1 MKQRHFITTLC
12 LLMLFVASAWAQ
24 KNTLEIPD
32 VTVAQGKSI
41 SLPVNME
48 NSADIVA
55 VQFTMTTAD
64 GVTFSYETARTT
76 ERADGHSLTMKP
88 IGENKYMVMIFSSQ
102 NRAFIGRTGS
112 IMTVVL
118 NTSSSLKEGD
128 KIPITLSDVVIG
140 EKSGK
145 NLATGFTSGS
155 VNIAKSPDLEVSQV
169 ETKAT
174 NLLPYNKIS
183 VNWQVS
189 NIGGLSTEAGWSEQV
204 FAESADGKFSKLLGT
219 IDYDQKLAAG
229 GTISRTAE
237 FDTPM
242 ELGISDNARI
252 RVKVRPYS
260 NTGEPSWMLANN
272 EATTSGTLQTANMLF
287 INPAAAH
294 IEEANAQNVRLKLIR
309 SGSTAQAET
318 FKLAQTADAR
328 IELPAE
334 ITIPQGQSATYFYA
348 KVIAN
353 QKLDNDSIVTVNID
367 GNNYMTGT
375 TAIKLTDDTKPQ
387 LTLSAKQQDVTEGG
401 KLTLT
406 ITAERQS
413 ATDKSI
419 SLSCDLPS
427 RFRIP
432 ANIILPARKTSV
444 DVEVEAL
451 EDDIPDVEKV
461 VTFAASA
468 DGYENGT
475 LLSTLVDDDI
485 PTLQLELTPTAI
497 SEADGPLSVSA
508 KLSRTDNID
517 KKVTVKLSDNS
528 EGNLY
533 YARQTIEMA
542 PGVKEVTLNMG
553 PIDNSLVDG
562 ERTYQVTAAVFIASC
577 SCNASVG
584 TSGGVVTV
592 PLTIYDNDGPALSLS
607 ASSSLL
613 KEGGEMTLTISRN
626 TDSKSRLDVNLSSNH
641 DAAIEYP
648 KTVTIAEGETSA
660 TFTVK
665 SKGNDTTGDD
675 LTATLIAE
683 SEGFAKSSVWFTIS
697 DQTLPD
703 ARIMAISSQESK
715 VEAGG
720 KTTLSLS
727 IANQG
732 SYVLP
737 EQTKIGFYFDSAA
750 TPADVAYLQDNLAAG
765 ESITMMREITLP
777 STVGEHKL
785 YAVVNDG
792 QGVKELLYTNNTSD
806 VLNIATVAPI
816 SMETKVAKAIY
827 APGEKV
833 VISGKAKGK
842 DIAQKSVEVYI
853 VNGGYRHTITTQTQD
868 DGSFEVSYEP
878 YSGQTGHF
886 AVGACYPSANLSDEQ
901 ASFDIYGIKRTSS
914 DAITC
919 EASLGDVY
927 QGKLNISN
935 PGNLTLTGLKVK
947 VNSKPD
953 NCTVNATPGNTTL
966 KGGENTDIAFSIT
979 PSGASEGSDWEKIEL
994 SIESAE
1000 GAILPATLY
1009 YYCRV
1014 KTGKIEASV
1023 ASIKTTMVKGESRDY
1038 PFTITNVGKG
1048 ETGKISLALPSWISS
1063 VTPMEMPSLA
1073 KDESMEI
1080 ILRMTPTDK
1089 MQLNVPV
1096 TGNIAINCANGEGMP
1111 LPFYI
1116 EPVSTKEG
1124 KLTIDVC
1131 DENTYYTKEAPHLA
1145 GAKVEITHPTTG
1157 AVVAKGITNE
1167 KGLFS
1172 ADLTEGYYAVRVSA
1186 DKHDSYSNNLLVDP
1200 GTETKK
1206 VVNLSYEAINID
1218 WKVEET
1224 EIQDEYEIKT
1234 NVKFETQVPMPVVV
1248 LSIPSSIPAK
1258 DLRDGESLIF
1268 NAVLTNKGLIA
1279 AKDVELTLPTDLKTL
1294 TFEALDHTE
1303 AFNLAPQESVIIP
1316 VKVTKST
1323 ITASARAAKR
1333 QGHIDNDPCSDQVG
1347 TLYYWDCGLDRKW
1360 HRYGIAL
1367 QLGSCKSND
1376 PSTWSGNGDG
1386 TGYGGGIGG
1395 GLGSLYG
1402 PGARPSIGG
1411 SGTYTGSS
1419 NQNPLV
1425 QVEDKGCEP
1434 CQNKFMLQLV
1444 DCGLQLI
1451 PVYKKLRTVFDCIKG
1466 IYDVIEEAKTLTNK
1480 EEVTSRDIISLTLST
1495 MSTTATCMDI
1505 KSEGAGD
1512 KNKTREQKRA
1522 KLVDEIAKALTDISN
1537 SVEKGNLGWTK
1548 SISDLAFELA
1558 KYYGYDYDDF
1568 KELFCPLKLME
1579 PCDLDSVPAE
1589 NKPAALARSLKNSSE
1604 PSYIQE
1610 FRQNLTYGILK
1621 QMVVMG
1627 LQKELYGD
1635 VEWLNSDSREL
1646 GLFMTK
1652 FESLRDEND
1661 AFQQK
1666 DIDEL
1671 IASKPENITKE
1682 QVKAFVQRWN
1692 DTLDNKDTDNKVN
1705 IKNVF
1710 SYGELSQRV
1719 DSVVS
1724 SLGYTGIDEC
1734 YEKAYEK
1741 CLAQAKEQQSSVCSS
1756 ITLQFTQKM
1765 VMTRQAFRGTL
1776 TVFNGNEQEAMKDV
1790 KLTLTVTDEKGNIA
1804 MEDKFQVNPEKLEGF
1819 NGKLDF
1825 TDGWTLDAKQEGIA
1839 TVLFIPTKKAAP
1851 TVETRYAFG
1860 GTLSYVDPFTGLEVT
1875 RDLTPITLTVK
1886 PSPSLDL
1893 TYFMQRD
1900 IKGDD
1905 PLTKE
1910 VEPSEEAEFSLLIN
1924 NLGYGDATNVKMS
1937 TNQPEIVDN
1946 EKGLK
1951 VKFELMSSQL
1961 NGQEKTLA
1969 LGGSVSTD
1977 FGTIPAH
1984 STSYAQWWIK
1994 SSLLGHFTDYDVTAT
2009 HLTSYGN
2016 KDLSLLND
2024 VTIHELIRSI
2034 DVTKGDKTLKGFM
2047 TNDIVDADD
2056 TPDMLYLSDGEIEK
2070 VNVAAS
2076 SSITKTSDTEYTLT
2090 ITPSEEGW
2098 NYGNL
2103 SDPTYGVSALKSV
2116 TRASDG
2122 KQISLRNFWQT
2133 DRTLRDGKDP
2143 LYENRIHFA
2152 DQFDGKNAESYI
2164 LTFEATPSL
2173 MLEVASIEGA
2183 PAEDEVA
2190 TQPVN
2195 TLKVMFNKYIDP
2207 ATFTSEDIQ
2216 INVQGKEQDSQLV
2229 KISTED
2235 NKNFVLDLTQLNAS
2249 AGNGYYTLTVQ
2260 TSGITDREGFAGK
2273 TGKTAS
2279 WTMFINSQVKLIT
2292 SVYPENAGEVIGRV
2306 AGNEV
2311 AYGTTIQLVAKAK
2324 EGYQFASWSLNGE
2337 TISTNDTIN
2346 QVALGDLTMVANFEK
2361 KTYQVNIEENCEG
2374 GSITQTYTGVYHYG
2388 DQLVL
2393 KAEADED
2400 YSFAHWTV
2408 NGKQTEDAETLSLIV
2423 DKDLT
2428 VSASFKQE
2436 RYEQNITLMR
2446 GWNWIA
2452 SYLADPISA
2461 SDIASKS
2468 SQIISSSE
2476 EIENLLPAQTYKVKA
2491 SISFI
2496 SKSKGRL
2503 FEASTTPVRIN
2514 AGWNWLGYPLREN
2527 QELASAISNA
2537 SEGDYIV
2544 GQTGFAQ
2551 FYAGT
2556 WEGTL
2561 KQLITNQGYLY
2572 KSVKQNNLEFAEAT
2586 TPSQLSDEEQQ
2597 DMEVDIRQYPSTM
2610 NIIGKLTRKDADMTG
2625 SDYRLYVMVGNE
2637 CRGISQ
2643 LIDGKYYLTIY
2654 GEKDEK
2660 LNMVIEN
2667 LQTQESILVQDALTF
2682 KEDVLGSRTSPYDF
2696 NIDTMTGIENILA
2709 DGKELRIY
2717 SIDGYLIDAHA
2728 TVKTLKKLVK
2738 GVYIINGKKYVV
2750 SE

>member
-55 VQFTMTTAD
+55 VQFTMTMAD
-64 GVTFSYETARTT
+64 GVTFSTETARTT
-76 ERADGHSLTMKP
+76 ERADGHSLTMRP
-88 IGENKYMVMIFSSQ
+88 IGVNKYMVMIFSSQ
-102 NRAFIGRTGS
+102 NRAFLGRTGS

-128 KIPITLSDVVIG
+128 KIPITLSDVIIG

-169 ETKAT
+169 ETRAT

-294 IEEANAQNVRLKLIR
+294 IEEASAQNVRLMLIR

-367 GNNYMTGT
+367 GNNYIAGT

-413 ATDKSI
+413 ATDKAI

-577 SCNASVG
+577 SCNANVG

-703 ARIMAISSQESK
+703 ARIMAISSQENQ

-737 EQTKIGFYFDSAA
+737 EQTKIGFYFDGAA

-765 ESITMMREITLP
+765 ESTTMMREITLP

-886 AVGACYPSANLSDEQ
+886 AVGACYPSANLSEEQ
-901 ASFDIYGIKRTSS
+901 AFFDIYGIKRTSN

-919 EASLGDVY
+919 EASLGDIY

-1000 GAILPATLY
+1000 GAVLPATLY

-1023 ASIKTTMVKGESRDY
+1023 ANIKTTMVKGESRDY

-1073 KDESMEI
+1073 KDESTEI

-1111 LPFYI
+1111 LPFCI

-1145 GAKVEITHPTTG
+1145 GAKIEITHPTTG
-1157 AVVAKGITNE
+1157 AVVAEGITNE

-1172 ADLTEGYYAVRVSA
+1172 ADLAEGYYAVRVSA
-1186 DKHDSYSNNLLVDP
+1186 EKHDSYRNNLLVDP

-1234 NVKFETQVPMPVVV
+1234 NVKFETQVPVPVVELTV
-1248 LSIPSSIPAK
+1248 PDRINTE
-1258 DLRDGESLIF
+1258 DLREGESLIF
-1268 NAVLTNKGLIA
+1268 NAILTNKGLIA
-1279 AKDVELTLPTDLKTL
+1279 AKDVQLLLPNDLKSL
-1294 TFEALDHTE
+1294 KFETIGTDE
-1303 AFNLAPQESVIIP
+1303 AINLAPKQSKSISVRVIRVAPIG
-1316 VKVTKST
+1316 V
-1323 ITASARAAKR
+1323 
-1333 QGHIDNDPCSDQVG
+1333 DPCVTYIG
-1347 TLYYWDCGLDRKW
+1347 NLYYWECGPDKKWRK
-1360 HRYGIAL
+1360 YYKSVQITICKNKTSVAVYPSP
-1367 QLGSCKSND
+1367 GS
-1376 PSTWSGNGDG
+1376 G
-1386 TGYGGGIGG
+1386 
-1395 GLGSLYG
+1395 
-1402 PGARPSIGG
+1402 GG
-1411 SGTYTGSS
+1411 SGPGGGPGGGGGGSYGSS
-1419 NQNPLV
+1419 SNIPTVTQKVDKSCNPCLNMYI
-1425 QVEDKGCEP
+1425 QKIAE
-1434 CQNKFMLQLV
+1434 
-1444 DCGLQLI
+1444 CGLSLI
-1451 PVYKKLRTVFDCIKG
+1451 TPAPLSCALGLSFCARDLDKDSHNWRTWGGC
-1466 IYDVIEEAKTLTNK
+1466 
-1480 EEVTSRDIISLTLST
+1480 VTSAVGCIPGIGVVPTLVGCLISLT
-1495 MSTTATCMDI
+1495 
-1505 KSEGAGD
+1505 
-1512 KNKTREQKRA
+1512 
-1522 KLVDEIAKALTDISN
+1522 
-1537 SVEKGNLGWTK
+1537 
-1548 SISDLAFELA
+1548 
-1558 KYYGYDYDDF
+1558 
-1568 KELFCPLKLME
+1568 E
-1579 PCDLDSVPAE
+1579 PCEAG
-1589 NKPAALARSLKNSSE
+1589 NSSSYSE
-1604 PSYIQE
+1604 PSYITDFKNKLAIPLQE
-1610 FRQNLTYGILK
+1610 SK
-1621 QMVVMG
+1621 
-1627 LQKELYGD
+1627 
-1635 VEWLNSDSREL
+1635 
-1646 GLFMTK
+1646 
-1652 FESLRDEND
+1652 
-1661 AFQQK
+1661 AFQNMLLEYFG
-1666 DIDEL
+1666 DEVWVNETNGEDL
-1671 IASKPENITKE
+1671 QDLMVMLQTSEEEVLTADNYIKYKPQNVTKE
-1682 QVKAFVQRWN
+1682 QYYKFIERLNNTA
-1692 DTLDNKDTDNKVN
+1692 LAKTDDGNYIDLSKVAGYVN
-1705 IKNVF
+1705 EIN
-1710 SYGELSQRV
+1710 SANEQ
-1719 DSVVS
+1719 SVLMGYESTTDMLRKEYALLKGRLEES
-1724 SLGYTGIDEC
+1724 S
-1734 YEKAYEK
+1734 
-1741 CLAQAKEQQSSVCSS
+1741 SSVCSS

-1776 TVFNGNEQEAMKDV
+1776 KVFNGNEQEAMKDV

-1804 MEDKFQVNPEKLEGF
+1804 MSDKFQVNPEKLEGF

-1825 TDGWTLDAKQEGIA
+1825 TDGWTLDAQKEGVA

-1886 PSPSLDL
+1886 PSPNLDL

-1969 LGGSVSTD
+1969 LGGSVFTD
-1977 FGTIPAH
+1977 FGNIPAH

-2195 TLKVMFNKYIDP
+2195 KLKVMFNKYIDP

-2260 TSGITDREGFAGK
+2260 TSGITDSEGFAGK

-2279 WTMFINSQVKLIT
+2279 WTLFVNSQVKLLT

-2337 TISTNDTIN
+2337 TISTNDTIS

-2361 KTYQVNIEENCEG
+2361 KTYQVNIAENCEG

-2491 SISFI
+2491 STSFI

-2503 FEASTTPVRIN
+2503 FEASTTPVGIN

-2597 DMEVDIRQYPSTM
+2597 DMEVDIRKYPSTM
-2610 NIIGKLTRKDADMTG
+2610 NIIGKLTQKDADMTG

-2696 NIDTMTGIENILA
+2696 NIDIMTGIENILA

>member
-64 GVTFSYETARTT
+64 GVTFSTETARTT
-76 ERADGHSLTMKP
+76 ERADGHSLTMRS
-88 IGENKYMVMIFSSQ
+88 IGVNKYMVMIFSSQ

-128 KIPITLSDVVIG
+128 KIPVTLSDVVIG

-294 IEEANAQNVRLKLIR
+294 IEEANAQNVRLMLIR

-334 ITIPQGQSATYFYA
+334 ITIPLGQSATYFYA

-413 ATDKSI
+413 ATDKAI

-577 SCNASVG
+577 SCNANVG

-737 EQTKIGFYFDSAA
+737 EQTKIGFYFDGAA

-765 ESITMMREITLP
+765 ESTTMMREITLP
-777 STVGEHKL
+777 ATVGEHKL

-816 SMETKVAKAIY
+816 SMETKVTKAIY
-827 APGEKV
+827 ATGEKV

-842 DIAQKSVEVYI
+842 DIAKKNVEVYI

-886 AVGACYPSANLSDEQ
+886 AVGACYPSANLSEEQ
-901 ASFDIYGIKRTSS
+901 ASFDIYGIKRTSN

-953 NCTVNATPGNTTL
+953 NCTLNATPGTTTL
-966 KGGENTDIAFSIT
+966 KGGESTDVAFSIT

-1000 GAILPATLY
+1000 GAVLPATLY

-1023 ASIKTTMVKGESRDY
+1023 TSIKTTMVKGESRDY

-1073 KDESMEI
+1073 KDESTEI

-1111 LPFYI
+1111 LPFCI

-1157 AVVAKGITNE
+1157 AVVAEGITNE
-1167 KGLFS
+1167 KGIFS
-1172 ADLTEGYYAVRVSA
+1172 ANLAEGYYAVRVSA
-1186 DKHDSYSNNLLVDP
+1186 EKHDSYSNNLLVDP

-1234 NVKFETQVPMPVVV
+1234 NVKFETQVPVPVVELTV
-1248 LSIPSSIPAK
+1248 PDRIYTEN
-1258 DLRDGESLIF
+1258 LRKGESLIF
-1268 NAVLTNKGLIA
+1268 NATLTNKGLIA
-1279 AKDVELTLPTDLKTL
+1279 AKDVQLLLPENVTSWR
-1294 TFEALDHTE
+1294 FEPIGPGKANE
-1303 AFNLAPQESVIIP
+1303 LAPGQSIEIP
-1316 VKVTKST
+1316 IRVTK
-1323 ITASARAAKR
+1323 
-1333 QGHIDNDPCSDQVG
+1333 DPGDDGPCVVYIG
-1347 TLYYWDCGLDRKW
+1347 TLYYWECGPDKKW
-1360 HRYGIAL
+1360 HKYYKSI
-1367 QLGSCKSND
+1367 QITICKGKTPVVVY
-1376 PSTWSGNGDG
+1376 PSTGSG
-1386 TGYGGGIGG
+1386 
-1395 GLGSLYG
+1395 
-1402 PGARPSIGG
+1402 GG
-1411 SGTYTGSS
+1411 SGPGGGPGGGGGGGYGPSS
-1419 NQNPLV
+1419 NIPTVTQKVDKSCNPCLNMYIQKITECGVNVGLSLLKNNPL
-1425 QVEDKGCEP
+1425 GCIVGLGF
-1434 CQNKFMLQLV
+1434 CARDLNKDFHSWRAWGGCVASAVGCIPGIGPVPALV
-1444 DCGLQLI
+1444 GCL
-1451 PVYKKLRTVFDCIKG
+1451 
-1466 IYDVIEEAKTLTNK
+1466 
-1480 EEVTSRDIISLTLST
+1480 ISLT
-1495 MSTTATCMDI
+1495 
-1505 KSEGAGD
+1505 
-1512 KNKTREQKRA
+1512 
-1522 KLVDEIAKALTDISN
+1522 
-1537 SVEKGNLGWTK
+1537 
-1548 SISDLAFELA
+1548 
-1558 KYYGYDYDDF
+1558 
-1568 KELFCPLKLME
+1568 E
-1579 PCDLDSVPAE
+1579 PCEANNASA
-1589 NKPAALARSLKNSSE
+1589 KMRAGNSSSYSE
-1604 PSYIQE
+1604 PSYITDFKNKLAIPLQE
-1610 FRQNLTYGILK
+1610 SK
-1621 QMVVMG
+1621 
-1627 LQKELYGD
+1627 
-1635 VEWLNSDSREL
+1635 
-1646 GLFMTK
+1646 
-1652 FESLRDEND
+1652 
-1661 AFQQK
+1661 AFQNMLLEYFG
-1666 DIDEL
+1666 DEVWVNETNGEAL
-1671 IASKPENITKE
+1671 QDLMVMLQTSEEEVLTADNYIKYKPQNVTKE
-1682 QVKAFVQRWN
+1682 QYYKFIERLNNTA
-1692 DTLDNKDTDNKVN
+1692 LAKTDDGNYIDLSKVAGYVN
-1705 IKNVF
+1705 EIN
-1710 SYGELSQRV
+1710 SANEQ
-1719 DSVVS
+1719 SV
-1724 SLGYTGIDEC
+1724 LMGYESTTDMLRKEYALLKGRIDESS
-1734 YEKAYEK
+1734 
-1741 CLAQAKEQQSSVCSS
+1741 SSVCSS

-1776 TVFNGNEQEAMKDV
+1776 KVFNGNEQEAMKDV

-1804 MEDKFQVNPEKLEGF
+1804 MSDKFQVNPEKLEGF

-1825 TDGWTLDAKQEGIA
+1825 TDGWTLDAQKEGIA

-1886 PSPSLDL
+1886 PSPNLDL

-1924 NLGYGDATNVKMS
+1924 NLGYGDATNVRMS

-1977 FGTIPAH
+1977 FGNIPAH

-2070 VNVAAS
+2070 VSVAAS

-2207 ATFTSEDIQ
+2207 ATFTAEDIQ

-2260 TSGITDREGFAGK
+2260 TSGITDSEGFAGK

-2279 WTMFINSQVKLIT
+2279 WTQFVNNQVKLLT
-2292 SVYPENAGEVIGRV
+2292 SVYPENAGEVIGRI

-2337 TISTNDTIN
+2337 TISTNDTIS

-2361 KTYQVNIEENCEG
+2361 KTYQVNIAENCEG

-2393 KAEADED
+2393 KAEANED

-2491 SISFI
+2491 STSFI

-2503 FEASTTPVRIN
+2503 FEASTTPVGIN

-2597 DMEVDIRQYPSTM
+2597 DMEVDIRKYPSTM
-2610 NIIGKLTRKDADMTG
+2610 NIIGKLTQKDVDMTG

-2696 NIDTMTGIENILA
+2696 NIDIMTGIENILA

>member
-64 GVTFSYETARTT
+64 GVTFSTETARTT
-76 ERADGHSLTMKP
+76 ERADGHSLTMRP
-88 IGENKYMVMIFSSQ
+88 IGVNKYMVMIFSSQ

-128 KIPITLSDVVIG
+128 KIPITLSDVIIG

-294 IEEANAQNVRLKLIR
+294 IEEASAQNVRLMLIR

-413 ATDKSI
+413 ATDKAI

-475 LLSTLVDDDI
+475 LLTTLVDDDI

-577 SCNASVG
+577 SCNANVG

-737 EQTKIGFYFDSAA
+737 EQTKIGFYFDGAA

-765 ESITMMREITLP
+765 ESTTMTREITLP
-777 STVGEHKL
+777 ATVGEHKL

-816 SMETKVAKAIY
+816 SMETKVTKAIY

-842 DIAQKSVEVYI
+842 DIARKSVEVYI
-853 VNGGYRHTITTQTQD
+853 VNGGYRHTITAQTQD

-886 AVGACYPSANLSDEQ
+886 AVGACYPSANLSEEQ
-901 ASFDIYGIKRTSS
+901 ASFDIYGIKRTSN

-927 QGKLNISN
+927 QGKLNIRN

-966 KGGENTDIAFSIT
+966 KGGESTDIAFSIT

-1000 GAILPATLY
+1000 GAVLPATLY

-1073 KDESMEI
+1073 KDESTEI

-1111 LPFYI
+1111 LPFCI

-1157 AVVAKGITNE
+1157 AVVAEGITNE

-1172 ADLTEGYYAVRVSA
+1172 ADLAEGYYAVRVSA
-1186 DKHDSYSNNLLVDP
+1186 EKHDSYSNNLLVDP

-1234 NVKFETQVPMPVVV
+1234 NVKFETQVPVPVVELTV
-1248 LSIPSSIPAK
+1248 PDRINTE
-1258 DLRDGESLIF
+1258 DLRKGESLIF
-1268 NAVLTNKGLIA
+1268 NATLTNKGLIA
-1279 AKDVELTLPTDLKTL
+1279 AKDVQLLLPENVTSWR
-1294 TFEALDHTE
+1294 FEPIDPDKANE
-1303 AFNLAPQESVIIP
+1303 LAPGQSKEIP
-1316 VKVTKST
+1316 IRLTK
-1323 ITASARAAKR
+1323 
-1333 QGHIDNDPCSDQVG
+1333 DPGDDGDDGPCVVYIG
-1347 TLYYWDCGLDRKW
+1347 TLYYWECGPDKKW
-1360 HRYGIAL
+1360 HKYYKSI
-1367 QLGSCKSND
+1367 QITICKGRTPVVVY
-1376 PSTWSGNGDG
+1376 PSTGSG
-1386 TGYGGGIGG
+1386 
-1395 GLGSLYG
+1395 
-1402 PGARPSIGG
+1402 GG
-1411 SGTYTGSS
+1411 SGPGGGPGGGGGGGYGPSS
-1419 NQNPLV
+1419 NIPTVTQKVDKSCNPCLNMYSQKITECGVNVGLSLLKNNPL
-1425 QVEDKGCEP
+1425 GCIVGLGF
-1434 CQNKFMLQLV
+1434 CARDLNKDFHSWRSWGGCVASAVGCIPGIGPVPALV
-1444 DCGLQLI
+1444 GCL
-1451 PVYKKLRTVFDCIKG
+1451 
-1466 IYDVIEEAKTLTNK
+1466 
-1480 EEVTSRDIISLTLST
+1480 ISLT
-1495 MSTTATCMDI
+1495 
-1505 KSEGAGD
+1505 
-1512 KNKTREQKRA
+1512 
-1522 KLVDEIAKALTDISN
+1522 
-1537 SVEKGNLGWTK
+1537 
-1548 SISDLAFELA
+1548 
-1558 KYYGYDYDDF
+1558 
-1568 KELFCPLKLME
+1568 E
-1579 PCDLDSVPAE
+1579 PCEANNASA
-1589 NKPAALARSLKNSSE
+1589 KMRAGNSSSYSE
-1604 PSYIQE
+1604 PSYITDFKNKLAIPLQE
-1610 FRQNLTYGILK
+1610 SK
-1621 QMVVMG
+1621 
-1627 LQKELYGD
+1627 
-1635 VEWLNSDSREL
+1635 
-1646 GLFMTK
+1646 
-1652 FESLRDEND
+1652 
-1661 AFQQK
+1661 AFQNMLLEYFGDEVWVNETNGEDLQDLMVMLQTSEEEVLTADNYIK
-1666 DIDEL
+1666 YKPQNVTKVQYYKFIERLNNTALAKTDDGNYIDL
-1671 IASKPENITKE
+1671 SKVAGYVNEINSANEQSVLMGYESTTDMLRKE
-1682 QVKAFVQRWN
+1682 YALLKGR
-1692 DTLDNKDTDNKVN
+1692 LD
-1705 IKNVF
+1705 
-1710 SYGELSQRV
+1710 E
-1719 DSVVS
+1719 S
-1724 SLGYTGIDEC
+1724 S
-1734 YEKAYEK
+1734 
-1741 CLAQAKEQQSSVCSS
+1741 SSVCSS

-1776 TVFNGNEQEAMKDV
+1776 TVFNGNEQEAMKDA

-1804 MEDKFQVNPEKLEGF
+1804 MSDKFQVNLENLKGF
-1819 NGKLDF
+1819 TGNKNF

-1839 TVLFIPTKKAAP
+1839 NVLFIPTKKAAP

-1886 PSPSLDL
+1886 PSPNLDL

-1924 NLGYGDATNVKMS
+1924 NLGYGDATNVRMT

-1969 LGGSVSTD
+1969 LGGSVATD

-1994 SSLLGHFTDYDVTAT
+1994 SSLLGHFTDYDVKAT

-2260 TSGITDREGFAGK
+2260 TSGITDSEGFTGK

-2279 WTMFINSQVKLIT
+2279 WTQFVNSQVKLLT

-2324 EGYQFASWSLNGE
+2324 DGYQFASWSLNGE

-2361 KTYQVNIEENCEG
+2361 KTYQVNIAENCEG
-2374 GSITQTYTGVYHYG
+2374 GSITQSYTGVYHYG

-2446 GWNWIA
+2446 GWNWIS

-2491 SISFI
+2491 STSFI

-2503 FEASTTPVRIN
+2503 FEASTTPVGIN

-2597 DMEVDIRQYPSTM
+2597 DMEVDIRKYPSTM
-2610 NIIGKLTRKDADMTG
+2610 NIIGKLTQKDADMTG

-2696 NIDTMTGIENILA
+2696 NIDIMTGIENILA

>member
-64 GVTFSYETARTT
+64 GVTFSTETARTT
-76 ERADGHSLTMKP
+76 ERADGHSLTMRP
-88 IGENKYMVMIFSSQ
+88 IGVNKYMVMIFSSQ

-128 KIPITLSDVVIG
+128 KIPVTLSDVIIG

-287 INPAAAH
+287 INPAVAH
-294 IEEANAQNVRLKLIR
+294 IEEASAQNVRLMLIR
-309 SGSTAQAET
+309 SGSTTQAET

-367 GNNYMTGT
+367 GNNYITGT

-387 LTLSAKQQDVTEGG
+387 LTLSSKQQDVTEGG

-413 ATDKSI
+413 ATDKTI

-432 ANIILPARKTSV
+432 TNIILPARQTSV

-475 LLSTLVDDDI
+475 LLTTLVDDDI

-765 ESITMMREITLP
+765 ESTTMTREITLP
-777 STVGEHKL
+777 ATVGEHKL

-816 SMETKVAKAIY
+816 SMETKVAKTIY

-886 AVGACYPSANLSDEQ
+886 TVGACYPSANLSDEQ
-901 ASFDIYGIKRTSS
+901 AAFDIYGIKRTSN

-919 EASLGDVY
+919 EASLGDIY

-953 NCTVNATPGNTTL
+953 NCMVNATPGSTTL

-1023 ASIKTTMVKGESRDY
+1023 TSIKTTMVKGESRDY

-1073 KDESMEI
+1073 KDESTEI

-1111 LPFYI
+1111 LPFCI

-1145 GAKVEITHPTTG
+1145 GAKVKITHPTTG
-1157 AVVAKGITNE
+1157 AVVAEGITNE

-1172 ADLTEGYYAVRVSA
+1172 ANLAEGYYAVSVSA
-1186 DKHDSYSNNLLVDP
+1186 EKHDSYSNNLLVDP

-1234 NVKFETQVPMPVVV
+1234 NVKFETQVPVPVVELTV
-1248 LSIPSSIPAK
+1248 PDRINTE
-1258 DLRDGESLIF
+1258 DLRKGESLIF
-1268 NAVLTNKGLIA
+1268 NATLTNKGLIA
-1279 AKDVELTLPTDLKTL
+1279 AKDVQLLLPENVTSWR
-1294 TFEALDHTE
+1294 FEPIDPGE
-1303 AFNLAPQESVIIP
+1303 ANELAPGQSKQIP
-1316 VKVTKST
+1316 IRVTK
-1323 ITASARAAKR
+1323 
-1333 QGHIDNDPCSDQVG
+1333 DPGDDGDDGPCVVYIG
-1347 TLYYWDCGLDRKW
+1347 TLYYWECGPDKKW
-1360 HRYGIAL
+1360 HKYYKSI
-1367 QLGSCKSND
+1367 QITICKGKTPVVVY
-1376 PSTWSGNGDG
+1376 PSTGSG
-1386 TGYGGGIGG
+1386 
-1395 GLGSLYG
+1395 
-1402 PGARPSIGG
+1402 GG
-1411 SGTYTGSS
+1411 SGPGGGPGGGGGGSYGPSS
-1419 NQNPLV
+1419 NIPTVTQKVDKSCNPCLNMYLQKITECGVNVGLSLLKNNPL
-1425 QVEDKGCEP
+1425 GCIVGLGF
-1434 CQNKFMLQLV
+1434 CARDLNKDFHSWRSWGGCVASAVGCIPGIGPVPALV
-1444 DCGLQLI
+1444 GCL
-1451 PVYKKLRTVFDCIKG
+1451 
-1466 IYDVIEEAKTLTNK
+1466 
-1480 EEVTSRDIISLTLST
+1480 ISLT
-1495 MSTTATCMDI
+1495 
-1505 KSEGAGD
+1505 
-1512 KNKTREQKRA
+1512 
-1522 KLVDEIAKALTDISN
+1522 
-1537 SVEKGNLGWTK
+1537 
-1548 SISDLAFELA
+1548 
-1558 KYYGYDYDDF
+1558 
-1568 KELFCPLKLME
+1568 E
-1579 PCDLDSVPAE
+1579 PCEANNASA
-1589 NKPAALARSLKNSSE
+1589 KMRAGNSSSYSE
-1604 PSYIQE
+1604 PSYITDFKNKLAIPLQE
-1610 FRQNLTYGILK
+1610 SK
-1621 QMVVMG
+1621 
-1627 LQKELYGD
+1627 
-1635 VEWLNSDSREL
+1635 
-1646 GLFMTK
+1646 
-1652 FESLRDEND
+1652 
-1661 AFQQK
+1661 AFQNMLLEYFG
-1666 DIDEL
+1666 DEVWVNETNGEDL
-1671 IASKPENITKE
+1671 QDLMVMLQTSEEEVLTADNYIKYKPQNVTKE
-1682 QVKAFVQRWN
+1682 QYYKFIERLNNTALAKTDDGNYIDLSKVAGYVNEINSANEQSVLMGYESTTDMLRKEYALLKGR
-1692 DTLDNKDTDNKVN
+1692 LD
-1705 IKNVF
+1705 
-1710 SYGELSQRV
+1710 E
-1719 DSVVS
+1719 S
-1724 SLGYTGIDEC
+1724 S
-1734 YEKAYEK
+1734 
-1741 CLAQAKEQQSSVCSS
+1741 SSVCSS

-1776 TVFNGNEQEAMKDV
+1776 TVFNGSEQEAMKDA

-1804 MEDKFQVNPEKLEGF
+1804 MSDKFQVNLENLKGF
-1819 NGKLDF
+1819 AGNKNF
-1825 TDGWTLDAKQEGIA
+1825 TDGWTLDAKTEGIA

-1851 TVETRYAFG
+1851 TVEARYAFG

-1886 PSPSLDL
+1886 PSPNLDL

-1924 NLGYGDATNVKMS
+1924 NLGYGDATNVRMT

-2009 HLTSYGN
+2009 HLTSYDN

-2260 TSGITDREGFAGK
+2260 TSGITDSEGFAGK

-2279 WTMFINSQVKLIT
+2279 WTLFVNSQVKLLT
-2292 SVYPENAGEVIGRV
+2292 SVYPENAGEVIGRI

-2324 EGYQFASWSLNGE
+2324 EGYQFASWTLNGE
-2337 TISTNDTIN
+2337 TISTNDTIS

-2361 KTYQVNIEENCEG
+2361 KTYQVNIAENCEG

-2491 SISFI
+2491 STSFI

-2503 FEASTTPVRIN
+2503 FEASTTPVGIN

-2572 KSVKQNNLEFAEAT
+2572 KSVKQNNLEFTEAT
-2586 TPSQLSDEEQQ
+2586 TPSQLSDDEQQ
-2597 DMEVDIRQYPSTM
+2597 DMEVDIRKYPSTM
-2610 NIIGKLTRKDADMTG
+2610 NIIGKLTQKDADMTG

-2696 NIDTMTGIENILA
+2696 NIDIMTGIENILA

-2728 TVKTLKKLVK
+2728 TVKTLRKLVK

>member
-64 GVTFSYETARTT
+64 GITFSTETARTT
-76 ERADGHSLTMKP
+76 ERADGHSLTMRP
-88 IGENKYMVMIFSSQ
+88 IGVNKYMVMIFSSQ

-128 KIPITLSDVVIG
+128 KIPITLSDVIIG

-294 IEEANAQNVRLKLIR
+294 IEEASAQNVRLMLIR

-413 ATDKSI
+413 ATDKAI

-577 SCNASVG
+577 SCNANVG

-626 TDSKSRLDVNLSSNH
+626 TDSKSRLNVSLSSNH

-720 KTTLSLS
+720 KATLSLS

-765 ESITMMREITLP
+765 ESTTMMREITLP
-777 STVGEHKL
+777 ATVGEHKL

-842 DIAQKSVEVYI
+842 DIAKKNVEVYI

-886 AVGACYPSANLSDEQ
+886 AVGACYPSANLSEEQ
-901 ASFDIYGIKRTSS
+901 ASFDIYGIKRTSN

-953 NCTVNATPGNTTL
+953 NCTVNATPGTTTL

-1000 GAILPATLY
+1000 GAVLPATLY

-1023 ASIKTTMVKGESRDY
+1023 ARIKTTMVKGESRDY

-1073 KDESMEI
+1073 KDESTEI

-1145 GAKVEITHPTTG
+1145 GAKIEITHPTTG
-1157 AVVAKGITNE
+1157 AVVAEGITNE

-1172 ADLTEGYYAVRVSA
+1172 ADLPEGYYAVRVSA
-1186 DKHDSYSNNLLVDP
+1186 EKHDSYSNNLLVDP

-1323 ITASARAAKR
+1323 KTASARAAKR
-1333 QGHIDNDPCSDQVG
+1333 LGNIDNDPCSDQVG

-1360 HRYGIAL
+1360 HKYGIAL

-1425 QVEDKGCEP
+1425 KVEDKGCEP
-1434 CQNKFMLQLV
+1434 CQNGVLIAGLKCAGHFVGEAVETLQTLLGLDDNIDTNNKYKDKKDKDLDEILDKCENYSDLLLDIASSFDGCVNGKHDIDQVLDCYETASKAIDAVFDGLV
-1444 DCGLQLI
+1444 ETAFGPYVKPELI
-1451 PVYKKLRTVFDCIKG
+1451 KKYKKLGKQILKYKKLLDRVAECARDFAHACDHIKNDESAKARMTGKSTKTVTEKAIEGMGKYAEYVEGFVTLNNVLFGSEPAWDEMSLEEMSG
-1466 IYDVIEEAKTLTNK
+1466 ILNLDYHTISFEEALKYKPKDVSETLFRKFFDKQKKWANK
-1480 EEVTSRDIISLTLST
+1480 DYSNITEEESGNI
-1495 MSTTATCMDI
+1495 TTAVSNIHNAFKYFED
-1505 KSEGAGD
+1505 EGYL
-1512 KNKTREQKRA
+1512 N
-1522 KLVDEIAKALTDISN
+1522 
-1537 SVEKGNLGWTK
+1537 
-1548 SISDLAFELA
+1548 
-1558 KYYGYDYDDF
+1558 
-1568 KELFCPLKLME
+1568 
-1579 PCDLDSVPAE
+1579 PCDFLNTTFKD
-1589 NKPAALARSLKNSSE
+1589 ALILANTSS
-1604 PSYIQE
+1604 
-1610 FRQNLTYGILK
+1610 
-1621 QMVVMG
+1621 
-1627 LQKELYGD
+1627 
-1635 VEWLNSDSREL
+1635 
-1646 GLFMTK
+1646 
-1652 FESLRDEND
+1652 
-1661 AFQQK
+1661 
-1666 DIDEL
+1666 
-1671 IASKPENITKE
+1671 
-1682 QVKAFVQRWN
+1682 
-1692 DTLDNKDTDNKVN
+1692 
-1705 IKNVF
+1705 
-1710 SYGELSQRV
+1710 
-1719 DSVVS
+1719 
-1724 SLGYTGIDEC
+1724 
-1734 YEKAYEK
+1734 
-1741 CLAQAKEQQSSVCSS
+1741 SSVCSS

-1804 MEDKFQVNPEKLEGF
+1804 MKDKFQVNPEKLEGF

-1825 TDGWTLDAKQEGIA
+1825 TDGWTLDAQKEGVA

-1886 PSPSLDL
+1886 PSPNLDL

-1924 NLGYGDATNVKMS
+1924 NLGYGDATNVRMS

-1969 LGGSVSTD
+1969 LSGSVSTD
-1977 FGTIPAH
+1977 FGNIPAH
-1984 STSYAQWWIK
+1984 STSYAQWWLK

-2152 DQFDGKNAESYI
+2152 DLFDSKNAESYI

-2260 TSGITDREGFAGK
+2260 TSGITDSEGFAGK

-2279 WTMFINSQVKLIT
+2279 WTQFVNNQVKLLT

-2337 TISTNDTIN
+2337 IISTNDTIS
-2346 QVALGDLTMVANFEK
+2346 QVALSDLTMVANFEK
-2361 KTYQVNIEENCEG
+2361 KTYQVNIAENCEG

-2408 NGKQTEDAETLSLIV
+2408 NGKQTDDAETLSLIV

-2491 SISFI
+2491 STSFI

-2503 FEASTTPVRIN
+2503 FEASTTPVGIN

-2561 KQLITNQGYLY
+2561 RQLITNQGYLY

-2586 TPSQLSDEEQQ
+2586 TPSQFSDEEQQ
-2597 DMEVDIRQYPSTM
+2597 DMEVDIRKYPSTM
-2610 NIIGKLTRKDADMTG
+2610 NIIGKLTQKDADMTG

-2696 NIDTMTGIENILA
+2696 NIDIMTGIENILA

>member
-64 GVTFSYETARTT
+64 GITFSTETARTT
-76 ERADGHSLTMKP
+76 ERADGHSLTMRP
-88 IGENKYMVMIFSSQ
+88 IGVNKYMVMIFSSQ

-128 KIPITLSDVVIG
+128 KIPVTLSDVIIS

-294 IEEANAQNVRLKLIR
+294 IEEASAQNVRLMLIR

-413 ATDKSI
+413 ATDKAI

-577 SCNASVG
+577 SCNANVG

-626 TDSKSRLDVNLSSNH
+626 TDSKSRLNVSLSSNH

-720 KTTLSLS
+720 KATLSLS

-765 ESITMMREITLP
+765 ESTTMMREITLP
-777 STVGEHKL
+777 ATVGEHKL

-842 DIAQKSVEVYI
+842 DIAKKNVEVYI

-886 AVGACYPSANLSDEQ
+886 AVGACYPSANLSEEQ
-901 ASFDIYGIKRTSS
+901 ASFDIYGIKRTSN

-953 NCTVNATPGNTTL
+953 NCTVNATPGTTTL

-1000 GAILPATLY
+1000 GAVLPATLY

-1023 ASIKTTMVKGESRDY
+1023 ARIKTTMVKGESRDY

-1073 KDESMEI
+1073 KDESTEI

-1145 GAKVEITHPTTG
+1145 GAKIEITHPTTG
-1157 AVVAKGITNE
+1157 AVVAEGITNE

-1172 ADLTEGYYAVRVSA
+1172 ADLPEGYYAVRVSA
-1186 DKHDSYSNNLLVDP
+1186 EKHDSYSNNLLVDP

-1323 ITASARAAKR
+1323 KTASARAAKR
-1333 QGHIDNDPCSDQVG
+1333 LGNIDNDPCSDQVG

-1360 HRYGIAL
+1360 HKYGIAL

-1425 QVEDKGCEP
+1425 KVEDKGCEP
-1434 CQNKFMLQLV
+1434 CQNGVLIAGLKCAGHFVGEAVETLQTLLGLDDNIDTNNKDKDKKDKDLDEILDKCENYSDLLLDIASSFDGCVNGKHDIDQVLDCYETASKAIDAVFDGLV
-1444 DCGLQLI
+1444 ETAFGPYVKPELI
-1451 PVYKKLRTVFDCIKG
+1451 KKYKKLGKQILKYKKLLDRVAECARDFAHACDHIKNDESAKARMTGKSTKTVTEKAIEGMGKYAEYVEGFVTLNNVLFGSEPAWDEMSLEEMSG
-1466 IYDVIEEAKTLTNK
+1466 ILNLDYHTISFEEALKYKPKDVSETLFRKFFDKQKKWANK
-1480 EEVTSRDIISLTLST
+1480 DYSNITEEESGNI
-1495 MSTTATCMDI
+1495 TTAVSNIHNAFKYFED
-1505 KSEGAGD
+1505 EGYL
-1512 KNKTREQKRA
+1512 N
-1522 KLVDEIAKALTDISN
+1522 
-1537 SVEKGNLGWTK
+1537 
-1548 SISDLAFELA
+1548 
-1558 KYYGYDYDDF
+1558 
-1568 KELFCPLKLME
+1568 
-1579 PCDLDSVPAE
+1579 PCDFLNTTFKD
-1589 NKPAALARSLKNSSE
+1589 ALILANTSS
-1604 PSYIQE
+1604 
-1610 FRQNLTYGILK
+1610 
-1621 QMVVMG
+1621 
-1627 LQKELYGD
+1627 
-1635 VEWLNSDSREL
+1635 
-1646 GLFMTK
+1646 
-1652 FESLRDEND
+1652 
-1661 AFQQK
+1661 
-1666 DIDEL
+1666 
-1671 IASKPENITKE
+1671 
-1682 QVKAFVQRWN
+1682 
-1692 DTLDNKDTDNKVN
+1692 
-1705 IKNVF
+1705 
-1710 SYGELSQRV
+1710 
-1719 DSVVS
+1719 
-1724 SLGYTGIDEC
+1724 
-1734 YEKAYEK
+1734 
-1741 CLAQAKEQQSSVCSS
+1741 SSVCSS

-1804 MEDKFQVNPEKLEGF
+1804 MKDKFQVNPEKLEGF

-1825 TDGWTLDAKQEGIA
+1825 TDGWTLDAQKEGVA

-1875 RDLTPITLTVK
+1875 RDLTPITLTVN
-1886 PSPSLDL
+1886 PSPNLDL

-1924 NLGYGDATNVKMS
+1924 NLGYGDATNVRMS

-1977 FGTIPAH
+1977 FGNIPAH
-1984 STSYAQWWIK
+1984 STSYAQWWLK

-2235 NKNFVLDLTQLNAS
+2235 NKNFVLDLTQMNAS

-2260 TSGITDREGFAGK
+2260 TSGITDSEGFAGK

-2279 WTMFINSQVKLIT
+2279 WTLFVNSQVKLLT

-2337 TISTNDTIN
+2337 TISTNDTIS
-2346 QVALGDLTMVANFEK
+2346 QVALSDLTMVANFEK
-2361 KTYQVNIEENCEG
+2361 KTYQVNIAENCEG

-2491 SISFI
+2491 STSFI

-2503 FEASTTPVRIN
+2503 FEASTTPVGIN

-2597 DMEVDIRQYPSTM
+2597 DMEVDIRKYPSTM
-2610 NIIGKLTRKDADMTG
+2610 NIIGKLTQKDADMTG

-2696 NIDTMTGIENILA
+2696 NIDIMTGIENILA

>member
-64 GVTFSYETARTT
+64 GVTFSTETARTT
-76 ERADGHSLTMKP
+76 ERADGHSLTMRP
-88 IGENKYMVMIFSSQ
+88 IGVNKYMVMIFSSQ

-128 KIPITLSDVVIG
+128 KIPVTLSDVIIG

-367 GNNYMTGT
+367 GNNYITGT

-413 ATDKSI
+413 ATDKAI

-432 ANIILPARKTSV
+432 ANIILPARQTSV

-577 SCNASVG
+577 SCNANVG

-765 ESITMMREITLP
+765 ESTTMMREITLP
-777 STVGEHKL
+777 ATVGEHKL

-886 AVGACYPSANLSDEQ
+886 AVGACYPSANLSEEQ
-901 ASFDIYGIKRTSS
+901 ASFDIYGIKRTSN

-953 NCTVNATPGNTTL
+953 NCTVNATPGTTTL
-966 KGGENTDIAFSIT
+966 KGGESTDIAFSIT

-1000 GAILPATLY
+1000 GAVLPATLY

-1063 VTPMEMPSLA
+1063 VTPMEMPSLT
-1073 KDESMEI
+1073 KDESTEI

-1111 LPFYI
+1111 LPFCI

-1157 AVVAKGITNE
+1157 AVVAEGITNE

-1172 ADLTEGYYAVRVSA
+1172 ADLAEGYYAVRVSA
-1186 DKHDSYSNNLLVDP
+1186 EKHDSYSNNLLVDP

-1234 NVKFETQVPMPVVV
+1234 NVKFETQVPVPVVELTV
-1248 LSIPSSIPAK
+1248 PERINTE
-1258 DLRDGESLIF
+1258 DLRKGESLIF
-1268 NAVLTNKGLIA
+1268 NATLTNKGLIA
-1279 AKDVELTLPTDLKTL
+1279 AKDVQLLLPNDLKSL
-1294 TFEALDHTE
+1294 KFETIGTDE
-1303 AFNLAPQESVIIP
+1303 VINLAPKQSKSISVRVIRVAPIG
-1316 VKVTKST
+1316 V
-1323 ITASARAAKR
+1323 
-1333 QGHIDNDPCSDQVG
+1333 DPCVTYIG
-1347 TLYYWDCGLDRKW
+1347 NLYYWECGPDKKWRK
-1360 HRYGIAL
+1360 YYKSVQITICKNKTSVAVYPSP
-1367 QLGSCKSND
+1367 GS
-1376 PSTWSGNGDG
+1376 G
-1386 TGYGGGIGG
+1386 
-1395 GLGSLYG
+1395 
-1402 PGARPSIGG
+1402 GG
-1411 SGTYTGSS
+1411 SGPGGGPGGGGGGGYGSS
-1419 NQNPLV
+1419 SNIPTVTQKVDKSCNPCLNMYI
-1425 QVEDKGCEP
+1425 QKIAE
-1434 CQNKFMLQLV
+1434 
-1444 DCGLQLI
+1444 CGLSLI
-1451 PVYKKLRTVFDCIKG
+1451 TPAPLSCALGLSFCARDLDKDSHNWRTWGGC
-1466 IYDVIEEAKTLTNK
+1466 
-1480 EEVTSRDIISLTLST
+1480 VTSAVGCIPGIGVVPTLVGCLISLT
-1495 MSTTATCMDI
+1495 
-1505 KSEGAGD
+1505 
-1512 KNKTREQKRA
+1512 
-1522 KLVDEIAKALTDISN
+1522 
-1537 SVEKGNLGWTK
+1537 
-1548 SISDLAFELA
+1548 
-1558 KYYGYDYDDF
+1558 
-1568 KELFCPLKLME
+1568 E
-1579 PCDLDSVPAE
+1579 PCEAG
-1589 NKPAALARSLKNSSE
+1589 NSSSYSE
-1604 PSYIQE
+1604 PSYITDFKNKLAIPLQE
-1610 FRQNLTYGILK
+1610 SK
-1621 QMVVMG
+1621 
-1627 LQKELYGD
+1627 
-1635 VEWLNSDSREL
+1635 
-1646 GLFMTK
+1646 
-1652 FESLRDEND
+1652 
-1661 AFQQK
+1661 AFQNMLLEYFGDEVWVNETNGEDLQDLMVMLQTSEEEVLTADNYIK
-1666 DIDEL
+1666 YKPQNVTKVQYYKFIERLNNTALAKTDDGNFIDL
-1671 IASKPENITKE
+1671 SKVAGYVNEINSANEQSVLMGYESTTDMLRKE
-1682 QVKAFVQRWN
+1682 YALLKGR
-1692 DTLDNKDTDNKVN
+1692 L
-1705 IKNVF
+1705 
-1710 SYGELSQRV
+1710 EE
-1719 DSVVS
+1719 S
-1724 SLGYTGIDEC
+1724 S
-1734 YEKAYEK
+1734 
-1741 CLAQAKEQQSSVCSS
+1741 SSVCSS

-1776 TVFNGNEQEAMKDV
+1776 TVFNGNEQEAMKDA

-1804 MEDKFQVNPEKLEGF
+1804 MSDKFQVNLENLKGF
-1819 NGKLDF
+1819 TGNKNF

-1886 PSPSLDL
+1886 PSPNLDL

-1924 NLGYGDATNVKMS
+1924 NLGYGDATNVRMT

-1969 LGGSVSTD
+1969 LGGSVFTD

-1994 SSLLGHFTDYDVTAT
+1994 SSLLGHFTDYDVKAT
-2009 HLTSYGN
+2009 HLTSYDN

-2070 VNVAAS
+2070 VNVIAS

-2173 MLEVASIEGA
+2173 MLEVASIEGT

-2235 NKNFVLDLTQLNAS
+2235 NKTFVLDLTQLNAS

-2260 TSGITDREGFAGK
+2260 TSGITDSEGFAGK

-2279 WTMFINSQVKLIT
+2279 WTQFVNSQVKLLT

-2408 NGKQTEDAETLSLIV
+2408 NGKQTEDAENLSLIV

-2491 SISFI
+2491 STSFI

-2503 FEASTTPVRIN
+2503 FEANTTPVGIN

-2527 QELASAISNA
+2527 QELAAAISNA

-2597 DMEVDIRQYPSTM
+2597 DMEVDIRKYPSTM
-2610 NIIGKLTRKDADMTG
+2610 NIIGKLTQKDADMTG

-2696 NIDTMTGIENILA
+2696 NIDIMTGIENILA

>member
-64 GVTFSYETARTT
+64 GVTFSTETARTT
-76 ERADGHSLTMKP
+76 ERADGHSLTMRP
-88 IGENKYMVMIFSSQ
+88 IGVNKYMVMIFSSQ

-128 KIPITLSDVVIG
+128 KIPVTLSDVIIG

-189 NIGGLSTEAGWSEQV
+189 NIGGLSTESGWSEQV

-237 FDTPM
+237 FNTPM

-272 EATTSGTLQTANMLF
+272 EATTSGILQTANMLF

-294 IEEANAQNVRLKLIR
+294 IEEASAQNVRLMLIR

-387 LTLSAKQQDVTEGG
+387 LTLSTKQQDVTEGG

-413 ATDKSI
+413 ATDKAI

-468 DGYENGT
+468 AGYENGT

-577 SCNASVG
+577 SCNANVG

-765 ESITMMREITLP
+765 ESTTMMREITLP
-777 STVGEHKL
+777 TTVGEHKL

-886 AVGACYPSANLSDEQ
+886 TVGACYPSANLSEEQ
-901 ASFDIYGIKRTSS
+901 ASFDIYGIKRTSN

-966 KGGENTDIAFSIT
+966 KGGESTDVAFSIT

-1000 GAILPATLY
+1000 GAVLPATLY

-1073 KDESMEI
+1073 KDESTEI

-1157 AVVAKGITNE
+1157 AVVAEGITNE

-1186 DKHDSYSNNLLVDP
+1186 EKHDSYSNNLLVDP

-1234 NVKFETQVPMPVVV
+1234 NVKFETQVPVPVVELTV
-1248 LSIPSSIPAK
+1248 PDRIYTEN
-1258 DLRDGESLIF
+1258 LRKGESLIF
-1268 NAVLTNKGLIA
+1268 NATLTNKGLIT
-1279 AKDVELTLPTDLKTL
+1279 AKDVQLLLPDTVTSWR
-1294 TFEALDHTE
+1294 FEPIGPGKANE
-1303 AFNLAPQESVIIP
+1303 LAPGQSIEIP
-1316 VKVTKST
+1316 IRVTK
-1323 ITASARAAKR
+1323 
-1333 QGHIDNDPCSDQVG
+1333 DPGDDGDDGPCVVYIG
-1347 TLYYWDCGLDRKW
+1347 TLYYWECGPDKKW
-1360 HRYGIAL
+1360 HKYYKSI
-1367 QLGSCKSND
+1367 QITICKGKTPVVVY
-1376 PSTWSGNGDG
+1376 PSTGSG
-1386 TGYGGGIGG
+1386 
-1395 GLGSLYG
+1395 
-1402 PGARPSIGG
+1402 GG
-1411 SGTYTGSS
+1411 SGPGGGPGGGGGGGYGPSS
-1419 NQNPLV
+1419 NIPTVTQKVDKSCNPCLNMYIQKITECGVNVGLSLLKNNPL
-1425 QVEDKGCEP
+1425 GCIVGLGF
-1434 CQNKFMLQLV
+1434 CARDLNKDFHSWRSWGGCVASAVGCIPGIGPVPALV
-1444 DCGLQLI
+1444 GCL
-1451 PVYKKLRTVFDCIKG
+1451 
-1466 IYDVIEEAKTLTNK
+1466 
-1480 EEVTSRDIISLTLST
+1480 ISLT
-1495 MSTTATCMDI
+1495 
-1505 KSEGAGD
+1505 
-1512 KNKTREQKRA
+1512 
-1522 KLVDEIAKALTDISN
+1522 
-1537 SVEKGNLGWTK
+1537 
-1548 SISDLAFELA
+1548 
-1558 KYYGYDYDDF
+1558 
-1568 KELFCPLKLME
+1568 E
-1579 PCDLDSVPAE
+1579 PCEANNASA
-1589 NKPAALARSLKNSSE
+1589 KMRAGNSSSYSE
-1604 PSYIQE
+1604 PSYITDFKNKLAIPLQE
-1610 FRQNLTYGILK
+1610 SK
-1621 QMVVMG
+1621 
-1627 LQKELYGD
+1627 
-1635 VEWLNSDSREL
+1635 
-1646 GLFMTK
+1646 
-1652 FESLRDEND
+1652 
-1661 AFQQK
+1661 AFQNMLLEYFG
-1666 DIDEL
+1666 DEVWVNETNGEDL
-1671 IASKPENITKE
+1671 QGLMVMLQTSEEEVLTADNYIKYKPQNVTKE
-1682 QVKAFVQRWN
+1682 QYYKFIERLNNTALAKTDDGNYIDLSKVAGYVNEINSANEQSVLMGYESTTDMLRKEYALLKGR
-1692 DTLDNKDTDNKVN
+1692 LD
-1705 IKNVF
+1705 
-1710 SYGELSQRV
+1710 E
-1719 DSVVS
+1719 S
-1724 SLGYTGIDEC
+1724 S
-1734 YEKAYEK
+1734 
-1741 CLAQAKEQQSSVCSS
+1741 SSVCSS

-1776 TVFNGNEQEAMKDV
+1776 TVFNGNEQKAMKDV

-1804 MEDKFQVNPEKLEGF
+1804 MSDKFQVNPEKLEGF

-1825 TDGWTLDAKQEGIA
+1825 TDGWTLDAQKEGVA

-1886 PSPSLDL
+1886 PSPNLDL

-1924 NLGYGDATNVKMS
+1924 NLGYGDATNVRMS

-1969 LGGSVSTD
+1969 LGGSVFTD

-2260 TSGITDREGFAGK
+2260 TSGITDSEGFAGK

-2279 WTMFINSQVKLIT
+2279 WTQFINSQVKLLT

-2324 EGYQFASWSLNGE
+2324 EGYQFAFWNLNGE
-2337 TISTNDTIN
+2337 TISTNDTIS

-2361 KTYQVNIEENCEG
+2361 KTYQVNIAENCEG
-2374 GSITQTYTGVYHYG
+2374 GSITQSYTGVYHYG

-2491 SISFI
+2491 STSFI

-2503 FEASTTPVRIN
+2503 FEASTTPVGIN

-2597 DMEVDIRQYPSTM
+2597 DMEVDIRKYPSTM
-2610 NIIGKLTRKDADMTG
+2610 NIIGKLTQKDADMTG

-2696 NIDTMTGIENILA
+2696 NIDIMTGIENILA

>member
-219 IDYDQKLAAG
+219 IDYEQKLAAG

-272 EATTSGTLQTANMLF
+272 EATTSGILQTANMLF

-294 IEEANAQNVRLKLIR
+294 IEEASAQNVRLMLIR

-367 GNNYMTGT
+367 GNNYITGT

-413 ATDKSI
+413 ATDKAI

-432 ANIILPARKTSV
+432 ANIILPAHKTSV

-475 LLSTLVDDDI
+475 LLTTLVDDDI

-703 ARIMAISSQESK
+703 ARIMAICSQESK

-765 ESITMMREITLP
+765 ESITMTREITLP
-777 STVGEHKL
+777 ATVGEHKL

-827 APGEKV
+827 APGERV

-919 EASLGDVY
+919 EASLGDIY
-927 QGKLNISN
+927 QGKLNVSN

-953 NCTVNATPGNTTL
+953 NCTVNATPGSTTL

-1023 ASIKTTMVKGESRDY
+1023 ASINTTMVKGESRDY

-1073 KDESMEI
+1073 KDESTEI

-1145 GAKVEITHPTTG
+1145 GAKVKITHPTTG
-1157 AVVAKGITNE
+1157 AVVAEGITNE

-1172 ADLTEGYYAVRVSA
+1172 ANLAEGYYAVRVSA
-1186 DKHDSYSNNLLVDP
+1186 EKHDSYSNNLLVDP

-1234 NVKFETQVPMPVVV
+1234 NVKFETQVPVPVVE
-1248 LSIPSSIPAK
+1248 LSIPDRIHTEE
-1258 DLRDGESLIF
+1258 LREGESLIF
-1268 NAVLTNKGLIA
+1268 NAVLTNKGLITA
-1279 AKDVELTLPTDLKTL
+1279 QDVQLLLPTDLQTL
-1294 TFEALDHTE
+1294 TFEALDHNE
-1303 AFNLAPQESVIIP
+1303 AFNLAPQESVLIP
-1316 VKVTKST
+1316 VKVTKVA
-1323 ITASARAAKR
+1323 ASSFAKSKEQVGRAPK
-1333 QGHIDNDPCSDQVG
+1333 DPCLVG
-1347 TLYYWDCGLDRKW
+1347 IGTIEYWECGLDRKW
-1360 HRYGIAL
+1360 HKYYL
-1367 QLGSCKSND
+1367 QLPISICLIESIAIFTKEPEIGANRPDFSPLGRAGNIYF
-1376 PSTWSGNGDG
+1376 PSYASKHTSEK
-1386 TGYGGGIGG
+1386 
-1395 GLGSLYG
+1395 
-1402 PGARPSIGG
+1402 
-1411 SGTYTGSS
+1411 
-1419 NQNPLV
+1419 
-1425 QVEDKGCEP
+1425 EDKGCDP
-1434 CQNKFMLQLV
+1434 CQNKATANFTKCVLSFIPIYGCIQGSAECAAGSVLGNTGWRHYTN
-1444 DCGLQLI
+1444 CSLTGLNCTMDLCAGASLSTVVGA
-1451 PVYKKLRTVFDCIKG
+1451 PVAAVCKAIGAISSIASCL
-1466 IYDVIEEAKTLTNK
+1466 
-1480 EEVTSRDIISLTLST
+1480 ISLT
-1495 MSTTATCMDI
+1495 
-1505 KSEGAGD
+1505 
-1512 KNKTREQKRA
+1512 
-1522 KLVDEIAKALTDISN
+1522 
-1537 SVEKGNLGWTK
+1537 
-1548 SISDLAFELA
+1548 
-1558 KYYGYDYDDF
+1558 
-1568 KELFCPLKLME
+1568 E
-1579 PCDLDSVPAE
+1579 PCDADSI
-1589 NKPAALARSLKNSSE
+1589 PAAKSRKKASE
-1604 PSYIQE
+1604 PSYIE
-1610 FRQNLTYGILK
+1610 AFRKKAQIPLSEITAYSGVLEEVFGDKNWITKTTLG
-1621 QMVVMG
+1621 
-1627 LQKELYGD
+1627 ELYELLSIINGEESD
-1635 VEWLNSDSREL
+1635 KLDANKLLIMKPEAIAKEEFFKFIERLNNTQDKADGIEVNSDNYIHDDIIKAKYNEIERAEA
-1646 GLFMTK
+1646 
-1652 FESLRDEND
+1652 ES
-1661 AFQQK
+1661 QK
-1666 DIDEL
+1666 
-1671 IASKPENITKE
+1671 
-1682 QVKAFVQRWN
+1682 
-1692 DTLDNKDTDNKVN
+1692 
-1705 IKNVF
+1705 
-1710 SYGELSQRV
+1710 
-1719 DSVVS
+1719 
-1724 SLGYTGIDEC
+1724 LGYISTNEMWLTEGAKMKERLDESS
-1734 YEKAYEK
+1734 
-1741 CLAQAKEQQSSVCSS
+1741 SSVCSS

-1790 KLTLTVTDEKGNIA
+1790 RLTLTVTDEKGNIA
-1804 MEDKFQVNPEKLEGF
+1804 MSDKFQVNPEKLEGF
-1819 NGKLDF
+1819 TGKLDF
-1825 TDGWTLDAKQEGIA
+1825 TDGWTLDAQKTGVA

-1875 RDLTPITLTVK
+1875 RDLTPITLIVR
-1886 PSPSLDL
+1886 PSPNLDL

-1924 NLGYGDATNVKMS
+1924 NLGYGDATNVKMT

-2009 HLTSYGN
+2009 HLTSYDN

-2152 DQFDGKNAESYI
+2152 DLFDGKNAESYI

-2183 PAEDEVA
+2183 PAEDKVA

-2260 TSGITDREGFAGK
+2260 TSGITDSEGFAGK

-2279 WTMFINSQVKLIT
+2279 WTQFVNNQVKLLT

-2337 TISTNDTIN
+2337 TISTNDTIS
-2346 QVALGDLTMVANFEK
+2346 QVALSDLTMVANFEK
-2361 KTYQVNIEENCEG
+2361 KTYQVNIAENCEG

-2436 RYEQNITLMR
+2436 CYEQNITLMR

-2491 SISFI
+2491 STSFI

-2503 FEASTTPVRIN
+2503 FEASTTPVGIN

-2561 KQLITNQGYLY
+2561 KLLITNQGYLY
-2572 KSVKQNNLEFAEAT
+2572 KSVKQNSLEFAEST

-2660 LNMVIEN
+2660 LSMVIEN
-2667 LQTQESILVQDALTF
+2667 QQTQESILVQDALTF

-2728 TVKTLKKLVK
+2728 TVKTLRKLVK

>member
-64 GVTFSYETARTT
+64 GVTFSTETARTT
-76 ERADGHSLTMKP
+76 ERADGHSLTMRS
-88 IGENKYMVMIFSSQ
+88 IGVNKYMVMIFSSQ

-128 KIPITLSDVVIG
+128 KIPITLSDVIIG

-189 NIGGLSTEAGWSEQV
+189 NIGGLSTEAGWSELV

-219 IDYDQKLAAG
+219 IDCDQKLAAG

-294 IEEANAQNVRLKLIR
+294 IEEASAQNVRLMLIR

-367 GNNYMTGT
+367 GNNYMTGN

-413 ATDKSI
+413 ATDKAI

-432 ANIILPARKTSV
+432 ANIILPARQTSV

-577 SCNASVG
+577 SCNANVG

-720 KTTLSLS
+720 KATLSLS

-737 EQTKIGFYFDSAA
+737 EQTKIGFYFDGAA

-765 ESITMMREITLP
+765 ESTTMTREITLP
-777 STVGEHKL
+777 TTVGEHKL

-827 APGEKV
+827 VPGEKV

-842 DIAQKSVEVYI
+842 DIAKKSVEVYI

-886 AVGACYPSANLSDEQ
+886 AVGACYPSANLSEEQ
-901 ASFDIYGIKRTSS
+901 ASFDIYGIKRTSN

-966 KGGENTDIAFSIT
+966 KGGESTDIAFSIT

-1000 GAILPATLY
+1000 GAVLPATLY

-1073 KDESMEI
+1073 KDESTEI

-1111 LPFYI
+1111 LPFCI

-1157 AVVAKGITNE
+1157 AVVAEGITNE

-1172 ADLTEGYYAVRVSA
+1172 ANLAEGYYAVRVSA
-1186 DKHDSYSNNLLVDP
+1186 EKHDSYSNNLLVDP

-1234 NVKFETQVPMPVVV
+1234 NVKFETQVPVPVVELTV
-1248 LSIPSSIPAK
+1248 PDRIYTEN
-1258 DLRDGESLIF
+1258 LRKGESLIF
-1268 NAVLTNKGLIA
+1268 NATLTNKGLIA
-1279 AKDVELTLPTDLKTL
+1279 AKDVQLLLPENVTSWR
-1294 TFEALDHTE
+1294 FEPIGPGKANE
-1303 AFNLAPQESVIIP
+1303 LAPGQSKEIP
-1316 VKVTKST
+1316 IRVTK
-1323 ITASARAAKR
+1323 
-1333 QGHIDNDPCSDQVG
+1333 DPGDDGDDGPCVVYIG
-1347 TLYYWDCGLDRKW
+1347 TLYYWECGPDKKW
-1360 HRYGIAL
+1360 HKYYKSI
-1367 QLGSCKSND
+1367 QITICKGKTPVVVY
-1376 PSTWSGNGDG
+1376 PSTGSG
-1386 TGYGGGIGG
+1386 
-1395 GLGSLYG
+1395 
-1402 PGARPSIGG
+1402 GG
-1411 SGTYTGSS
+1411 SGPGGGPGGGGGGGYGPSS
-1419 NQNPLV
+1419 NIPTVTQKVDKSCNPCLNMYIQKITECGVNVGLSLLKNNPL
-1425 QVEDKGCEP
+1425 GCIVGLGF
-1434 CQNKFMLQLV
+1434 CARDLNKDFHSWRSWGGCVASAVGCIPGIGPVPALV
-1444 DCGLQLI
+1444 GCL
-1451 PVYKKLRTVFDCIKG
+1451 
-1466 IYDVIEEAKTLTNK
+1466 
-1480 EEVTSRDIISLTLST
+1480 ISLT
-1495 MSTTATCMDI
+1495 
-1505 KSEGAGD
+1505 
-1512 KNKTREQKRA
+1512 
-1522 KLVDEIAKALTDISN
+1522 
-1537 SVEKGNLGWTK
+1537 
-1548 SISDLAFELA
+1548 
-1558 KYYGYDYDDF
+1558 
-1568 KELFCPLKLME
+1568 E
-1579 PCDLDSVPAE
+1579 PCEANNASA
-1589 NKPAALARSLKNSSE
+1589 KMRAGNSSSYSE
-1604 PSYIQE
+1604 PSYITDFKNKLAIPLQE
-1610 FRQNLTYGILK
+1610 SK
-1621 QMVVMG
+1621 
-1627 LQKELYGD
+1627 
-1635 VEWLNSDSREL
+1635 
-1646 GLFMTK
+1646 
-1652 FESLRDEND
+1652 
-1661 AFQQK
+1661 AFQNMLLEYFG
-1666 DIDEL
+1666 DEVWVNETNGEDL
-1671 IASKPENITKE
+1671 QGLMVMLQTSEEEVLTADNYIKYKPQNVTKE
-1682 QVKAFVQRWN
+1682 QYYKFIERLNNTA
-1692 DTLDNKDTDNKVN
+1692 LAKTDDGNYIDLSKVAGYVN
-1705 IKNVF
+1705 EIN
-1710 SYGELSQRV
+1710 SANEQ
-1719 DSVVS
+1719 SVLMGYESTTDMLRKEYALLKGRLEES
-1724 SLGYTGIDEC
+1724 S
-1734 YEKAYEK
+1734 
-1741 CLAQAKEQQSSVCSS
+1741 SSVCSS

-1776 TVFNGNEQEAMKDV
+1776 KVFNGNEQEAMKDV

-1804 MEDKFQVNPEKLEGF
+1804 MSDKFQVNPEKLEGF

-1825 TDGWTLDAKQEGIA
+1825 TDGWTLDAQKEGVA

-1851 TVETRYAFG
+1851 TVEIRYAFG

-1886 PSPSLDL
+1886 PSPNLDL

-1924 NLGYGDATNVKMS
+1924 NLGYGDATNVRMS

-2260 TSGITDREGFAGK
+2260 TSGITDSEGFAGK

-2279 WTMFINSQVKLIT
+2279 WTLFVNSQVKLLT

-2337 TISTNDTIN
+2337 TISTNDTIS

-2361 KTYQVNIEENCEG
+2361 KTYQVNIAENCEG
-2374 GSITQTYTGVYHYG
+2374 GIITQSYTGVYHYG

-2423 DKDLT
+2423 DKDLM

-2491 SISFI
+2491 STSFI

-2503 FEASTTPVRIN
+2503 FEASTTPVGIN

-2597 DMEVDIRQYPSTM
+2597 DMEVDIRKYPSTM
-2610 NIIGKLTRKDADMTG
+2610 NIIGKLTQKDADMTG

-2696 NIDTMTGIENILA
+2696 NIDIMTGIENILA

>member
-64 GVTFSYETARTT
+64 GVTFSTETARTT
-76 ERADGHSLTMKP
+76 ERADGHSLTMRP
-88 IGENKYMVMIFSSQ
+88 IGVNKYMVMIFSSQ

-128 KIPITLSDVVIG
+128 KIPVTLSDVIIG

-294 IEEANAQNVRLKLIR
+294 IEEASAQNVRLMLIR
-309 SGSTAQAET
+309 SGSTEQAET

-413 ATDKSI
+413 ATDKAI

-432 ANIILPARKTSV
+432 ANIILPARQTSV

-577 SCNASVG
+577 SCNANVG

-720 KTTLSLS
+720 KATLSLS

-737 EQTKIGFYFDSAA
+737 EQTKIGFYFDGAA

-765 ESITMMREITLP
+765 ESTTMTREITLP
-777 STVGEHKL
+777 TTVGEHKL

-827 APGEKV
+827 VPGEKV

-842 DIAQKSVEVYI
+842 DIAKKSVEVYI

-886 AVGACYPSANLSDEQ
+886 AVGACYPSANLSEEQ
-901 ASFDIYGIKRTSS
+901 ASFDIYGIKRTSN

-966 KGGENTDIAFSIT
+966 KGGESTDIAFSIT

-1000 GAILPATLY
+1000 GAVLPATLY

-1073 KDESMEI
+1073 KDESTEI

-1111 LPFYI
+1111 LPFCI

-1157 AVVAKGITNE
+1157 AVVAEGITNE

-1172 ADLTEGYYAVRVSA
+1172 ANLAEGYYAVRVSA
-1186 DKHDSYSNNLLVDP
+1186 EKHDSYSNNLLVDP

-1234 NVKFETQVPMPVVV
+1234 NVKFETQVPVPVVELTV
-1248 LSIPSSIPAK
+1248 PDRIYTEN
-1258 DLRDGESLIF
+1258 LRKGESLIF
-1268 NAVLTNKGLIA
+1268 NATLTNKGLIA
-1279 AKDVELTLPTDLKTL
+1279 AKDVQLLLPENVTSWR
-1294 TFEALDHTE
+1294 FEPIGPGKANE
-1303 AFNLAPQESVIIP
+1303 LAPGQSKEIP
-1316 VKVTKST
+1316 IRVTK
-1323 ITASARAAKR
+1323 
-1333 QGHIDNDPCSDQVG
+1333 DPGDDGDDGPCVVYIG
-1347 TLYYWDCGLDRKW
+1347 TLYYWECGPDKKW
-1360 HRYGIAL
+1360 HKYYKSI
-1367 QLGSCKSND
+1367 QITICKGKTPVVVY
-1376 PSTWSGNGDG
+1376 PSTGSG
-1386 TGYGGGIGG
+1386 
-1395 GLGSLYG
+1395 
-1402 PGARPSIGG
+1402 GG
-1411 SGTYTGSS
+1411 SGPGGGPGGGGGGGYGPSS
-1419 NQNPLV
+1419 NIPTVTQKVDKSCNPCLNMYIQKITECGVNVGLSLLKNNPL
-1425 QVEDKGCEP
+1425 GCIVGLGF
-1434 CQNKFMLQLV
+1434 CARDLNKDFHSWRSWGGCVASAVGCIPGIGPVPALV
-1444 DCGLQLI
+1444 GCL
-1451 PVYKKLRTVFDCIKG
+1451 
-1466 IYDVIEEAKTLTNK
+1466 
-1480 EEVTSRDIISLTLST
+1480 ISLT
-1495 MSTTATCMDI
+1495 
-1505 KSEGAGD
+1505 
-1512 KNKTREQKRA
+1512 
-1522 KLVDEIAKALTDISN
+1522 
-1537 SVEKGNLGWTK
+1537 
-1548 SISDLAFELA
+1548 
-1558 KYYGYDYDDF
+1558 
-1568 KELFCPLKLME
+1568 E
-1579 PCDLDSVPAE
+1579 PCEANNASA
-1589 NKPAALARSLKNSSE
+1589 KMRAGNSSSYSE
-1604 PSYIQE
+1604 PSYITDFKNKLAIPLQE
-1610 FRQNLTYGILK
+1610 SK
-1621 QMVVMG
+1621 
-1627 LQKELYGD
+1627 
-1635 VEWLNSDSREL
+1635 
-1646 GLFMTK
+1646 
-1652 FESLRDEND
+1652 
-1661 AFQQK
+1661 AFQNMLLEYFG
-1666 DIDEL
+1666 DEVWVNETNGEDL
-1671 IASKPENITKE
+1671 QGLMVMLQTSEEEVLTADNYIKYKPQNVTKE
-1682 QVKAFVQRWN
+1682 QYYKFIERLNNTA
-1692 DTLDNKDTDNKVN
+1692 LAKTDDGNYIDLSKVAGYVN
-1705 IKNVF
+1705 EIN
-1710 SYGELSQRV
+1710 SANEQ
-1719 DSVVS
+1719 SVLMGYESTTDMLRKEYALLKGRLEES
-1724 SLGYTGIDEC
+1724 S
-1734 YEKAYEK
+1734 
-1741 CLAQAKEQQSSVCSS
+1741 SSVCSS

-1776 TVFNGNEQEAMKDV
+1776 KVFNGNEQEAMKDV

-1804 MEDKFQVNPEKLEGF
+1804 MSDKFQVNPEKLEGF

-1825 TDGWTLDAKQEGIA
+1825 TDGWTLDAQKEGVA

-1851 TVETRYAFG
+1851 TVEIRYAFG

-1886 PSPSLDL
+1886 PSPNLDL

-1924 NLGYGDATNVKMS
+1924 NLGYGDATNVRMS

-2260 TSGITDREGFAGK
+2260 TSGITDSEGFAGK

-2279 WTMFINSQVKLIT
+2279 WTLFVNSQVKLLT

-2337 TISTNDTIN
+2337 TISTNDTIS

-2361 KTYQVNIEENCEG
+2361 KTYQVNIAENCEG
-2374 GSITQTYTGVYHYG
+2374 GSITQSYTGVYHYG

-2452 SYLADPISA
+2452 NYLADPISA

-2491 SISFI
+2491 STSFI

-2503 FEASTTPVRIN
+2503 FEASTTPVGIN

-2561 KQLITNQGYLY
+2561 KQLIANQGYLY

-2586 TPSQLSDEEQQ
+2586 TPSQLSDDEQQ
-2597 DMEVDIRQYPSTM
+2597 DMEVDIRKYPSTM
-2610 NIIGKLTRKDADMTG
+2610 NIIGKLTQKDADMTG

-2682 KEDVLGSRTSPYDF
+2682 KEDVFGSRTSPYDF
-2696 NIDTMTGIENILA
+2696 NIDIMTGIENILA

-2728 TVKTLKKLVK
+2728 TVKTLRKLVK

>member
-12 LLMLFVASAWAQ
+12 LLMLFVTSAWAQ

-64 GVTFSYETARTT
+64 GVTFSTETARTT
-76 ERADGHSLTMKP
+76 ERADGHSLTMRP
-88 IGENKYMVMIFSSQ
+88 IGVNKYMVMIFSSQ

-128 KIPITLSDVVIG
+128 KIPITLSDVIIG

-272 EATTSGTLQTANMLF
+272 EASTSGTLQTANMLF

-294 IEEANAQNVRLKLIR
+294 IEEASAQNVRLMLIR

-413 ATDKSI
+413 ATDKAI

-577 SCNASVG
+577 SCNANVG

-765 ESITMMREITLP
+765 ESTTMTREITLP
-777 STVGEHKL
+777 ATVGEHKL

-886 AVGACYPSANLSDEQ
+886 AVGACYPSANLSEEQ
-901 ASFDIYGIKRTSS
+901 ASFDIYGIKRTSN

-953 NCTVNATPGNTTL
+953 NCTVNATPGTTTL
-966 KGGENTDIAFSIT
+966 KGGESTDIAFSIT

-1000 GAILPATLY
+1000 GAVLPATLY

-1023 ASIKTTMVKGESRDY
+1023 TSIKTTMVKGESRDY

-1073 KDESMEI
+1073 KDESTEI

-1157 AVVAKGITNE
+1157 AVVAEGITNE

-1172 ADLTEGYYAVRVSA
+1172 ANLAEGYYAVRVSA
-1186 DKHDSYSNNLLVDP
+1186 EKHDSYSNNLLVDP

-1234 NVKFETQVPMPVVV
+1234 NVKFETQVPVPVVELTV
-1248 LSIPSSIPAK
+1248 PDRIYTEN
-1258 DLRDGESLIF
+1258 LRKGESLIF
-1268 NAVLTNKGLIA
+1268 NATLTNKGLIA
-1279 AKDVELTLPTDLKTL
+1279 AKDVQLLLPENVTSWR
-1294 TFEALDHTE
+1294 FEPIGPGKANE
-1303 AFNLAPQESVIIP
+1303 LAPGQSKEIP
-1316 VKVTKST
+1316 IRVTK
-1323 ITASARAAKR
+1323 
-1333 QGHIDNDPCSDQVG
+1333 DPGDDGDDGPCVVYIG
-1347 TLYYWDCGLDRKW
+1347 TLYYWECGPDKKW
-1360 HRYGIAL
+1360 HKYYKSI
-1367 QLGSCKSND
+1367 QITICKGKTPVVVY
-1376 PSTWSGNGDG
+1376 PSTGSG
-1386 TGYGGGIGG
+1386 
-1395 GLGSLYG
+1395 
-1402 PGARPSIGG
+1402 GG
-1411 SGTYTGSS
+1411 SGPGGGPGGGGGGGYGPSS
-1419 NQNPLV
+1419 NIPTVTQKVDKSCNPCLNMYIQKITECGVNVGLSLLKNNPL
-1425 QVEDKGCEP
+1425 GCIVGLGF
-1434 CQNKFMLQLV
+1434 CARDLNKDFHSWRSWGGCVASAVGCIPGIGPVPALV
-1444 DCGLQLI
+1444 GCL
-1451 PVYKKLRTVFDCIKG
+1451 
-1466 IYDVIEEAKTLTNK
+1466 
-1480 EEVTSRDIISLTLST
+1480 ISLT
-1495 MSTTATCMDI
+1495 
-1505 KSEGAGD
+1505 
-1512 KNKTREQKRA
+1512 
-1522 KLVDEIAKALTDISN
+1522 
-1537 SVEKGNLGWTK
+1537 
-1548 SISDLAFELA
+1548 
-1558 KYYGYDYDDF
+1558 
-1568 KELFCPLKLME
+1568 E
-1579 PCDLDSVPAE
+1579 PCEANNASA
-1589 NKPAALARSLKNSSE
+1589 KMRAGNSSNYSE
-1604 PSYIQE
+1604 PSYITDFKNKLAIPLQE
-1610 FRQNLTYGILK
+1610 SK
-1621 QMVVMG
+1621 
-1627 LQKELYGD
+1627 
-1635 VEWLNSDSREL
+1635 
-1646 GLFMTK
+1646 
-1652 FESLRDEND
+1652 
-1661 AFQQK
+1661 AFQNMLLEYFGDEVWVNETNGEDLQDLMVMLQTSEEEVLTADNYIK
-1666 DIDEL
+1666 YKPQNVTKVQYYKFIERLNNTALAKTDDGNYIDL
-1671 IASKPENITKE
+1671 SKVAGYVNEINSANEQSVLMGYESTTDMLRKE
-1682 QVKAFVQRWN
+1682 YALLKGR
-1692 DTLDNKDTDNKVN
+1692 LD
-1705 IKNVF
+1705 
-1710 SYGELSQRV
+1710 E
-1719 DSVVS
+1719 S
-1724 SLGYTGIDEC
+1724 S
-1734 YEKAYEK
+1734 
-1741 CLAQAKEQQSSVCSS
+1741 SSVCSS

-1804 MEDKFQVNPEKLEGF
+1804 MSDKFQVNPEKLEGF
-1819 NGKLDF
+1819 NGRLDF
-1825 TDGWTLDAKQEGIA
+1825 TDGWTLDAQKEGVA

-1886 PSPSLDL
+1886 PSPNLDL

-1977 FGTIPAH
+1977 FGNIPAH
-1984 STSYAQWWIK
+1984 STSYAQWWLK

-2235 NKNFVLDLTQLNAS
+2235 NKTFVLDLTQLNAS

-2279 WTMFINSQVKLIT
+2279 WTLFVNRQVKLIT

-2337 TISTNDTIN
+2337 TISTNDTIS

-2361 KTYQVNIEENCEG
+2361 KTYQVNIAENCEG

-2408 NGKQTEDAETLSLIV
+2408 NGKQTEDAETLILIV

-2491 SISFI
+2491 STSFI

-2503 FEASTTPVRIN
+2503 FEASTTPVGIN

-2597 DMEVDIRQYPSTM
+2597 DMEVDIRKYPSTM
-2610 NIIGKLTRKDADMTG
+2610 NIIGKLTQKDADMTG

-2660 LNMVIEN
+2660 LNLVIEN
-2667 LQTQESILVQDALTF
+2667 QQTQESILVQDALTF

-2696 NIDTMTGIENILA
+2696 NIDIMTGIENILA

-2728 TVKTLKKLVK
+2728 TVKTLRKLVK

>member
-64 GVTFSYETARTT
+64 GVTFATETARTT
-76 ERADGHSLTMKP
+76 ERADGHSLTMRP
-88 IGENKYMVMIFSSQ
+88 IGVNKYMVMIFSSQ

-128 KIPITLSDVVIG
+128 KIPVTLSDVIIG

-169 ETKAT
+169 ETKST

-294 IEEANAQNVRLKLIR
+294 IEEASAQNVRLKLIR
-309 SGSTAQAET
+309 SGSTALAET

-413 ATDKSI
+413 ATDKAI

-432 ANIILPARKTSV
+432 ANIILPARQTSV

-577 SCNASVG
+577 SCNANVG

-703 ARIMAISSQESK
+703 ARIMAISSQESQ

-720 KTTLSLS
+720 KATLSLS

-765 ESITMMREITLP
+765 ESTTMMREITLP

-886 AVGACYPSANLSDEQ
+886 AVGACYPSANLSEEQ
-901 ASFDIYGIKRTSS
+901 ASFDIYGIKRTSN

-966 KGGENTDIAFSIT
+966 KGGESTDIAFSIT

-1000 GAILPATLY
+1000 GAVLPATLY

-1073 KDESMEI
+1073 KDESTEI

-1111 LPFYI
+1111 LPFCI

-1157 AVVAKGITNE
+1157 AVVAEGITNE

-1186 DKHDSYSNNLLVDP
+1186 EKHDSYSNNLLVDP

-1234 NVKFETQVPMPVVV
+1234 NVKFETQVPVPVVELTV
-1248 LSIPSSIPAK
+1248 PDRIYTEN
-1258 DLRDGESLIF
+1258 LRKGESLIF
-1268 NAVLTNKGLIA
+1268 NATLTNKGLIA
-1279 AKDVELTLPTDLKTL
+1279 AKDVQLLLPDTVTSWR
-1294 TFEALDHTE
+1294 FEPIGPGKANE
-1303 AFNLAPQESVIIP
+1303 LAPGQSIEIP
-1316 VKVTKST
+1316 IRVTK
-1323 ITASARAAKR
+1323 
-1333 QGHIDNDPCSDQVG
+1333 DPGDDGDDGPCVVYIG
-1347 TLYYWDCGLDRKW
+1347 TLYYWECGPDKKW
-1360 HRYGIAL
+1360 HKYYKSMQITICKGRVTVAVYPSP
-1367 QLGSCKSND
+1367 GS
-1376 PSTWSGNGDG
+1376 G
-1386 TGYGGGIGG
+1386 
-1395 GLGSLYG
+1395 
-1402 PGARPSIGG
+1402 GG
-1411 SGTYTGSS
+1411 SGPGGGPGGGGGGGYGSS
-1419 NQNPLV
+1419 SNIPTVTQKVDKSCNPCLNMYIQKITECGVNVGLSLLKNNPL
-1425 QVEDKGCEP
+1425 GCIVGLGF
-1434 CQNKFMLQLV
+1434 CARDLNKDFHSWRSWGGCVASAVGCIPGIGPVPALV
-1444 DCGLQLI
+1444 GCL
-1451 PVYKKLRTVFDCIKG
+1451 
-1466 IYDVIEEAKTLTNK
+1466 
-1480 EEVTSRDIISLTLST
+1480 ISLT
-1495 MSTTATCMDI
+1495 
-1505 KSEGAGD
+1505 
-1512 KNKTREQKRA
+1512 
-1522 KLVDEIAKALTDISN
+1522 
-1537 SVEKGNLGWTK
+1537 
-1548 SISDLAFELA
+1548 
-1558 KYYGYDYDDF
+1558 
-1568 KELFCPLKLME
+1568 E
-1579 PCDLDSVPAE
+1579 PCEANNASA
-1589 NKPAALARSLKNSSE
+1589 KMRAGNSSSYSE
-1604 PSYIQE
+1604 PSYITDFKNKLAIPLQE
-1610 FRQNLTYGILK
+1610 SK
-1621 QMVVMG
+1621 
-1627 LQKELYGD
+1627 
-1635 VEWLNSDSREL
+1635 
-1646 GLFMTK
+1646 
-1652 FESLRDEND
+1652 
-1661 AFQQK
+1661 AFQNMLLEYFG
-1666 DIDEL
+1666 DEVWVNETNGEAL
-1671 IASKPENITKE
+1671 QDLMVMLQTSEEEVLTADNYIKYKPQNVTKE
-1682 QVKAFVQRWN
+1682 QYYKFIERLNNTA
-1692 DTLDNKDTDNKVN
+1692 LAKTDDGNYIDLSKVAGYVN
-1705 IKNVF
+1705 EIN
-1710 SYGELSQRV
+1710 SANEQ
-1719 DSVVS
+1719 SVLMGYESTTDMLRKEYALLKGRLEES
-1724 SLGYTGIDEC
+1724 S
-1734 YEKAYEK
+1734 
-1741 CLAQAKEQQSSVCSS
+1741 SSVCSS

-1804 MEDKFQVNPEKLEGF
+1804 MSDKFQVNPEKLEGF

-1825 TDGWTLDAKQEGIA
+1825 TDGWTLDAQKEGVA

-1886 PSPSLDL
+1886 PSPNLDL

-1924 NLGYGDATNVKMS
+1924 NLGYGDATNVRMS

-2260 TSGITDREGFAGK
+2260 TSGITDSEGFAGK

-2279 WTMFINSQVKLIT
+2279 WTLFVNSQVKLLT

-2337 TISTNDTIN
+2337 TISTNDTIS

-2361 KTYQVNIEENCEG
+2361 KTYQVNIAENCEG
-2374 GSITQTYTGVYHYG
+2374 GSITQSYTGVYHYG

-2476 EIENLLPAQTYKVKA
+2476 EIENLLPAHTYKVKA
-2491 SISFI
+2491 STSFI

-2503 FEASTTPVRIN
+2503 FEASTTPVGIN

-2597 DMEVDIRQYPSTM
+2597 DMEVDIRKYPSTM
-2610 NIIGKLTRKDADMTG
+2610 NIIGKLTQKDADMTG

-2667 LQTQESILVQDALTF
+2667 LHTQESILVQDALTF
-2682 KEDVLGSRTSPYDF
+2682 KEDVVGSRTSPYDF
-2696 NIDTMTGIENILA
+2696 NIDIMTGIENILA

-2728 TVKTLKKLVK
+2728 TVKTLRKLVK

>member
-64 GVTFSYETARTT
+64 GITFSTETARTT
-76 ERADGHSLTMKP
+76 ERADGHSLTMRP
-88 IGENKYMVMIFSSQ
+88 IGVNKYMVMIFSSQ

-128 KIPITLSDVVIG
+128 KIPVTLSDVIIG

-294 IEEANAQNVRLKLIR
+294 IEEASAQNVRLMLIR

-413 ATDKSI
+413 ATDKAI

-577 SCNASVG
+577 SCNANVG

-626 TDSKSRLDVNLSSNH
+626 TDSKSRLNVSLSSNH

-703 ARIMAISSQESK
+703 ARIMAISSQESQ

-765 ESITMMREITLP
+765 ESTTMMREITLP
-777 STVGEHKL
+777 ATVGEHKL

-816 SMETKVAKAIY
+816 SMETKVTKAIY

-833 VISGKAKGK
+833 VICGKAKGK
-842 DIAQKSVEVYI
+842 DIAKKNVEVYI

-886 AVGACYPSANLSDEQ
+886 TVGACYPSANLSEEQ
-901 ASFDIYGIKRTSS
+901 ASFDIYGIKRTSN

-953 NCTVNATPGNTTL
+953 NCTVNATPGTTTL

-1000 GAILPATLY
+1000 GAVLPATLY

-1023 ASIKTTMVKGESRDY
+1023 ARIKTTMVKGESRDY

-1073 KDESMEI
+1073 KDESTEI

-1145 GAKVEITHPTTG
+1145 GAKIEITHPTTG
-1157 AVVAKGITNE
+1157 AVVAEGITNE

-1172 ADLTEGYYAVRVSA
+1172 ADLPEGYYAVRVSA
-1186 DKHDSYSNNLLVDP
+1186 EKHDSYRNNLLVDP

-1323 ITASARAAKR
+1323 KTASARAAKR
-1333 QGHIDNDPCSDQVG
+1333 LGNIDNDPCSDQVG

-1360 HRYGIAL
+1360 HKYGIAL

-1425 QVEDKGCEP
+1425 KVEDKGCEP
-1434 CQNKFMLQLV
+1434 CQNGVLIAGLKCAGHFVGEAVETLQTLLGLDDNIDTNNKDKDKKDKDLDEILDKCENYSDLLLDIASSFDGCVNGKHDIDQVLDCYETASKAIDAVFDGLV
-1444 DCGLQLI
+1444 ETAFGPYVKPELI
-1451 PVYKKLRTVFDCIKG
+1451 KKYKKLGKQILKYKKLLDRVAECARDFAHACDHIKNDESAKARMTGKSTKTVTEKAIEGMGKYAEYVEGFVTLNNVLFGSEPAWDEMSLEEMSG
-1466 IYDVIEEAKTLTNK
+1466 ILNLDYHTISFEEALKYKPKDVSETLFRKFFDKQKKWANK
-1480 EEVTSRDIISLTLST
+1480 DYSNITEEESGNI
-1495 MSTTATCMDI
+1495 TTAVSNIHNAFKYFED
-1505 KSEGAGD
+1505 EGYL
-1512 KNKTREQKRA
+1512 N
-1522 KLVDEIAKALTDISN
+1522 
-1537 SVEKGNLGWTK
+1537 
-1548 SISDLAFELA
+1548 
-1558 KYYGYDYDDF
+1558 
-1568 KELFCPLKLME
+1568 
-1579 PCDLDSVPAE
+1579 PCDFLNTTFKD
-1589 NKPAALARSLKNSSE
+1589 ALILANTSS
-1604 PSYIQE
+1604 
-1610 FRQNLTYGILK
+1610 
-1621 QMVVMG
+1621 
-1627 LQKELYGD
+1627 
-1635 VEWLNSDSREL
+1635 
-1646 GLFMTK
+1646 
-1652 FESLRDEND
+1652 
-1661 AFQQK
+1661 
-1666 DIDEL
+1666 
-1671 IASKPENITKE
+1671 
-1682 QVKAFVQRWN
+1682 
-1692 DTLDNKDTDNKVN
+1692 
-1705 IKNVF
+1705 
-1710 SYGELSQRV
+1710 
-1719 DSVVS
+1719 
-1724 SLGYTGIDEC
+1724 
-1734 YEKAYEK
+1734 
-1741 CLAQAKEQQSSVCSS
+1741 SSVCSS

-1776 TVFNGNEQEAMKDV
+1776 KVFNGNEQEAMKDV

-1804 MEDKFQVNPEKLEGF
+1804 MKDKFQVNPEKLEGF

-1825 TDGWTLDAKQEGIA
+1825 TDGWTLDAQKEGVA

-1886 PSPSLDL
+1886 PSPNLDL

-1924 NLGYGDATNVKMS
+1924 NLGYGDATNVRMT

-1977 FGTIPAH
+1977 FGNIPAH

-2034 DVTKGDKTLKGFM
+2034 DVTKDDKTLKGFM

-2260 TSGITDREGFAGK
+2260 TSGITDSEGFAGK

-2279 WTMFINSQVKLIT
+2279 WTQFVNNQVKLLT

-2337 TISTNDTIN
+2337 IISTNDTIS
-2346 QVALGDLTMVANFEK
+2346 QVALSDLTMVANFEK
-2361 KTYQVNIEENCEG
+2361 KTYQVNIAENCEG

-2408 NGKQTEDAETLSLIV
+2408 NGKQTDDAETLSLIV

-2491 SISFI
+2491 STSFI

-2503 FEASTTPVRIN
+2503 FEASTTPVGIN

-2586 TPSQLSDEEQQ
+2586 TPSQLSDDEQQ
-2597 DMEVDIRQYPSTM
+2597 DMEVDIRKYPSTM
-2610 NIIGKLTRKDADMTG
+2610 NIIGKLTQKDADMTG

-2682 KEDVLGSRTSPYDF
+2682 KEDVLGSRTLPYDF
-2696 NIDTMTGIENILA
+2696 NIDIMTGIENILA

>member
-64 GVTFSYETARTT
+64 GITFSTETARTT
-76 ERADGHSLTMKP
+76 ERADGHSLTMRP
-88 IGENKYMVMIFSSQ
+88 IGVNKYMVMIFSSQ

-128 KIPITLSDVVIG
+128 KIPVTLSDVIIS

-294 IEEANAQNVRLKLIR
+294 IEEASAQNVRLMLIR

-413 ATDKSI
+413 ATDKAI

-577 SCNASVG
+577 SCNANVG

-626 TDSKSRLDVNLSSNH
+626 TDSKSRLNVSLSSNH

-720 KTTLSLS
+720 KATLSLS

-765 ESITMMREITLP
+765 ESTTMMREITLP
-777 STVGEHKL
+777 ATVGEHKL

-842 DIAQKSVEVYI
+842 DIAKKNVEVYI

-886 AVGACYPSANLSDEQ
+886 AVGACYPSANLSEEQ
-901 ASFDIYGIKRTSS
+901 ASFDIYGIKRTSN

-953 NCTVNATPGNTTL
+953 NCTVNATPGTTTL

-1000 GAILPATLY
+1000 GAVLPATLY

-1023 ASIKTTMVKGESRDY
+1023 ARIKTTMVKGESRDY

-1073 KDESMEI
+1073 KDESTEI

-1157 AVVAKGITNE
+1157 AVVAEGITNE

-1172 ADLTEGYYAVRVSA
+1172 ANLAEGYYAVRVSA
-1186 DKHDSYSNNLLVDP
+1186 EKHDSYSNNLLVDP

-1323 ITASARAAKR
+1323 KTASARAAKR
-1333 QGHIDNDPCSDQVG
+1333 LGNIDNDPCSDQVG

-1360 HRYGIAL
+1360 HKYGIAL

-1425 QVEDKGCEP
+1425 KVEDKGCEP
-1434 CQNKFMLQLV
+1434 CQNGVLIAGLKCAGHFVGEAVETLQTLLGLDDNIDTNNKYKDKKDKDLDEILDKCENYSDLLLDIASSFDGCVNGKHDIDQVLDCYETASKAIDAVFDGLV
-1444 DCGLQLI
+1444 ETAFGPYVKPELI
-1451 PVYKKLRTVFDCIKG
+1451 KKYKKLGKQILKYKKLLDRVAECARDFAHACDHIKNDESAKARMTGKSTKTVTEKAIEGMGKYAEYVEGFVTLNNVLFGSEPAWDEMSLEEMSG
-1466 IYDVIEEAKTLTNK
+1466 ILNLDYHTISFEEALKYKPKDVSETLFRKFFDKQKKWANK
-1480 EEVTSRDIISLTLST
+1480 DYSNITEEESGNI
-1495 MSTTATCMDI
+1495 TTAVSNIHNAFKYFED
-1505 KSEGAGD
+1505 EGYL
-1512 KNKTREQKRA
+1512 N
-1522 KLVDEIAKALTDISN
+1522 
-1537 SVEKGNLGWTK
+1537 
-1548 SISDLAFELA
+1548 
-1558 KYYGYDYDDF
+1558 
-1568 KELFCPLKLME
+1568 
-1579 PCDLDSVPAE
+1579 PCDFLNTTFKD
-1589 NKPAALARSLKNSSE
+1589 ALILANTSS
-1604 PSYIQE
+1604 
-1610 FRQNLTYGILK
+1610 
-1621 QMVVMG
+1621 
-1627 LQKELYGD
+1627 
-1635 VEWLNSDSREL
+1635 
-1646 GLFMTK
+1646 
-1652 FESLRDEND
+1652 
-1661 AFQQK
+1661 
-1666 DIDEL
+1666 
-1671 IASKPENITKE
+1671 
-1682 QVKAFVQRWN
+1682 
-1692 DTLDNKDTDNKVN
+1692 
-1705 IKNVF
+1705 
-1710 SYGELSQRV
+1710 
-1719 DSVVS
+1719 
-1724 SLGYTGIDEC
+1724 
-1734 YEKAYEK
+1734 
-1741 CLAQAKEQQSSVCSS
+1741 SSVCSS

-1804 MEDKFQVNPEKLEGF
+1804 MKDKFQVNPEKLEGF

-1825 TDGWTLDAKQEGIA
+1825 TDGWTLDAQKEGVA

-1851 TVETRYAFG
+1851 TMETRYAFG

-1886 PSPSLDL
+1886 PSPNLDL

-1924 NLGYGDATNVKMS
+1924 NLGYGDATNVRMT

-1969 LGGSVSTD
+1969 LGGSVFTD
-1977 FGTIPAH
+1977 FGNIPAH

-2152 DQFDGKNAESYI
+2152 DLFDSKNAESYI

-2260 TSGITDREGFAGK
+2260 TSGITDSEGFAGK

-2279 WTMFINSQVKLIT
+2279 WTQFVNNQVKLLT

-2337 TISTNDTIN
+2337 IISTNDTIS
-2346 QVALGDLTMVANFEK
+2346 QVALSDLTMVANFEK
-2361 KTYQVNIEENCEG
+2361 KTYQVNIAENCEG

-2408 NGKQTEDAETLSLIV
+2408 NGKQTDDAETLSLIV
-2423 DKDLT
+2423 DKDIT

-2491 SISFI
+2491 STSFI

-2503 FEASTTPVRIN
+2503 FEASTTPVGIN

-2586 TPSQLSDEEQQ
+2586 TPSQFSDEEQQ
-2597 DMEVDIRQYPSTM
+2597 DMEVDIRKYPSTM
-2610 NIIGKLTRKDADMTG
+2610 NIIGKLTQKDADMTG

-2696 NIDTMTGIENILA
+2696 NIDIMTGIENILA
-2709 DGKELRIY
+2709 DGKELQIY

>member
-64 GVTFSYETARTT
+64 GITFSTETARTT
-76 ERADGHSLTMKP
+76 ERADGHSLTMRP
-88 IGENKYMVMIFSSQ
+88 IGVNKYMVMIFSSQ

-128 KIPITLSDVVIG
+128 KIPVTLSDVIIG

-219 IDYDQKLAAG
+219 IDYNQKLAAG

-294 IEEANAQNVRLKLIR
+294 IEEASAQNVRLMLIR

-413 ATDKSI
+413 ATDKAI

-577 SCNASVG
+577 SCNANVG

-720 KTTLSLS
+720 KATLSLS

-765 ESITMMREITLP
+765 ESTTMMREITLP
-777 STVGEHKL
+777 ATVGEHKL

-842 DIAQKSVEVYI
+842 DIAKKNVEVYI

-886 AVGACYPSANLSDEQ
+886 AVGACYPSANLSEEQ
-901 ASFDIYGIKRTSS
+901 ASFDIYGIKRTSN

-953 NCTVNATPGNTTL
+953 NCTVNATPGTTTL

-994 SIESAE
+994 IIESAE
-1000 GAILPATLY
+1000 GAVLPATLY

-1023 ASIKTTMVKGESRDY
+1023 ARIKTTMVKGESRDY

-1073 KDESMEI
+1073 KDESTEI

-1157 AVVAKGITNE
+1157 AVVAEGITNE

-1172 ADLTEGYYAVRVSA
+1172 ADLPEGYYAVRVSA
-1186 DKHDSYSNNLLVDP
+1186 EKHDSYSNNLLVDP

-1294 TFEALDHTE
+1294 TFEALDHTG

-1323 ITASARAAKR
+1323 KTASARAAKR
-1333 QGHIDNDPCSDQVG
+1333 LGNIDNDPCSDQVG

-1360 HRYGIAL
+1360 HKYGIAL

-1425 QVEDKGCEP
+1425 KVEDKGCEP
-1434 CQNKFMLQLV
+1434 CQNGVLIAGLKCAGHFVGEAVETLQTLLGLDDNIDTNNKYKDKKDKDLDEILDKCENYSDLLLDIASSFDGCVNGKHDIDQVLDCYETASKAIDAVFDGLV
-1444 DCGLQLI
+1444 ETAFGPYVKPELI
-1451 PVYKKLRTVFDCIKG
+1451 KKYKKLGKQILKYKKLLDRVAECARDFAHACDHIKNDESAKARMTGKSTKTVTEKAIEGMGKYAEYVEGFVTLNNVLFGSEPAWDEMSLEEMSG
-1466 IYDVIEEAKTLTNK
+1466 ILNLDYHTISFEEALKYKPKDVSETLFRKFFDKQKKWANK
-1480 EEVTSRDIISLTLST
+1480 DYSNITEEESGNI
-1495 MSTTATCMDI
+1495 TTAVSNIHNAFKYFED
-1505 KSEGAGD
+1505 EGYL
-1512 KNKTREQKRA
+1512 N
-1522 KLVDEIAKALTDISN
+1522 
-1537 SVEKGNLGWTK
+1537 
-1548 SISDLAFELA
+1548 
-1558 KYYGYDYDDF
+1558 
-1568 KELFCPLKLME
+1568 
-1579 PCDLDSVPAE
+1579 PCDFLNTTFKD
-1589 NKPAALARSLKNSSE
+1589 ALILANTSS
-1604 PSYIQE
+1604 
-1610 FRQNLTYGILK
+1610 
-1621 QMVVMG
+1621 
-1627 LQKELYGD
+1627 
-1635 VEWLNSDSREL
+1635 
-1646 GLFMTK
+1646 
-1652 FESLRDEND
+1652 
-1661 AFQQK
+1661 
-1666 DIDEL
+1666 
-1671 IASKPENITKE
+1671 
-1682 QVKAFVQRWN
+1682 
-1692 DTLDNKDTDNKVN
+1692 
-1705 IKNVF
+1705 
-1710 SYGELSQRV
+1710 
-1719 DSVVS
+1719 
-1724 SLGYTGIDEC
+1724 
-1734 YEKAYEK
+1734 
-1741 CLAQAKEQQSSVCSS
+1741 SSVCSS

-1776 TVFNGNEQEAMKDV
+1776 KVFNGNEQEAMKDV

-1804 MEDKFQVNPEKLEGF
+1804 MKDKFQVNPEKLEGF

-1825 TDGWTLDAKQEGIA
+1825 TDGWTLDAQKEGVA

-1875 RDLTPITLTVK
+1875 RDLTPITLTVN
-1886 PSPSLDL
+1886 PSPNLDL

-1924 NLGYGDATNVKMS
+1924 NLGYGDATNVRMS

-1977 FGTIPAH
+1977 FGNIPAH
-1984 STSYAQWWIK
+1984 STSYAQWWLK

-2152 DQFDGKNAESYI
+2152 DLFDGKNAESYI

-2260 TSGITDREGFAGK
+2260 TSGITDSEGFAGK

-2279 WTMFINSQVKLIT
+2279 WTQFVNSQVKLLT

-2337 TISTNDTIN
+2337 IISTNDTIS
-2346 QVALGDLTMVANFEK
+2346 QVALSDLTMVANFEK
-2361 KTYQVNIEENCEG
+2361 KTYQVNIAENCEG

-2393 KAEADED
+2393 KAESDED

-2408 NGKQTEDAETLSLIV
+2408 NGKQTDDAETLSLIV

-2491 SISFI
+2491 STSFI

-2503 FEASTTPVRIN
+2503 FEASTTPVGIN

-2586 TPSQLSDEEQQ
+2586 TPSQFSDEEQQ
-2597 DMEVDIRQYPSTM
+2597 DMEVDIRKYPSTM
-2610 NIIGKLTRKDADMTG
+2610 NIIGKLTQKDADMTG

-2682 KEDVLGSRTSPYDF
+2682 KEDVLGSRTLPYDF
-2696 NIDTMTGIENILA
+2696 NIDIMTGIENILA

>member
-55 VQFTMTTAD
+55 VQFTMTSAD
-64 GVTFSYETARTT
+64 GITFSTETARTT
-76 ERADGHSLTMKP
+76 ERADGHSLTMRP
-88 IGENKYMVMIFSSQ
+88 IGVNKYMVMIFSSQ
-102 NRAFIGRTGS
+102 NRPFIGRTGS

-128 KIPITLSDVVIG
+128 KIPITLSDVIIG

-294 IEEANAQNVRLKLIR
+294 IEEASAQNVRLMLIR

-413 ATDKSI
+413 ATDKTI

-703 ARIMAISSQESK
+703 ARITAISSQESK

-765 ESITMMREITLP
+765 ESTTMMREITLP
-777 STVGEHKL
+777 ATVGEHKL

-816 SMETKVAKAIY
+816 SMETKVAKTIY

-886 AVGACYPSANLSDEQ
+886 AVGACYPSANLSEEQ
-901 ASFDIYGIKRTSS
+901 ASFDIYGIKRTSN

-966 KGGENTDIAFSIT
+966 KGGESTDIAFSIT

-1073 KDESMEI
+1073 KDESTEI

-1111 LPFYI
+1111 LPFCI

-1124 KLTIDVC
+1124 TLTIDVC

-1145 GAKVEITHPTTG
+1145 GAKVKITHPTTG
-1157 AVVAKGITNE
+1157 AVVAEGITDE

-1172 ADLTEGYYAVRVSA
+1172 ANLAEGYYAVSVSA
-1186 DKHDSYSNNLLVDP
+1186 EKHDSYSNNLLVDP

-1234 NVKFETQVPMPVVV
+1234 NVKFETQVPVPVVELTV
-1248 LSIPSSIPAK
+1248 PDRIYTEN
-1258 DLRDGESLIF
+1258 LRKGESLIF
-1268 NAVLTNKGLIA
+1268 NATLTNKGLIA
-1279 AKDVELTLPTDLKTL
+1279 AKDVQLLLPENVTSWR
-1294 TFEALDHTE
+1294 FEPIGPGKASE
-1303 AFNLAPQESVIIP
+1303 LAPGQSKEIP
-1316 VKVTKST
+1316 IRVTK
-1323 ITASARAAKR
+1323 
-1333 QGHIDNDPCSDQVG
+1333 DPGDDGDDGPCVVYIG
-1347 TLYYWDCGLDRKW
+1347 TLYYWECGPDKKW
-1360 HRYGIAL
+1360 HKYYKSI
-1367 QLGSCKSND
+1367 QITICKGKTPVVVY
-1376 PSTWSGNGDG
+1376 PSTGSG
-1386 TGYGGGIGG
+1386 
-1395 GLGSLYG
+1395 
-1402 PGARPSIGG
+1402 GG
-1411 SGTYTGSS
+1411 SGPGGGPGGGGGGGYGPSS
-1419 NQNPLV
+1419 NIPTVTQKVDKSCNPCLNMYLQKITECGVNVGLSLLKNNPL
-1425 QVEDKGCEP
+1425 GCIVGLGF
-1434 CQNKFMLQLV
+1434 CARDLNKDFHSWRSWGGCVASAVGCIPGIGPVPALV
-1444 DCGLQLI
+1444 GCL
-1451 PVYKKLRTVFDCIKG
+1451 
-1466 IYDVIEEAKTLTNK
+1466 
-1480 EEVTSRDIISLTLST
+1480 ISLT
-1495 MSTTATCMDI
+1495 
-1505 KSEGAGD
+1505 
-1512 KNKTREQKRA
+1512 
-1522 KLVDEIAKALTDISN
+1522 
-1537 SVEKGNLGWTK
+1537 
-1548 SISDLAFELA
+1548 
-1558 KYYGYDYDDF
+1558 
-1568 KELFCPLKLME
+1568 E
-1579 PCDLDSVPAE
+1579 PCDANNASA
-1589 NKPAALARSLKNSSE
+1589 KMRAGNSSSYSE
-1604 PSYIQE
+1604 PSYITDFKNKLAIPLQE
-1610 FRQNLTYGILK
+1610 SK
-1621 QMVVMG
+1621 
-1627 LQKELYGD
+1627 
-1635 VEWLNSDSREL
+1635 
-1646 GLFMTK
+1646 
-1652 FESLRDEND
+1652 
-1661 AFQQK
+1661 AFQNMLLEYFGDEVWVNETNGEDLQDLMVMLQTSEEEVLTADNYIK
-1666 DIDEL
+1666 YKPQNVTKVQYYKFIERLNNTALAKTDDGNYIDL
-1671 IASKPENITKE
+1671 SKVAGYVNEINSANEQSVLMGYESTTDMLRKE
-1682 QVKAFVQRWN
+1682 YALLKGR
-1692 DTLDNKDTDNKVN
+1692 LD
-1705 IKNVF
+1705 
-1710 SYGELSQRV
+1710 E
-1719 DSVVS
+1719 S
-1724 SLGYTGIDEC
+1724 S
-1734 YEKAYEK
+1734 
-1741 CLAQAKEQQSSVCSS
+1741 SSVCSS

-1825 TDGWTLDAKQEGIA
+1825 TDGWTLDAQKEGVA

-1886 PSPSLDL
+1886 PSPNLDL

-1924 NLGYGDATNVKMS
+1924 NLGYGDATNVKMT

-2009 HLTSYGN
+2009 HLTSYDN

-2152 DQFDGKNAESYI
+2152 DLFDGKNAESYI

-2207 ATFTSEDIQ
+2207 ATFTAEDIQ

-2260 TSGITDREGFAGK
+2260 TSGITDSEGFAGK

-2279 WTMFINSQVKLIT
+2279 WTMFINSQVKLLT

-2337 TISTNDTIN
+2337 TISTNDTIS

-2361 KTYQVNIEENCEG
+2361 KTYQVNIAENCEG

-2400 YSFAHWTV
+2400 YSFAHWIV

-2423 DKDLT
+2423 DKDLM

-2436 RYEQNITLMR
+2436 RYEQNITLLR

-2491 SISFI
+2491 STSFI

-2503 FEASTTPVRIN
+2503 FEASTTPVGIN

-2696 NIDTMTGIENILA
+2696 NIDIMTGIENILA

>member
-64 GVTFSYETARTT
+64 GVTFSTETARTT
-76 ERADGHSLTMKP
+76 ERADGHSLTMRP
-88 IGENKYMVMIFSSQ
+88 IGVNKYMVMIFSSQ
-102 NRAFIGRTGS
+102 NRPFIGRTGS

-118 NTSSSLKEGD
+118 NTSSSLKEGE
-128 KIPITLSDVVIG
+128 KIPVTLSDVIIG

-287 INPAAAH
+287 ITPAAAH

-413 ATDKSI
+413 ATDKAI

-432 ANIILPARKTSV
+432 ANIILPARQTSV

-765 ESITMMREITLP
+765 ESITMTREITLP
-777 STVGEHKL
+777 ATVGEHKL

-886 AVGACYPSANLSDEQ
+886 AVGACYPSANLSEEQ
-901 ASFDIYGIKRTSS
+901 ASFDIYGIKRTSN

-966 KGGENTDIAFSIT
+966 KGGENTDVAFSIT

-1073 KDESMEI
+1073 KDESTEI

-1111 LPFYI
+1111 LPFCI

-1157 AVVAKGITNE
+1157 AVVAEGITNE

-1172 ADLTEGYYAVRVSA
+1172 ADLAEGYYAVRVSA
-1186 DKHDSYSNNLLVDP
+1186 EKHDSYSNNLLVDP

-1234 NVKFETQVPMPVVV
+1234 NVKFETQVPVPVVELTV
-1248 LSIPSSIPAK
+1248 PDRINTE
-1258 DLRDGESLIF
+1258 DLRKGESLIF
-1268 NAVLTNKGLIA
+1268 NATLTNKGLIA
-1279 AKDVELTLPTDLKTL
+1279 AKDVQLLLPENVTSWR
-1294 TFEALDHTE
+1294 FEPIDPDKANE
-1303 AFNLAPQESVIIP
+1303 LAPGQSKEIP
-1316 VKVTKST
+1316 IRLTK
-1323 ITASARAAKR
+1323 
-1333 QGHIDNDPCSDQVG
+1333 DPGDDGDDGPCVVYIG
-1347 TLYYWDCGLDRKW
+1347 TLYYWECGPDKKW
-1360 HRYGIAL
+1360 HKYYKSI
-1367 QLGSCKSND
+1367 QITICKGRTPVVVY
-1376 PSTWSGNGDG
+1376 PSTGSG
-1386 TGYGGGIGG
+1386 
-1395 GLGSLYG
+1395 
-1402 PGARPSIGG
+1402 GG
-1411 SGTYTGSS
+1411 SGPGGGPGGGGGGGYGPSS
-1419 NQNPLV
+1419 NIPTVTQKVDKSCNPCLNMYIQKITECGVNVGLSLLKNNPL
-1425 QVEDKGCEP
+1425 GCIVGLGF
-1434 CQNKFMLQLV
+1434 CARDLNKDFHSWRSWGGCVASAVGCIPGIGPVPALV
-1444 DCGLQLI
+1444 GCL
-1451 PVYKKLRTVFDCIKG
+1451 
-1466 IYDVIEEAKTLTNK
+1466 
-1480 EEVTSRDIISLTLST
+1480 ISLT
-1495 MSTTATCMDI
+1495 
-1505 KSEGAGD
+1505 
-1512 KNKTREQKRA
+1512 
-1522 KLVDEIAKALTDISN
+1522 
-1537 SVEKGNLGWTK
+1537 
-1548 SISDLAFELA
+1548 
-1558 KYYGYDYDDF
+1558 
-1568 KELFCPLKLME
+1568 E
-1579 PCDLDSVPAE
+1579 PCDANNASA
-1589 NKPAALARSLKNSSE
+1589 KMRAGNSSSYSE
-1604 PSYIQE
+1604 PSYITDFKNKLAIPLQE
-1610 FRQNLTYGILK
+1610 SK
-1621 QMVVMG
+1621 
-1627 LQKELYGD
+1627 
-1635 VEWLNSDSREL
+1635 
-1646 GLFMTK
+1646 
-1652 FESLRDEND
+1652 
-1661 AFQQK
+1661 AFQNILLEYFGDEVWVNETNGEDLQDLMVMLQTSEEEVLTADNYIK
-1666 DIDEL
+1666 YKPQNVTKVQYYKFIERLNNTALAKTDDGNYIDL
-1671 IASKPENITKE
+1671 SKVAGYVNEINSANEQSVLMGYESTTDMLRKE
-1682 QVKAFVQRWN
+1682 YALLKGR
-1692 DTLDNKDTDNKVN
+1692 LD
-1705 IKNVF
+1705 
-1710 SYGELSQRV
+1710 E
-1719 DSVVS
+1719 S
-1724 SLGYTGIDEC
+1724 S
-1734 YEKAYEK
+1734 
-1741 CLAQAKEQQSSVCSS
+1741 SSVCSS

-1765 VMTRQAFRGTL
+1765 VMPRQAFRGTL
-1776 TVFNGNEQEAMKDV
+1776 TVFNGNEQEAMKDA

-1804 MEDKFQVNPEKLEGF
+1804 MSDKFQVNLENLKGF
-1819 NGKLDF
+1819 AGNKNF

-1886 PSPSLDL
+1886 PSPNLDL

-1924 NLGYGDATNVKMS
+1924 NLGYGDATNVRMS

-1969 LGGSVSTD
+1969 LGGSVFTD

-1994 SSLLGHFTDYDVTAT
+1994 SSLLGHFTDYDVKAT
-2009 HLTSYGN
+2009 HLTSYDN

-2190 TQPVN
+2190 TQLVN

-2260 TSGITDREGFAGK
+2260 TSGITDSEGFAGK

-2279 WTMFINSQVKLIT
+2279 WTQFVNSQVKLLT

-2337 TISTNDTIN
+2337 TISTNDTIS

-2491 SISFI
+2491 STSFI

-2503 FEASTTPVRIN
+2503 FEASTTPVGIN

-2527 QELASAISNA
+2527 QELAAAISNA

-2572 KSVKQNNLEFAEAT
+2572 KSVKQNSLEFAEAT

-2597 DMEVDIRQYPSTM
+2597 DMEVDIRKYPSTM
-2610 NIIGKLTRKDADMTG
+2610 NIIGKLTQKDADMTG

-2696 NIDTMTGIENILA
+2696 NIDIMTGIENILA

-2728 TVKTLKKLVK
+2728 TVKTLRKLVK

>member
-1 MKQRHFITTLC
+1 MKQRHFITILC

-32 VTVAQGKSI
+32 VIMAQEKSI

-55 VQFTMTTAD
+55 VQFTISTDM
-64 GVTFSYETARTT
+64 GVYFSCETARTT
-76 ERADGHSLTMKP
+76 ERADGHSLVMKP
-88 IGENKYMVMIFSSQ
+88 IGGDKYMVMISSSQ
-102 NRAFIGRTGS
+102 NRPIIGRKGS
-112 IMTVVL
+112 IMTVQL
-118 NTSSSLKEGD
+118 NTSNTFNLKEGA
-128 KIPITLSDVVIG
+128 KIPITLSDVVICD
-140 EKSGK
+140 KTGK

-294 IEEANAQNVRLKLIR
+294 IEEASAQNVRLMLIR

-367 GNNYMTGT
+367 GNNYITGT

-413 ATDKSI
+413 ATDKAI

-432 ANIILPARKTSV
+432 ANIILPAHKTSV

-475 LLSTLVDDDI
+475 LLTTLVDDDI

-703 ARIMAISSQESK
+703 ARIMAISSQENK
-715 VEAGG
+715 IEAGG

-765 ESITMMREITLP
+765 ESTTMMREIILP
-777 STVGEHKL
+777 ATVGEHKL

-901 ASFDIYGIKRTSS
+901 ASFDIYGIKRTSN

-919 EASLGDVY
+919 EASLGDIY

-953 NCTVNATPGNTTL
+953 NCMVNATPGNTTL
-966 KGGENTDIAFSIT
+966 KGGESTDIAFSIT

-1073 KDESMEI
+1073 KDESTEI

-1157 AVVAKGITNE
+1157 AVVAEGITNE

-1172 ADLTEGYYAVRVSA
+1172 ANLAEGYYAVRVSA
-1186 DKHDSYSNNLLVDP
+1186 EKHDSYSNNLLVDP

-1234 NVKFETQVPMPVVV
+1234 NVKFETQVPVPVVELTV
-1248 LSIPSSIPAK
+1248 PHRIYTEN
-1258 DLRDGESLIF
+1258 LRKGESLIF
-1268 NAVLTNKGLIA
+1268 NATLTNKGLIT
-1279 AKDVELTLPTDLKTL
+1279 AKDVQLLLPDTVTSWR
-1294 TFEALDHTE
+1294 FEPIDPGKANE
-1303 AFNLAPQESVIIP
+1303 LAPGQSIEIP
-1316 VKVTKST
+1316 IRVSE
-1323 ITASARAAKR
+1323 
-1333 QGHIDNDPCSDQVG
+1333 GPGDDGPCVVYIG
-1347 TLYYWDCGLDRKW
+1347 TLYYWECGPDKKW
-1360 HRYGIAL
+1360 HKYYKSMQITI
-1367 QLGSCKSND
+1367 CKGRVTVVEY
-1376 PSTWSGNGDG
+1376 PSTGSG
-1386 TGYGGGIGG
+1386 
-1395 GLGSLYG
+1395 
-1402 PGARPSIGG
+1402 GG
-1411 SGTYTGSS
+1411 SGPGGGPGGGGGGGYGPSS
-1419 NQNPLV
+1419 NIPTVTQKVDKSCNPCLNMYSQKITECGVNVGLSLLKNNPL
-1425 QVEDKGCEP
+1425 GCIVGLGF
-1434 CQNKFMLQLV
+1434 CARDLNKDFHSWRSWGGCVASAVGCIPGIGPVPTLV
-1444 DCGLQLI
+1444 GCL
-1451 PVYKKLRTVFDCIKG
+1451 
-1466 IYDVIEEAKTLTNK
+1466 
-1480 EEVTSRDIISLTLST
+1480 ISLT
-1495 MSTTATCMDI
+1495 
-1505 KSEGAGD
+1505 
-1512 KNKTREQKRA
+1512 
-1522 KLVDEIAKALTDISN
+1522 
-1537 SVEKGNLGWTK
+1537 
-1548 SISDLAFELA
+1548 
-1558 KYYGYDYDDF
+1558 
-1568 KELFCPLKLME
+1568 E
-1579 PCDLDSVPAE
+1579 PCKLNNASA
-1589 NKPAALARSLKNSSE
+1589 KMRAGNSSSYSE
-1604 PSYIQE
+1604 PSYITDFKNKLAIPLQE
-1610 FRQNLTYGILK
+1610 SK
-1621 QMVVMG
+1621 
-1627 LQKELYGD
+1627 
-1635 VEWLNSDSREL
+1635 
-1646 GLFMTK
+1646 
-1652 FESLRDEND
+1652 
-1661 AFQQK
+1661 AFQN
-1666 DIDEL
+1666 ILLEYFGDEVWVNETNGEDL
-1671 IASKPENITKE
+1671 QDLMVMLQTSEEEVLTADNYIKYKPQNVTKE
-1682 QVKAFVQRWN
+1682 QYNKFIERLNNTALAKTDDGNYIDLSKVAGYVNEINSANEQSVLMGYESTTDMLRKEYALLKGR
-1692 DTLDNKDTDNKVN
+1692 LD
-1705 IKNVF
+1705 
-1710 SYGELSQRV
+1710 E
-1719 DSVVS
+1719 S
-1724 SLGYTGIDEC
+1724 S
-1734 YEKAYEK
+1734 
-1741 CLAQAKEQQSSVCSS
+1741 SSVCSS

-1776 TVFNGNEQEAMKDV
+1776 TVFNGSEQEAMKDV

-1804 MEDKFQVNPEKLEGF
+1804 MSDKFQVNPEKLEGF
-1819 NGKLDF
+1819 TGKLDF
-1825 TDGWTLDAKQEGIA
+1825 TDGWTLDAQKTGVA

-1875 RDLTPITLTVK
+1875 RDLTPITLIVR
-1886 PSPSLDL
+1886 PSPNLDL

-1924 NLGYGDATNVKMS
+1924 NLGYGDATNVKMT

-2009 HLTSYGN
+2009 HLTSYDN

-2173 MLEVASIEGA
+2173 MLEVASIEGT

-2235 NKNFVLDLTQLNAS
+2235 NKTFVLDLTQLNAS

-2279 WTMFINSQVKLIT
+2279 WTMFINSQVKLLT

-2324 EGYQFASWSLNGE
+2324 EGYQFASWSQNGE

-2461 SDIASKS
+2461 SDIASKC

-2491 SISFI
+2491 STSFI

-2503 FEASTTPVRIN
+2503 FEASTTPVGIN

-2625 SDYRLYVMVGNE
+2625 SDNRLYVMVGNE

-2660 LNMVIEN
+2660 LSMVIEN
-2667 LQTQESILVQDALTF
+2667 QQTQESILVQDALTF

>member
-1 MKQRHFITTLC
+1 
-12 LLMLFVASAWAQ
+12 
-24 KNTLEIPD
+24 
-32 VTVAQGKSI
+32 
-41 SLPVNME
+41 
-48 NSADIVA
+48 
-55 VQFTMTTAD
+55 
-64 GVTFSYETARTT
+64 
-76 ERADGHSLTMKP
+76 
-88 IGENKYMVMIFSSQ
+88 MVMIFSSQ

-128 KIPITLSDVVIG
+128 KIPVTLSDVIIS

-294 IEEANAQNVRLKLIR
+294 IEEASAQNVRLMLIR

-413 ATDKSI
+413 ATDKAI

-577 SCNASVG
+577 SCNANVG

-626 TDSKSRLDVNLSSNH
+626 TDSKSRLNVSLSSNH

-720 KTTLSLS
+720 KATLSLS

-765 ESITMMREITLP
+765 ESTTMMREITLP
-777 STVGEHKL
+777 ATVGEHKL

-842 DIAQKSVEVYI
+842 DIAKKNVEVYI

-886 AVGACYPSANLSDEQ
+886 AVGACYPSANLSEEQ
-901 ASFDIYGIKRTSS
+901 ASFDIYGIKRTSN

-953 NCTVNATPGNTTL
+953 NCTVNATPGTTTL

-1000 GAILPATLY
+1000 GAVLPATLY

-1023 ASIKTTMVKGESRDY
+1023 ARIKTTMVKGESRDY

-1073 KDESMEI
+1073 KDESTEI

-1157 AVVAKGITNE
+1157 AVVAEGITNE

-1172 ADLTEGYYAVRVSA
+1172 ANLAEGYYAVRVSA
-1186 DKHDSYSNNLLVDP
+1186 EKHDSYRNNLLVDP

-1323 ITASARAAKR
+1323 KTASARAAKR
-1333 QGHIDNDPCSDQVG
+1333 LGNIDNDPCSDQVG

-1360 HRYGIAL
+1360 HKYGIAL

-1425 QVEDKGCEP
+1425 KVEDKGCEP
-1434 CQNKFMLQLV
+1434 CQNGVLIAGLKCAGHFVGEAVETLQTLLGLDDNIDTNNKDKDKKDKDLDEILDKCENYSDLLLDIASSFDGCVNGKHDIDQVLDCYETASKAIDAVFDGLV
-1444 DCGLQLI
+1444 ETAFGPYVKPELI
-1451 PVYKKLRTVFDCIKG
+1451 KKYKKLGKQILKYKKLLDRVAECARDFAHACDHIKNDESAKARMTGKSTKTVTEKAIEGMGKYAEYVEGFVTLNNVLFGSEPAWDEMSLEEMSG
-1466 IYDVIEEAKTLTNK
+1466 ILNLDYHTISFEEALKYKPKDVSETLFRKFFDKQKKWANK
-1480 EEVTSRDIISLTLST
+1480 DYSNITEEESGNI
-1495 MSTTATCMDI
+1495 TTAVSNIHNAFKYFED
-1505 KSEGAGD
+1505 EGYL
-1512 KNKTREQKRA
+1512 N
-1522 KLVDEIAKALTDISN
+1522 
-1537 SVEKGNLGWTK
+1537 
-1548 SISDLAFELA
+1548 
-1558 KYYGYDYDDF
+1558 
-1568 KELFCPLKLME
+1568 
-1579 PCDLDSVPAE
+1579 PCDFLNTTFKD
-1589 NKPAALARSLKNSSE
+1589 ALILANTSS
-1604 PSYIQE
+1604 
-1610 FRQNLTYGILK
+1610 
-1621 QMVVMG
+1621 
-1627 LQKELYGD
+1627 
-1635 VEWLNSDSREL
+1635 
-1646 GLFMTK
+1646 
-1652 FESLRDEND
+1652 
-1661 AFQQK
+1661 
-1666 DIDEL
+1666 
-1671 IASKPENITKE
+1671 
-1682 QVKAFVQRWN
+1682 
-1692 DTLDNKDTDNKVN
+1692 
-1705 IKNVF
+1705 
-1710 SYGELSQRV
+1710 
-1719 DSVVS
+1719 
-1724 SLGYTGIDEC
+1724 
-1734 YEKAYEK
+1734 
-1741 CLAQAKEQQSSVCSS
+1741 SSVCSS

-1776 TVFNGNEQEAMKDV
+1776 KVFNGNEQEAMKDV

-1804 MEDKFQVNPEKLEGF
+1804 MKDKFQVNPEKLEGF

-1825 TDGWTLDAKQEGIA
+1825 TDGWTLDAQKEGVA

-1886 PSPSLDL
+1886 PSPNLDL

-1924 NLGYGDATNVKMS
+1924 NLGYGDATNVRMS

-1977 FGTIPAH
+1977 FGNIPAH
-1984 STSYAQWWIK
+1984 STSYAQWWLK

-2056 TPDMLYLSDGEIEK
+2056 TPDMLYLSGGEIEK

-2152 DQFDGKNAESYI
+2152 DLFDSKNAESYI

-2260 TSGITDREGFAGK
+2260 TSGITDSEGFAGK

-2279 WTMFINSQVKLIT
+2279 WTLFVNSQVKLLT

-2337 TISTNDTIN
+2337 TISTNDTIS
-2346 QVALGDLTMVANFEK
+2346 QVALSDLTMVANFEK
-2361 KTYQVNIEENCEG
+2361 KTYQVNIAENCEG

-2408 NGKQTEDAETLSLIV
+2408 NGKQTDDAETLSLIV

-2491 SISFI
+2491 STSFI

-2503 FEASTTPVRIN
+2503 FEASTTPVGIN

-2597 DMEVDIRQYPSTM
+2597 DMEVDIRKYPSTM
-2610 NIIGKLTRKDADMTG
+2610 NIIGKLTQKDADMTG

-2682 KEDVLGSRTSPYDF
+2682 KEDVVGSRTLPYDF
-2696 NIDTMTGIENILA
+2696 NIDIMTGIENILA

>member
-64 GVTFSYETARTT
+64 GITFSTETARTT
-76 ERADGHSLTMKP
+76 ERADGHSLTMRP
-88 IGENKYMVMIFSSQ
+88 IGVNKYMVMIFSSQ

-128 KIPITLSDVVIG
+128 KIPITLSDVIIG

-413 ATDKSI
+413 ATDKAI

-427 RFRIP
+427 RFKIP
-432 ANIILPARKTSV
+432 ANIILPARQTSV

-517 KKVTVKLSDNS
+517 KKVTVRLSDNS

-577 SCNASVG
+577 SCNANVG

-626 TDSKSRLDVNLSSNH
+626 TDSKSQLDVNLSSNH

-720 KTTLSLS
+720 KATLSLS

-737 EQTKIGFYFDSAA
+737 EQTKIGFYFDGAA

-765 ESITMMREITLP
+765 ESTTMMREITLP
-777 STVGEHKL
+777 TTVGEHKL

-816 SMETKVAKAIY
+816 SMETKVAKTIY

-842 DIAQKSVEVYI
+842 DIAKKSVEVYI

-886 AVGACYPSANLSDEQ
+886 AVGACYPSANLSEEQ
-901 ASFDIYGIKRTSS
+901 ASFDIYGIKRTSN

-966 KGGENTDIAFSIT
+966 KGGESTDIAFSIT

-1000 GAILPATLY
+1000 GAVLPATLY

-1073 KDESMEI
+1073 KDESTEI

-1111 LPFYI
+1111 LPFCI

-1157 AVVAKGITNE
+1157 AVVAEGITNE

-1172 ADLTEGYYAVRVSA
+1172 ANLAEGYYAVRVSA
-1186 DKHDSYSNNLLVDP
+1186 EKHDSYSNNLLVDP

-1234 NVKFETQVPMPVVV
+1234 NVKFETQVPVPVVELTV
-1248 LSIPSSIPAK
+1248 PDRIYTEN
-1258 DLRDGESLIF
+1258 LRKGESLIF
-1268 NAVLTNKGLIA
+1268 NATLTNKGLIT
-1279 AKDVELTLPTDLKTL
+1279 AKDVQLLLPDTVTSWR
-1294 TFEALDHTE
+1294 FEPIGPGKANE
-1303 AFNLAPQESVIIP
+1303 LAPGQSIEIP
-1316 VKVTKST
+1316 IRVTK
-1323 ITASARAAKR
+1323 
-1333 QGHIDNDPCSDQVG
+1333 DPGDDGDDGPCVVYIG
-1347 TLYYWDCGLDRKW
+1347 ALYYWECGPDKKW
-1360 HRYGIAL
+1360 HKYYKSI
-1367 QLGSCKSND
+1367 QITICKGKTPVVVY
-1376 PSTWSGNGDG
+1376 PSTGSG
-1386 TGYGGGIGG
+1386 
-1395 GLGSLYG
+1395 
-1402 PGARPSIGG
+1402 GG
-1411 SGTYTGSS
+1411 SGPGGGPGGGGGGGYGPSS
-1419 NQNPLV
+1419 NIPTVTQKVDKSCNPCLNMYIQKITECGVNVGLSLLKNNPL
-1425 QVEDKGCEP
+1425 GCIVGLGF
-1434 CQNKFMLQLV
+1434 CARDLNKDFHSWRSWGGCVASAVGCIPGIGPVPALV
-1444 DCGLQLI
+1444 GCL
-1451 PVYKKLRTVFDCIKG
+1451 
-1466 IYDVIEEAKTLTNK
+1466 
-1480 EEVTSRDIISLTLST
+1480 ISLT
-1495 MSTTATCMDI
+1495 
-1505 KSEGAGD
+1505 
-1512 KNKTREQKRA
+1512 
-1522 KLVDEIAKALTDISN
+1522 
-1537 SVEKGNLGWTK
+1537 
-1548 SISDLAFELA
+1548 
-1558 KYYGYDYDDF
+1558 
-1568 KELFCPLKLME
+1568 E
-1579 PCDLDSVPAE
+1579 PCEANNASA
-1589 NKPAALARSLKNSSE
+1589 KMRAGNSSSYSE
-1604 PSYIQE
+1604 PSYITDFKNKLAIPLQE
-1610 FRQNLTYGILK
+1610 SK
-1621 QMVVMG
+1621 
-1627 LQKELYGD
+1627 
-1635 VEWLNSDSREL
+1635 
-1646 GLFMTK
+1646 
-1652 FESLRDEND
+1652 
-1661 AFQQK
+1661 AFQNMLLEYFG
-1666 DIDEL
+1666 DEVWVNETNGEDL
-1671 IASKPENITKE
+1671 QGLMVMLQTSEEEVLTADNYIKYKPQNVTKE
-1682 QVKAFVQRWN
+1682 QYYKFIERLNNTA
-1692 DTLDNKDTDNKVN
+1692 LAKTDDGNYIDLSKVAGYVN
-1705 IKNVF
+1705 EIN
-1710 SYGELSQRV
+1710 SANEQ
-1719 DSVVS
+1719 SVLMGYESTTDMLRKEYALLKERLEES
-1724 SLGYTGIDEC
+1724 S
-1734 YEKAYEK
+1734 
-1741 CLAQAKEQQSSVCSS
+1741 SSVCSS

-1776 TVFNGNEQEAMKDV
+1776 TVFNGNEQKAMKDV

-1804 MEDKFQVNPEKLEGF
+1804 MSDKFQVNPEKLEGF

-1825 TDGWTLDAKQEGIA
+1825 TDGWTLDAQKEGVA

-1886 PSPSLDL
+1886 PSPNLDL

-1969 LGGSVSTD
+1969 LGGSVFTD

-2260 TSGITDREGFAGK
+2260 TSGITDSEGFAGK

-2279 WTMFINSQVKLIT
+2279 WTLFVNSQVKLLT

-2337 TISTNDTIN
+2337 TISTSDTIS

-2361 KTYQVNIEENCEG
+2361 KTYQVNIAENCEG

-2491 SISFI
+2491 STSFI

-2503 FEASTTPVRIN
+2503 FEASTTPVGIN

-2561 KQLITNQGYLY
+2561 KQLIANQGYLY

-2597 DMEVDIRQYPSTM
+2597 DMEVDIRKYPSTM
-2610 NIIGKLTRKDADMTG
+2610 NIIGKLTQKDADMTG
-2625 SDYRLYVMVGNE
+2625 SDYRLFVMVGNE

-2696 NIDTMTGIENILA
+2696 NIDIMTGIENILA

>member
-64 GVTFSYETARTT
+64 GVTFSTETARTT
-76 ERADGHSLTMKP
+76 ERADGHSLTMRP
-88 IGENKYMVMIFSSQ
+88 IGVNKYMVMIFSSQ

-128 KIPITLSDVVIG
+128 KIPITLSDVIIG

-155 VNIAKSPDLEVSQV
+155 VSIAKSPDLEVSQV

-294 IEEANAQNVRLKLIR
+294 IEEANAQNVRLMLIR

-387 LTLSAKQQDVTEGG
+387 LTLSTKQQDVTEGG

-413 ATDKSI
+413 ATDKAI

-577 SCNASVG
+577 SCNANVG

-703 ARIMAISSQESK
+703 ARIMAISSQESQ

-737 EQTKIGFYFDSAA
+737 EQTKIGFYFDGAA

-765 ESITMMREITLP
+765 ESTTMMREITLP
-777 STVGEHKL
+777 ATVGEHKL

-886 AVGACYPSANLSDEQ
+886 AVGACYPSANLSEEQ
-901 ASFDIYGIKRTSS
+901 ASFDIYGIKRTSN

-953 NCTVNATPGNTTL
+953 NCTVNATPGTTTL
-966 KGGENTDIAFSIT
+966 KGGESTDIAFSIT

-1000 GAILPATLY
+1000 GAVLPATLY

-1023 ASIKTTMVKGESRDY
+1023 TSIKTTMVKGESRDY

-1073 KDESMEI
+1073 KDESTEI

-1157 AVVAKGITNE
+1157 AVVAEGITNE

-1172 ADLTEGYYAVRVSA
+1172 ANLAEGYYAVRVSA
-1186 DKHDSYSNNLLVDP
+1186 EKHDSYSNNLLVDP

-1234 NVKFETQVPMPVVV
+1234 NVKFETQVPVPVVELTV
-1248 LSIPSSIPAK
+1248 PDRIYTEN
-1258 DLRDGESLIF
+1258 LRKGESLIF
-1268 NAVLTNKGLIA
+1268 NATLTNKGLIA
-1279 AKDVELTLPTDLKTL
+1279 AKDVQLLLPNDLKSL
-1294 TFEALDHTE
+1294 KFETIGTDE
-1303 AFNLAPQESVIIP
+1303 AINLAPKQSKSISVRVIRVAPIG
-1316 VKVTKST
+1316 V
-1323 ITASARAAKR
+1323 
-1333 QGHIDNDPCSDQVG
+1333 DPCVTYIG
-1347 TLYYWDCGLDRKW
+1347 NLYYWECGPDKKWRK
-1360 HRYGIAL
+1360 YYKSVQITICKNKTSVAVYPSP
-1367 QLGSCKSND
+1367 GS
-1376 PSTWSGNGDG
+1376 G
-1386 TGYGGGIGG
+1386 
-1395 GLGSLYG
+1395 
-1402 PGARPSIGG
+1402 GG
-1411 SGTYTGSS
+1411 SGPGGGPGGGGGGSYGSS
-1419 NQNPLV
+1419 SNIPTVTQKVDKSCNPCLNIYI
-1425 QVEDKGCEP
+1425 QKIAE
-1434 CQNKFMLQLV
+1434 
-1444 DCGLQLI
+1444 CGLSLI
-1451 PVYKKLRTVFDCIKG
+1451 TPAPLSCALGLSFCARDLDKDSHNWRTWGGC
-1466 IYDVIEEAKTLTNK
+1466 
-1480 EEVTSRDIISLTLST
+1480 VTSAVGCIPGIGVVPTLVGCLISLT
-1495 MSTTATCMDI
+1495 
-1505 KSEGAGD
+1505 
-1512 KNKTREQKRA
+1512 
-1522 KLVDEIAKALTDISN
+1522 
-1537 SVEKGNLGWTK
+1537 
-1548 SISDLAFELA
+1548 
-1558 KYYGYDYDDF
+1558 
-1568 KELFCPLKLME
+1568 E
-1579 PCDLDSVPAE
+1579 PCEAG
-1589 NKPAALARSLKNSSE
+1589 NSSSYSE
-1604 PSYIQE
+1604 PSYITDFKNKLAIPLQE
-1610 FRQNLTYGILK
+1610 SK
-1621 QMVVMG
+1621 
-1627 LQKELYGD
+1627 
-1635 VEWLNSDSREL
+1635 
-1646 GLFMTK
+1646 
-1652 FESLRDEND
+1652 
-1661 AFQQK
+1661 AFQNMLLEYFGDEVWVNETNGEDLQDLMVMLQTSEEEVLTADNYIK
-1666 DIDEL
+1666 YKPQNVTKVQYYKFIERLNNTALAKTDDGNYIDL
-1671 IASKPENITKE
+1671 SKVAGYVNEINSANEQSVLMGYESTTDMLRKE
-1682 QVKAFVQRWN
+1682 YALLKGR
-1692 DTLDNKDTDNKVN
+1692 LD
-1705 IKNVF
+1705 
-1710 SYGELSQRV
+1710 E
-1719 DSVVS
+1719 S
-1724 SLGYTGIDEC
+1724 S
-1734 YEKAYEK
+1734 
-1741 CLAQAKEQQSSVCSS
+1741 SSVCSS

-1804 MEDKFQVNPEKLEGF
+1804 MKDKFQVNPEKLEGF

-1825 TDGWTLDAKQEGIA
+1825 TDGWTLDAQKEGVA

-1886 PSPSLDL
+1886 PSPNLDL

-1924 NLGYGDATNVKMS
+1924 NLGYGDATNVRMS

-1977 FGTIPAH
+1977 FGNIPAH

-2235 NKNFVLDLTQLNAS
+2235 NKTFVLDLTQLNAS

-2260 TSGITDREGFAGK
+2260 TSGITDSEGFAGK

-2279 WTMFINSQVKLIT
+2279 WTLFVNSQVKLLT

-2337 TISTNDTIN
+2337 TISTNDTIS

-2361 KTYQVNIEENCEG
+2361 KTYQVNIAENCEG

-2476 EIENLLPAQTYKVKA
+2476 EIENLLPAHTYKVKA
-2491 SISFI
+2491 STSFI

-2503 FEASTTPVRIN
+2503 FEASTTPVGIN

-2597 DMEVDIRQYPSTM
+2597 DMEVDIRKYPSTM
-2610 NIIGKLTRKDADMTG
+2610 NIIGKLTQKDADMTG

-2696 NIDTMTGIENILA
+2696 NIDIMTGIENILA

>member
-64 GVTFSYETARTT
+64 GITFSTETARTT
-76 ERADGHSLTMKP
+76 ERADGHSLTMRP
-88 IGENKYMVMIFSSQ
+88 IGVNKYMVMIFSSQ

-128 KIPITLSDVVIG
+128 KIPVTLSDVIIS

-413 ATDKSI
+413 ATDKAI

-577 SCNASVG
+577 SCNANVG

-648 KTVTIAEGETSA
+648 KAVTIAEGETSA

-720 KTTLSLS
+720 KATLSLS

-765 ESITMMREITLP
+765 ESTTMMREITLP
-777 STVGEHKL
+777 ATVGEHKL

-833 VISGKAKGK
+833 VICGKAKGK
-842 DIAQKSVEVYI
+842 DIAKKNVEVYI

-886 AVGACYPSANLSDEQ
+886 AVGACYPSANLSEEQ
-901 ASFDIYGIKRTSS
+901 ASFDIYGIKRTSN

-966 KGGENTDIAFSIT
+966 KGGESTDITFSIT

-1000 GAILPATLY
+1000 GAVLPATLY

-1023 ASIKTTMVKGESRDY
+1023 ARIKTTMVKGESRDY

-1073 KDESMEI
+1073 KDESTEI

-1157 AVVAKGITNE
+1157 AVVAEGITNE

-1172 ADLTEGYYAVRVSA
+1172 ANLAEGYYAVRVSA
-1186 DKHDSYSNNLLVDP
+1186 EKHDSYRNNLLVDP

-1323 ITASARAAKR
+1323 KTASARAAKR
-1333 QGHIDNDPCSDQVG
+1333 LGNIDNDPCSDQVG

-1360 HRYGIAL
+1360 HKYGIAL

-1395 GLGSLYG
+1395 GLGSL
-1402 PGARPSIGG
+1402 PSIGG

-1425 QVEDKGCEP
+1425 KVEDKGCEP
-1434 CQNKFMLQLV
+1434 CQNGVLIAGLKCAGHFVGEAVETLQTLLGLDDNIDTNNKDKDKKDKDLDEILDKCENYSDLLLDIASSFDGCVNGKHDIDQVLDCYETASKAIDAVFDGLV
-1444 DCGLQLI
+1444 ETAFGPYVKPELI
-1451 PVYKKLRTVFDCIKG
+1451 KKYKKLGKQILKYKKLLDRVAECARDFAHACDHIKNDESAKARMTGKSTKTVTEKAIEGMGKYAEYVEGFVTLNNVLFGSEPAWDEMSLEEMSG
-1466 IYDVIEEAKTLTNK
+1466 ILNLDYHTISFEEALKYKPKDVSETLFRKFFDKQKKWANK
-1480 EEVTSRDIISLTLST
+1480 DYSNITEEESGNI
-1495 MSTTATCMDI
+1495 TTAVSNIHNAFKYFED
-1505 KSEGAGD
+1505 EGYL
-1512 KNKTREQKRA
+1512 N
-1522 KLVDEIAKALTDISN
+1522 
-1537 SVEKGNLGWTK
+1537 
-1548 SISDLAFELA
+1548 
-1558 KYYGYDYDDF
+1558 
-1568 KELFCPLKLME
+1568 
-1579 PCDLDSVPAE
+1579 PCDFLNTTFKD
-1589 NKPAALARSLKNSSE
+1589 ALILANTSS
-1604 PSYIQE
+1604 
-1610 FRQNLTYGILK
+1610 
-1621 QMVVMG
+1621 
-1627 LQKELYGD
+1627 
-1635 VEWLNSDSREL
+1635 
-1646 GLFMTK
+1646 
-1652 FESLRDEND
+1652 
-1661 AFQQK
+1661 
-1666 DIDEL
+1666 
-1671 IASKPENITKE
+1671 
-1682 QVKAFVQRWN
+1682 
-1692 DTLDNKDTDNKVN
+1692 
-1705 IKNVF
+1705 
-1710 SYGELSQRV
+1710 
-1719 DSVVS
+1719 
-1724 SLGYTGIDEC
+1724 
-1734 YEKAYEK
+1734 
-1741 CLAQAKEQQSSVCSS
+1741 SSVCSS

-1804 MEDKFQVNPEKLEGF
+1804 MKDKFQVNPEKLEGF

-1825 TDGWTLDAKQEGIA
+1825 TDGWTLDAQKEGVA

-1860 GTLSYVDPFTGLEVT
+1860 GTLSYVDPFTGLAVT

-1886 PSPSLDL
+1886 PSPNLDL

-1924 NLGYGDATNVKMS
+1924 NLGYGDATNVRMS

-1961 NGQEKTLA
+1961 NGQEKTMA

-1977 FGTIPAH
+1977 FGNIPAH
-1984 STSYAQWWIK
+1984 STSYAQWWLK

-2152 DQFDGKNAESYI
+2152 DLFDSKNAESYI

-2260 TSGITDREGFAGK
+2260 TSGITDSEGFAGK

-2279 WTMFINSQVKLIT
+2279 WTQFVNNQVKLLT

-2337 TISTNDTIN
+2337 IISTNDTIS
-2346 QVALGDLTMVANFEK
+2346 QVALSDLTMVANFEK
-2361 KTYQVNIEENCEG
+2361 KTYQVNIAENCEG

-2491 SISFI
+2491 STSFI

-2503 FEASTTPVRIN
+2503 FEASTTPVGIN

-2561 KQLITNQGYLY
+2561 RQLITNQGYLY

-2586 TPSQLSDEEQQ
+2586 TPSQFSDEEQQ
-2597 DMEVDIRQYPSTM
+2597 DMEVDIRKYPSTM
-2610 NIIGKLTRKDADMTG
+2610 NIIGKLTQKDADMTG

-2696 NIDTMTGIENILA
+2696 NIDIMTGIENILA

>member
-64 GVTFSYETARTT
+64 GITFSTETARTT
-76 ERADGHSLTMKP
+76 ERADGHSLTMRP
-88 IGENKYMVMIFSSQ
+88 IGVNKYMVMIFSSQ

-128 KIPITLSDVVIG
+128 KIPVTLSDVIIG

-367 GNNYMTGT
+367 GNNYITGT

-413 ATDKSI
+413 ATDKAI

-432 ANIILPARKTSV
+432 ANIILPARQTSV

-577 SCNASVG
+577 SCNANVG

-765 ESITMMREITLP
+765 ESTTMTREITLP
-777 STVGEHKL
+777 ATVGEHKL

-886 AVGACYPSANLSDEQ
+886 AVGACYPSANLSEEQ
-901 ASFDIYGIKRTSS
+901 ASFDIYGIKRTSN

-966 KGGENTDIAFSIT
+966 KAGESTDIAFSIT

-1000 GAILPATLY
+1000 GAVLPATLY

-1073 KDESMEI
+1073 KDESTEI

-1111 LPFYI
+1111 LPFCI

-1145 GAKVEITHPTTG
+1145 GAKIEITHPTTG
-1157 AVVAKGITNE
+1157 AVVAEGITNE

-1172 ADLTEGYYAVRVSA
+1172 ADLAEGYYAVRVSA
-1186 DKHDSYSNNLLVDP
+1186 EKHDSYSNNLLVDP

-1234 NVKFETQVPMPVVV
+1234 NVKFETQVPVPVVE
-1248 LSIPSSIPAK
+1248 LTIPDRIYTEN
-1258 DLRDGESLIF
+1258 LRKGESLIF
-1268 NAVLTNKGLIA
+1268 NATLTNKGLIT
-1279 AKDVELTLPTDLKTL
+1279 AKDVQLLLPENVTSWR
-1294 TFEALDHTE
+1294 FEPIGPGKANE
-1303 AFNLAPQESVIIP
+1303 LAPGQSIEIP
-1316 VKVTKST
+1316 IRVTK
-1323 ITASARAAKR
+1323 
-1333 QGHIDNDPCSDQVG
+1333 DPGDDGDDGPCVVYIG
-1347 TLYYWDCGLDRKW
+1347 TLYYWECGPDKKW
-1360 HRYGIAL
+1360 HKYYKSI
-1367 QLGSCKSND
+1367 QITICKGKTPVVVY
-1376 PSTWSGNGDG
+1376 PSTGSG
-1386 TGYGGGIGG
+1386 
-1395 GLGSLYG
+1395 
-1402 PGARPSIGG
+1402 GG
-1411 SGTYTGSS
+1411 SGPGGGPGGGGGGGYGPSS
-1419 NQNPLV
+1419 NIPTVTQKVDKSCNPCLNMYIQKITECGVNVGLSLLKNNPL
-1425 QVEDKGCEP
+1425 GCIVGLGF
-1434 CQNKFMLQLV
+1434 CARDLNKDFHSWRSWGGCVASAVGCIPGIGPVPALV
-1444 DCGLQLI
+1444 GCL
-1451 PVYKKLRTVFDCIKG
+1451 
-1466 IYDVIEEAKTLTNK
+1466 
-1480 EEVTSRDIISLTLST
+1480 ISLT
-1495 MSTTATCMDI
+1495 
-1505 KSEGAGD
+1505 
-1512 KNKTREQKRA
+1512 
-1522 KLVDEIAKALTDISN
+1522 
-1537 SVEKGNLGWTK
+1537 
-1548 SISDLAFELA
+1548 
-1558 KYYGYDYDDF
+1558 
-1568 KELFCPLKLME
+1568 E
-1579 PCDLDSVPAE
+1579 PCEANNASA
-1589 NKPAALARSLKNSSE
+1589 KMRAGNSSSYSE
-1604 PSYIQE
+1604 PSYITDFKNKLAIPLQE
-1610 FRQNLTYGILK
+1610 SK
-1621 QMVVMG
+1621 
-1627 LQKELYGD
+1627 
-1635 VEWLNSDSREL
+1635 
-1646 GLFMTK
+1646 
-1652 FESLRDEND
+1652 
-1661 AFQQK
+1661 AFQNMLLEYFG
-1666 DIDEL
+1666 DEVWVNETNGEDL
-1671 IASKPENITKE
+1671 QGLMVMLQTSEEEVLTADNYIKYKPQNVTKE
-1682 QVKAFVQRWN
+1682 QYYKFIERLNNTA
-1692 DTLDNKDTDNKVN
+1692 LAKTDDGNYIDLSKVAGYVN
-1705 IKNVF
+1705 EIN
-1710 SYGELSQRV
+1710 SANEQ
-1719 DSVVS
+1719 SVLMGYESTTDMLRKEYALLKGRLEES
-1724 SLGYTGIDEC
+1724 S
-1734 YEKAYEK
+1734 
-1741 CLAQAKEQQSSVCSS
+1741 SSVCSS

-1804 MEDKFQVNPEKLEGF
+1804 MSDKFQVNPEKLEGF

-1825 TDGWTLDAKQEGIA
+1825 TDGWTLDAQKEGVA

-1886 PSPSLDL
+1886 PSPNLDL

-1924 NLGYGDATNVKMS
+1924 NLGYGDATNVRMT

-1969 LGGSVSTD
+1969 LGGSVFTD
-1977 FGTIPAH
+1977 FGNIPAH

-2116 TRASDG
+2116 TRVSDG

-2260 TSGITDREGFAGK
+2260 TSGITDSEGFAGK

-2279 WTMFINSQVKLIT
+2279 WTLFVNSQVKLLT

-2324 EGYQFASWSLNGE
+2324 EGYQFASWSQNGE
-2337 TISTNDTIN
+2337 TISTNDTIS

-2476 EIENLLPAQTYKVKA
+2476 EIENLLPAHTYKVKA
-2491 SISFI
+2491 STSFI

-2503 FEASTTPVRIN
+2503 FEASTTPVGIN

-2586 TPSQLSDEEQQ
+2586 TPSQLSDDEQQ
-2597 DMEVDIRQYPSTM
+2597 DMEVDIRKYPSTM
-2610 NIIGKLTRKDADMTG
+2610 NIIGKLTQKDADMTG

-2696 NIDTMTGIENILA
+2696 NIDIMTGIENILA

>member
-55 VQFTMTTAD
+55 VQFTMTMAD
-64 GVTFSYETARTT
+64 GVTFSTETARTT
-76 ERADGHSLTMKP
+76 ERADGHSLTMRP
-88 IGENKYMVMIFSSQ
+88 IGVNKYMVMIFSSQ

-128 KIPITLSDVVIG
+128 KIPVTLSDVIIG

-367 GNNYMTGT
+367 GNNYIAGT

-413 ATDKSI
+413 ATDKAI

-577 SCNASVG
+577 SCNANVG

-703 ARIMAISSQESK
+703 ARIMAISSQESQ

-737 EQTKIGFYFDSAA
+737 EQTKIGFYFDGAA

-765 ESITMMREITLP
+765 ESTTMMREITLP

-827 APGEKV
+827 SPGEKV

-886 AVGACYPSANLSDEQ
+886 AVGACYPSANLSEEQ
-901 ASFDIYGIKRTSS
+901 ASFDIYGIKRTSN

-935 PGNLTLTGLKVK
+935 PGNLTLTDLKVK

-953 NCTVNATPGNTTL
+953 NCTVNATPGTTTL
-966 KGGENTDIAFSIT
+966 KGGESTDVAFSIT

-1000 GAILPATLY
+1000 GAVLPATLY

-1023 ASIKTTMVKGESRDY
+1023 ARIKTTMVKGESRDY

-1073 KDESMEI
+1073 KDESTEI
-1080 ILRMTPTDK
+1080 ILRITPTDK
-1089 MQLNVPV
+1089 MRLNVPV

-1157 AVVAKGITNE
+1157 AVVAEGITNE

-1172 ADLTEGYYAVRVSA
+1172 ANLAEGYYAVRVSA
-1186 DKHDSYSNNLLVDP
+1186 EKHDSYSNNLLVDP

-1224 EIQDEYEIKT
+1224 EIQDEYEIRT
-1234 NVKFETQVPMPVVV
+1234 NVKFETQVPVPVVELTV
-1248 LSIPSSIPAK
+1248 PDRIYTEN
-1258 DLRDGESLIF
+1258 LRKGESLIF
-1268 NAVLTNKGLIA
+1268 NATLTNKGLIA
-1279 AKDVELTLPTDLKTL
+1279 AKDVQLLLPENVTSWR
-1294 TFEALDHTE
+1294 FEPIGPGKANE
-1303 AFNLAPQESVIIP
+1303 LAPGQSIEIP
-1316 VKVTKST
+1316 IRVTK
-1323 ITASARAAKR
+1323 
-1333 QGHIDNDPCSDQVG
+1333 DPGDDGPCVVYIG
-1347 TLYYWDCGLDRKW
+1347 TLYYWECGPDKKW
-1360 HRYGIAL
+1360 HKYYKSI
-1367 QLGSCKSND
+1367 QITICKGKTPVVVY
-1376 PSTWSGNGDG
+1376 PSTGSG
-1386 TGYGGGIGG
+1386 
-1395 GLGSLYG
+1395 
-1402 PGARPSIGG
+1402 GG
-1411 SGTYTGSS
+1411 SGPGGGPGGGGGGGYGPSS
-1419 NQNPLV
+1419 NIPTVTQKVDKSCNPCLNMYIQKITECGVNVGLSLLKNNPL
-1425 QVEDKGCEP
+1425 GCIVGLGF
-1434 CQNKFMLQLV
+1434 CARDLNKDFHSWRAWGGCVASAVGCIPGIGPVPALV
-1444 DCGLQLI
+1444 GCL
-1451 PVYKKLRTVFDCIKG
+1451 
-1466 IYDVIEEAKTLTNK
+1466 
-1480 EEVTSRDIISLTLST
+1480 ISLT
-1495 MSTTATCMDI
+1495 
-1505 KSEGAGD
+1505 
-1512 KNKTREQKRA
+1512 
-1522 KLVDEIAKALTDISN
+1522 
-1537 SVEKGNLGWTK
+1537 
-1548 SISDLAFELA
+1548 
-1558 KYYGYDYDDF
+1558 
-1568 KELFCPLKLME
+1568 E
-1579 PCDLDSVPAE
+1579 PCEANNASA
-1589 NKPAALARSLKNSSE
+1589 KMRAGNSSSYSE
-1604 PSYIQE
+1604 PSYITDFKNKLAIPLQE
-1610 FRQNLTYGILK
+1610 SK
-1621 QMVVMG
+1621 
-1627 LQKELYGD
+1627 
-1635 VEWLNSDSREL
+1635 
-1646 GLFMTK
+1646 
-1652 FESLRDEND
+1652 
-1661 AFQQK
+1661 AFQNMLLEYFG
-1666 DIDEL
+1666 DEVWVNETNGEAL
-1671 IASKPENITKE
+1671 QDLMVMLQTSEEEVLTADNYIKYKPQNVTKE
-1682 QVKAFVQRWN
+1682 QYYKFIERLNNTALAKTDDGNYIDLSKVAGYVNEINSANEQSVLMGYESTTDMLRKEYALLKGR
-1692 DTLDNKDTDNKVN
+1692 LD
-1705 IKNVF
+1705 
-1710 SYGELSQRV
+1710 E
-1719 DSVVS
+1719 S
-1724 SLGYTGIDEC
+1724 S
-1734 YEKAYEK
+1734 
-1741 CLAQAKEQQSSVCSS
+1741 SSVCSS

-1776 TVFNGNEQEAMKDV
+1776 KVFNGNEQEAMKDV

-1804 MEDKFQVNPEKLEGF
+1804 MSDKFQVNPEKLEGF

-1825 TDGWTLDAKQEGIA
+1825 TDGWTLDAQKEGIA

-1886 PSPSLDL
+1886 PSPNLDL

-1924 NLGYGDATNVKMS
+1924 NLGYGDATNVRMS

-1977 FGTIPAH
+1977 FGNIPAH

-2070 VNVAAS
+2070 VSVAAS

-2152 DQFDGKNAESYI
+2152 DLFDGKNAESYI

-2207 ATFTSEDIQ
+2207 ATFTAEDIQ

-2260 TSGITDREGFAGK
+2260 TSGITDSEGFAGK

-2279 WTMFINSQVKLIT
+2279 WTLFVNSQVKLLT
-2292 SVYPENAGEVIGRV
+2292 SVYPENAGEVIGRI

-2337 TISTNDTIN
+2337 TISTNDTIS

-2361 KTYQVNIEENCEG
+2361 KTYQVNIAENCEG

-2491 SISFI
+2491 STSFI

-2503 FEASTTPVRIN
+2503 FEASTTPVGIN

-2597 DMEVDIRQYPSTM
+2597 DMEVDIRKYPSTM
-2610 NIIGKLTRKDADMTG
+2610 NIIGKLTQKDADMTG

-2696 NIDTMTGIENILA
+2696 NIDIMTGIENILA

>member
-12 LLMLFVASAWAQ
+12 LLMLFVTSAWAQ

-64 GVTFSYETARTT
+64 GVTFSTETARTT
-76 ERADGHSLTMKP
+76 ERADGHSLTMRP
-88 IGENKYMVMIFSSQ
+88 IGVNKYMVMIFSSQ

-128 KIPITLSDVVIG
+128 KIPITLSDVIIG

-155 VNIAKSPDLEVSQV
+155 VSIAKSPDLEVSQV

-219 IDYDQKLAAG
+219 IDYNQKLAAG

-272 EATTSGTLQTANMLF
+272 EATTNGTLQTANMLF

-294 IEEANAQNVRLKLIR
+294 IEEASAQNVRLKLIR

-367 GNNYMTGT
+367 GNNYMTGI

-413 ATDKSI
+413 ATDKAI

-577 SCNASVG
+577 SCNANVG

-737 EQTKIGFYFDSAA
+737 EQTKIGFYFDGAA
-750 TPADVAYLQDNLAAG
+750 TPADVAYLQDDLAAG
-765 ESITMMREITLP
+765 ESTTMMREITLP
-777 STVGEHKL
+777 ATVDEHKL

-842 DIAQKSVEVYI
+842 DIAKKSVEVYI

-886 AVGACYPSANLSDEQ
+886 AVGACYPSANLSEEQ
-901 ASFDIYGIKRTSS
+901 ASFDIYGIKRTSN

-953 NCTVNATPGNTTL
+953 NCTVNATPGTTTL
-966 KGGENTDIAFSIT
+966 KGGESTDIAFSIT

-1000 GAILPATLY
+1000 GAVLPATLY

-1023 ASIKTTMVKGESRDY
+1023 TSIKTTMVKGESRDY

-1073 KDESMEI
+1073 KDESTEI

-1172 ADLTEGYYAVRVSA
+1172 ADLAEGYYAVRVSA
-1186 DKHDSYSNNLLVDP
+1186 EKHDSYSNNLLVDP

-1234 NVKFETQVPMPVVV
+1234 NVKFETQVPVPVVELTV
-1248 LSIPSSIPAK
+1248 PDRIYTEN
-1258 DLRDGESLIF
+1258 LRKGESLIF
-1268 NAVLTNKGLIA
+1268 NATLTNKGLIA
-1279 AKDVELTLPTDLKTL
+1279 AKDVQLLLPENVTSWR
-1294 TFEALDHTE
+1294 FEPIGPGKANE
-1303 AFNLAPQESVIIP
+1303 LAPGQSKEIP
-1316 VKVTKST
+1316 IRVTK
-1323 ITASARAAKR
+1323 
-1333 QGHIDNDPCSDQVG
+1333 DPGDDGDDGPCVVYIG
-1347 TLYYWDCGLDRKW
+1347 TLYYWECGPDKKW
-1360 HRYGIAL
+1360 HKYYKSI
-1367 QLGSCKSND
+1367 QITICKGKTPVVVY
-1376 PSTWSGNGDG
+1376 PSTGSG
-1386 TGYGGGIGG
+1386 
-1395 GLGSLYG
+1395 
-1402 PGARPSIGG
+1402 GG
-1411 SGTYTGSS
+1411 SGPGGGPGGGGGGGYGPSS
-1419 NQNPLV
+1419 NIPTVTQKVDKSCNPCLNMYIQKITECGVNVGLSLLKNNPL
-1425 QVEDKGCEP
+1425 GCIVGLGF
-1434 CQNKFMLQLV
+1434 CARDLNKDFHSWRSWGGCVASAVGCIPGIGPVPTLV
-1444 DCGLQLI
+1444 GCL
-1451 PVYKKLRTVFDCIKG
+1451 
-1466 IYDVIEEAKTLTNK
+1466 
-1480 EEVTSRDIISLTLST
+1480 ISLT
-1495 MSTTATCMDI
+1495 
-1505 KSEGAGD
+1505 
-1512 KNKTREQKRA
+1512 
-1522 KLVDEIAKALTDISN
+1522 
-1537 SVEKGNLGWTK
+1537 
-1548 SISDLAFELA
+1548 
-1558 KYYGYDYDDF
+1558 
-1568 KELFCPLKLME
+1568 E
-1579 PCDLDSVPAE
+1579 PCEANNASA
-1589 NKPAALARSLKNSSE
+1589 KMRAGNSSSYSE
-1604 PSYIQE
+1604 PSYITDFKNKLAIPLQE
-1610 FRQNLTYGILK
+1610 SK
-1621 QMVVMG
+1621 
-1627 LQKELYGD
+1627 
-1635 VEWLNSDSREL
+1635 
-1646 GLFMTK
+1646 
-1652 FESLRDEND
+1652 
-1661 AFQQK
+1661 AFQNMLLEYFGDEVWVNETNGEDLQDLMVMLQTSEEK
-1666 DIDEL
+1666 VLTADNYIKYKPQNVTKVQYYKFIERLNNTALAKTDDGNYIDL
-1671 IASKPENITKE
+1671 SKVAGYVNEINSANEQSVLMGYESTTDMLRKE
-1682 QVKAFVQRWN
+1682 YALLKGR
-1692 DTLDNKDTDNKVN
+1692 LD
-1705 IKNVF
+1705 
-1710 SYGELSQRV
+1710 E
-1719 DSVVS
+1719 S
-1724 SLGYTGIDEC
+1724 S
-1734 YEKAYEK
+1734 
-1741 CLAQAKEQQSSVCSS
+1741 SSVCSS

-1776 TVFNGNEQEAMKDV
+1776 KVFNGNEQEAMKDV

-1804 MEDKFQVNPEKLEGF
+1804 MKDKFQMNPEKLEGF
-1819 NGKLDF
+1819 NGRLDF
-1825 TDGWTLDAKQEGIA
+1825 TDGWTLDAQKEGVA

-1886 PSPSLDL
+1886 PSPNLDL

-1924 NLGYGDATNVKMS
+1924 NLGYGDATNVRMS

-2009 HLTSYGN
+2009 HLTSYDN

-2235 NKNFVLDLTQLNAS
+2235 NKTFVLDLTQLNAS

-2260 TSGITDREGFAGK
+2260 TSGITDSEGFAGK

-2279 WTMFINSQVKLIT
+2279 WTQFVNNQVKLLT

-2324 EGYQFASWSLNGE
+2324 EGYLFASWSLNGE
-2337 TISTNDTIN
+2337 TISTNDTIS

-2491 SISFI
+2491 STSFI

-2503 FEASTTPVRIN
+2503 FEASTTPVGIN

-2561 KQLITNQGYLY
+2561 RQLITNQGYLY

-2586 TPSQLSDEEQQ
+2586 TPSQFSDEEQQ
-2597 DMEVDIRQYPSTM
+2597 DMEVDIRKYPSTM
-2610 NIIGKLTRKDADMTG
+2610 NIIGKLTQKDADMTG

-2660 LNMVIEN
+2660 MNMVIEN
-2667 LQTQESILVQDALTF
+2667 LHTQESILVQDALTF

-2696 NIDTMTGIENILA
+2696 NIDIMTGIENILA

-2728 TVKTLKKLVK
+2728 TVKTLRKLVK

>member
-64 GVTFSYETARTT
+64 GVTFSTETARTT
-76 ERADGHSLTMKP
+76 ERADGHSLTMRS
-88 IGENKYMVMIFSSQ
+88 IGVNKYMVMIFSSQ

-128 KIPITLSDVVIG
+128 KIPVTLSDVVIG

-294 IEEANAQNVRLKLIR
+294 IEEANAQNVRLMLIR

-334 ITIPQGQSATYFYA
+334 ITIPLGQSATYFYA

-413 ATDKSI
+413 ATDKAI

-577 SCNASVG
+577 SCNANVG

-675 LTATLIAE
+675 LTATIIAE

-737 EQTKIGFYFDSAA
+737 EQTKIGFYFDGAA

-765 ESITMMREITLP
+765 ESTTMMREITLP
-777 STVGEHKL
+777 ATVGEHKL

-827 APGEKV
+827 SPGEKV

-886 AVGACYPSANLSDEQ
+886 AVGACYPSANLSEEQ
-901 ASFDIYGIKRTSS
+901 ASFDIYGIKRTSN

-935 PGNLTLTGLKVK
+935 PGNLTLTDLKVK

-953 NCTVNATPGNTTL
+953 NCTVNATPGTTTL
-966 KGGENTDIAFSIT
+966 KGGESTDVAFSIT

-1000 GAILPATLY
+1000 GAVLPATLY

-1023 ASIKTTMVKGESRDY
+1023 ARIKTTMVKGESRDY

-1073 KDESMEI
+1073 KDESTEI

-1111 LPFYI
+1111 LPFCI

-1157 AVVAKGITNE
+1157 AVVAEGITNE
-1167 KGLFS
+1167 KGIFS
-1172 ADLTEGYYAVRVSA
+1172 ANLAEGYYAVRVSA
-1186 DKHDSYSNNLLVDP
+1186 EKHDSYSNNLLVDP

-1234 NVKFETQVPMPVVV
+1234 NVKFETQVPVPVVELTV
-1248 LSIPSSIPAK
+1248 PDRIYTEN
-1258 DLRDGESLIF
+1258 LRKGESLIF
-1268 NAVLTNKGLIA
+1268 NATLTNKGLIA
-1279 AKDVELTLPTDLKTL
+1279 AKDVQLLLPENVTSWR
-1294 TFEALDHTE
+1294 FEPIGPGKANE
-1303 AFNLAPQESVIIP
+1303 LAPGQSIEIP
-1316 VKVTKST
+1316 IRVTK
-1323 ITASARAAKR
+1323 
-1333 QGHIDNDPCSDQVG
+1333 DPGDDGPCVVYIG
-1347 TLYYWDCGLDRKW
+1347 TLYYWECGPDKKW
-1360 HRYGIAL
+1360 HKYYKSI
-1367 QLGSCKSND
+1367 QITICKGKTPVVVY
-1376 PSTWSGNGDG
+1376 PSTGSG
-1386 TGYGGGIGG
+1386 
-1395 GLGSLYG
+1395 
-1402 PGARPSIGG
+1402 GG
-1411 SGTYTGSS
+1411 SGPGGGPGGGGGGGYGPSS
-1419 NQNPLV
+1419 NIPTVTQKVDKSCNPCLNMYIQKITECGVNVGLSLLKNNPL
-1425 QVEDKGCEP
+1425 GCIVGLGF
-1434 CQNKFMLQLV
+1434 CARDLNKDFHSWRAWGGCVASAVGCIPGIGPVPALV
-1444 DCGLQLI
+1444 GCL
-1451 PVYKKLRTVFDCIKG
+1451 
-1466 IYDVIEEAKTLTNK
+1466 
-1480 EEVTSRDIISLTLST
+1480 ISLT
-1495 MSTTATCMDI
+1495 
-1505 KSEGAGD
+1505 
-1512 KNKTREQKRA
+1512 
-1522 KLVDEIAKALTDISN
+1522 
-1537 SVEKGNLGWTK
+1537 
-1548 SISDLAFELA
+1548 
-1558 KYYGYDYDDF
+1558 
-1568 KELFCPLKLME
+1568 E
-1579 PCDLDSVPAE
+1579 PCEANNASA
-1589 NKPAALARSLKNSSE
+1589 KMRAGNSSSYSE
-1604 PSYIQE
+1604 PSYITDFKNKLAIPLQE
-1610 FRQNLTYGILK
+1610 SK
-1621 QMVVMG
+1621 
-1627 LQKELYGD
+1627 
-1635 VEWLNSDSREL
+1635 
-1646 GLFMTK
+1646 
-1652 FESLRDEND
+1652 
-1661 AFQQK
+1661 AFQNMLLEYFG
-1666 DIDEL
+1666 DEVWVNETNGEAL
-1671 IASKPENITKE
+1671 QDLMVMLQTSEEEVLTADNYIKYKPQNVTKE
-1682 QVKAFVQRWN
+1682 QYYKFIERLNNTA
-1692 DTLDNKDTDNKVN
+1692 LAKTDDGNYIDLSKVAGYVN
-1705 IKNVF
+1705 EIN
-1710 SYGELSQRV
+1710 SANEQ
-1719 DSVVS
+1719 SV
-1724 SLGYTGIDEC
+1724 LMGYESTTDMLRKEYALLKGRIDESS
-1734 YEKAYEK
+1734 
-1741 CLAQAKEQQSSVCSS
+1741 SSVCSS

-1776 TVFNGNEQEAMKDV
+1776 KVFNGNEQEAMKDV

-1804 MEDKFQVNPEKLEGF
+1804 MSDKFQVNPEKLEGF

-1825 TDGWTLDAKQEGIA
+1825 TDGWTLDAQKEGIA

-1886 PSPSLDL
+1886 PSPNLDL

-1924 NLGYGDATNVKMS
+1924 NLGYGDATNVRMS

-1977 FGTIPAH
+1977 FGNIPAH

-2070 VNVAAS
+2070 VSVAAS

-2207 ATFTSEDIQ
+2207 ATFTAEDIQ

-2260 TSGITDREGFAGK
+2260 TSGITDSEGFAGK

-2279 WTMFINSQVKLIT
+2279 WTQFVNNQVKLLT
-2292 SVYPENAGEVIGRV
+2292 SVYPENAGEVIGRI

-2337 TISTNDTIN
+2337 TISTNDTIS

-2361 KTYQVNIEENCEG
+2361 KTYQVNIAENCEG

-2393 KAEADED
+2393 KAEANED

-2491 SISFI
+2491 STSFI

-2503 FEASTTPVRIN
+2503 FEASTTPVGIN

-2597 DMEVDIRQYPSTM
+2597 DMEVDIRKYPSTM
-2610 NIIGKLTRKDADMTG
+2610 NIIGKLTQKDVDMTG

-2696 NIDTMTGIENILA
+2696 NIDIMTGIENILA

>member
-41 SLPVNME
+41 SLSVNME

-64 GVTFSYETARTT
+64 GITFSTETARTT
-76 ERADGHSLTMKP
+76 ERADGHSLTMRP
-88 IGENKYMVMIFSSQ
+88 IGVNKYMVMIFSSQ
-102 NRAFIGRTGS
+102 NRPFIGRTGS

-118 NTSSSLKEGD
+118 NTSSSLKEGE
-128 KIPITLSDVVIG
+128 KIPITLSDVIIG

-294 IEEANAQNVRLKLIR
+294 IEEASAQNVRLMLIR

-367 GNNYMTGT
+367 GNNYITGT

-413 ATDKSI
+413 ATDKAI

-475 LLSTLVDDDI
+475 LLTTLVDDDI

-737 EQTKIGFYFDSAA
+737 EQTKIGFYFDGAA

-765 ESITMMREITLP
+765 ESTTMMREITLP
-777 STVGEHKL
+777 ATVGEHKL

-833 VISGKAKGK
+833 VICGKAKGK

-886 AVGACYPSANLSDEQ
+886 AVGACYPSANLSEEQ

-919 EASLGDVY
+919 EASLGDIY

-953 NCTVNATPGNTTL
+953 NCTVNATPGSTTL
-966 KGGENTDIAFSIT
+966 KGGENTDIAFCIT

-1000 GAILPATLY
+1000 GAVLPATLY

-1073 KDESMEI
+1073 KDESTEI

-1111 LPFYI
+1111 LPFCI

-1157 AVVAKGITNE
+1157 AVVAEGITNE

-1172 ADLTEGYYAVRVSA
+1172 ADLAEGYYAVRVSA
-1186 DKHDSYSNNLLVDP
+1186 EKHDSYSNNLLVDP

-1234 NVKFETQVPMPVVV
+1234 NVKFETQVPVPVVELTV
-1248 LSIPSSIPAK
+1248 PDRINTE
-1258 DLRDGESLIF
+1258 DLRKGESLIF
-1268 NAVLTNKGLIA
+1268 NATLTNKGLIA
-1279 AKDVELTLPTDLKTL
+1279 AKDVQLLLPENVTSWR
-1294 TFEALDHTE
+1294 FEPIDPDKANE
-1303 AFNLAPQESVIIP
+1303 LAPGQSKEIP
-1316 VKVTKST
+1316 IRLTK
-1323 ITASARAAKR
+1323 
-1333 QGHIDNDPCSDQVG
+1333 DPGDDGDDGPCVVYIG
-1347 TLYYWDCGLDRKW
+1347 TLYYWECGPDKKW
-1360 HRYGIAL
+1360 HKYYKSI
-1367 QLGSCKSND
+1367 QITICKGRTPVVVY
-1376 PSTWSGNGDG
+1376 PSTGSG
-1386 TGYGGGIGG
+1386 
-1395 GLGSLYG
+1395 
-1402 PGARPSIGG
+1402 GG
-1411 SGTYTGSS
+1411 SGPGGGPGGGGGGGYGPSS
-1419 NQNPLV
+1419 NIPTVTQKVDKSCNPCLNMYSQKITECGVNVGLSLLKNNPL
-1425 QVEDKGCEP
+1425 GCIVGLGF
-1434 CQNKFMLQLV
+1434 CARDLNKDFHSWRSWGGCVASAVGCIPGIGPVPALV
-1444 DCGLQLI
+1444 GCL
-1451 PVYKKLRTVFDCIKG
+1451 
-1466 IYDVIEEAKTLTNK
+1466 
-1480 EEVTSRDIISLTLST
+1480 ISLT
-1495 MSTTATCMDI
+1495 
-1505 KSEGAGD
+1505 
-1512 KNKTREQKRA
+1512 
-1522 KLVDEIAKALTDISN
+1522 
-1537 SVEKGNLGWTK
+1537 
-1548 SISDLAFELA
+1548 
-1558 KYYGYDYDDF
+1558 
-1568 KELFCPLKLME
+1568 E
-1579 PCDLDSVPAE
+1579 PCEANNASA
-1589 NKPAALARSLKNSSE
+1589 KMRAGNSSSYSE
-1604 PSYIQE
+1604 PSYITDFKNKLAIPLQE
-1610 FRQNLTYGILK
+1610 SK
-1621 QMVVMG
+1621 
-1627 LQKELYGD
+1627 
-1635 VEWLNSDSREL
+1635 
-1646 GLFMTK
+1646 
-1652 FESLRDEND
+1652 
-1661 AFQQK
+1661 AFQNMLLEYFGDEVWVNETNGEDLQDLMVMLQTSEEEVLTADNYIK
-1666 DIDEL
+1666 YKPQNVTKVQYYKFIERLNNTALAKTDDGNYIDL
-1671 IASKPENITKE
+1671 SKVAGYVNEINSANEQSVLMGYESTTDMLRKE
-1682 QVKAFVQRWN
+1682 YALLKGR
-1692 DTLDNKDTDNKVN
+1692 LD
-1705 IKNVF
+1705 
-1710 SYGELSQRV
+1710 E
-1719 DSVVS
+1719 S
-1724 SLGYTGIDEC
+1724 S
-1734 YEKAYEK
+1734 
-1741 CLAQAKEQQSSVCSS
+1741 SSVCSS

-1776 TVFNGNEQEAMKDV
+1776 TVFNGNEQEAMKDA

-1804 MEDKFQVNPEKLEGF
+1804 MSDKFQVNLENLKGF
-1819 NGKLDF
+1819 TGNKNF

-1839 TVLFIPTKKAAP
+1839 NVLFIPTKKAAS

-1886 PSPSLDL
+1886 PSPNLDL

-1924 NLGYGDATNVKMS
+1924 NLGYGDATNVRMT

-1969 LGGSVSTD
+1969 LGGSVFTD

-1994 SSLLGHFTDYDVTAT
+1994 SSLLGHFTDYDVKAT
-2009 HLTSYGN
+2009 HLTSYDN

-2143 LYENRIHFA
+2143 LYENRIHFT
-2152 DQFDGKNAESYI
+2152 DLFDGKNAESYI

-2173 MLEVASIEGA
+2173 MLEVASIEGT

-2235 NKNFVLDLTQLNAS
+2235 NKTFVLDLTQLNAS

-2279 WTMFINSQVKLIT
+2279 WTQFVNSQVKLLT

-2337 TISTNDTIN
+2337 TISTNDTIS

-2491 SISFI
+2491 STSFI

-2503 FEASTTPVRIN
+2503 FEASTTPVGIN

-2527 QELASAISNA
+2527 QELAAAISNA

-2561 KQLITNQGYLY
+2561 KQLISNQGYLY

-2597 DMEVDIRQYPSTM
+2597 DMEVDIRKYPSTM
-2610 NIIGKLTRKDADMTG
+2610 NIIGKLTQKDADMTG

-2696 NIDTMTGIENILA
+2696 NIDIMTGIENILA

>member
-64 GVTFSYETARTT
+64 GITFSTETARTT
-76 ERADGHSLTMKP
+76 ERADGHSLTMRP
-88 IGENKYMVMIFSSQ
+88 IGVNKYMVMIFSSQ

-128 KIPITLSDVVIG
+128 KIPVTLSDVIIS

-189 NIGGLSTEAGWSEQV
+189 NIGVLSTEAGWSEQV

-294 IEEANAQNVRLKLIR
+294 IEEASAQNVRLMLIR

-413 ATDKSI
+413 ATDKAI

-577 SCNASVG
+577 SCNANVG

-626 TDSKSRLDVNLSSNH
+626 TDSKSRLNVSLSSNH

-720 KTTLSLS
+720 KATLSLS

-765 ESITMMREITLP
+765 ESTTMMREITLP
-777 STVGEHKL
+777 ATVGEHKL

-842 DIAQKSVEVYI
+842 DIAKKNVEVYI

-886 AVGACYPSANLSDEQ
+886 AVGACYPSANLSEEQ
-901 ASFDIYGIKRTSS
+901 ASFDIYGIKRTSN

-966 KGGENTDIAFSIT
+966 KGGESTDITFSIT

-1000 GAILPATLY
+1000 GAVLPATLY

-1023 ASIKTTMVKGESRDY
+1023 ARIKTTMVKGESRDY

-1073 KDESMEI
+1073 KDESTEI

-1157 AVVAKGITNE
+1157 AVVAEGITNE

-1172 ADLTEGYYAVRVSA
+1172 ANLAEGYYAVRVSA
-1186 DKHDSYSNNLLVDP
+1186 EKHDSYRNNLLVDP

-1323 ITASARAAKR
+1323 KTASARAAKR
-1333 QGHIDNDPCSDQVG
+1333 LGNIDNDPCSDQVG

-1360 HRYGIAL
+1360 HKYGIAL

-1425 QVEDKGCEP
+1425 KVEDKGCEP
-1434 CQNKFMLQLV
+1434 CQNGVLIAGLKCAGHFVGEAVETLQTLLGLDDNIDTNNKDKDKKDKDLDEILDKCENYSDLLLDIASSFDGCVNGKHDIDQVLDCYETASKAIDAVFDGLV
-1444 DCGLQLI
+1444 ETAFGPYVKPELI
-1451 PVYKKLRTVFDCIKG
+1451 KKYKKLGKQILKYKKLLDRVAECARDFAHACDHIKNDESAKARMTGKSTKTVTEKAIEGMGKYAEYVEGFVTLNNVLFGSEPAWDEMSLEEMSG
-1466 IYDVIEEAKTLTNK
+1466 ILNLDYHTISFEEALKYKPKDVSETLFRKFFDKQKKWANK
-1480 EEVTSRDIISLTLST
+1480 DYSNITEEESGNI
-1495 MSTTATCMDI
+1495 TTAVSNIHNAFKYFED
-1505 KSEGAGD
+1505 EGYL
-1512 KNKTREQKRA
+1512 N
-1522 KLVDEIAKALTDISN
+1522 
-1537 SVEKGNLGWTK
+1537 
-1548 SISDLAFELA
+1548 
-1558 KYYGYDYDDF
+1558 
-1568 KELFCPLKLME
+1568 
-1579 PCDLDSVPAE
+1579 PCDFLNTTFKD
-1589 NKPAALARSLKNSSE
+1589 ALILANTSS
-1604 PSYIQE
+1604 
-1610 FRQNLTYGILK
+1610 
-1621 QMVVMG
+1621 
-1627 LQKELYGD
+1627 
-1635 VEWLNSDSREL
+1635 
-1646 GLFMTK
+1646 
-1652 FESLRDEND
+1652 
-1661 AFQQK
+1661 
-1666 DIDEL
+1666 
-1671 IASKPENITKE
+1671 
-1682 QVKAFVQRWN
+1682 
-1692 DTLDNKDTDNKVN
+1692 
-1705 IKNVF
+1705 
-1710 SYGELSQRV
+1710 
-1719 DSVVS
+1719 
-1724 SLGYTGIDEC
+1724 
-1734 YEKAYEK
+1734 
-1741 CLAQAKEQQSSVCSS
+1741 SSVCSS

-1804 MEDKFQVNPEKLEGF
+1804 MKDKFQVNPEKLEGF

-1825 TDGWTLDAKQEGIA
+1825 TDGWTLDAQKEGVA

-1886 PSPSLDL
+1886 PSPNLDL

-1924 NLGYGDATNVKMS
+1924 NLGYGDATNVRMS

-1977 FGTIPAH
+1977 FGNIPAH
-1984 STSYAQWWIK
+1984 STSYAQWWLK

-2152 DQFDGKNAESYI
+2152 DLFDSKNAESYI

-2260 TSGITDREGFAGK
+2260 TSGITDSEGFAGK

-2279 WTMFINSQVKLIT
+2279 WTQFVNNQVKLLT

-2337 TISTNDTIN
+2337 IISTNDTIS
-2346 QVALGDLTMVANFEK
+2346 QVALSDLTMVANFEK
-2361 KTYQVNIEENCEG
+2361 KTYQVNIAENCEG

-2408 NGKQTEDAETLSLIV
+2408 NGKQTDDAETLSLIV

-2491 SISFI
+2491 STSFI

-2503 FEASTTPVRIN
+2503 FEASTTPVGIN

-2586 TPSQLSDEEQQ
+2586 TPSQFSDEEQQ
-2597 DMEVDIRQYPSTM
+2597 DMEVDIRKYPSTM
-2610 NIIGKLTRKDADMTG
+2610 NIIGKLTQKDADMTG

-2696 NIDTMTGIENILA
+2696 NIDIMTGIENILA

>member
-64 GVTFSYETARTT
+64 GITFSTETARTT
-76 ERADGHSLTMKP
+76 ERADGHSLTMRP
-88 IGENKYMVMIFSSQ
+88 IGVNKYMVMIFSSQ

-128 KIPITLSDVVIG
+128 KIPITLSDVIIG

-219 IDYDQKLAAG
+219 IDYNQKLAAG

-294 IEEANAQNVRLKLIR
+294 IEEASAQNVRLMLIR

-413 ATDKSI
+413 ATDKAI

-577 SCNASVG
+577 SCNANVG

-626 TDSKSRLDVNLSSNH
+626 TDSKSRLNVSLSSNH

-703 ARIMAISSQESK
+703 ARILAISSQESK

-720 KTTLSLS
+720 KATLSLS

-765 ESITMMREITLP
+765 ESTTMMREITLP
-777 STVGEHKL
+777 ATVGEHKL

-842 DIAQKSVEVYI
+842 DIAKKNVEVYI

-886 AVGACYPSANLSDEQ
+886 AVGACYPSANLSEEQ
-901 ASFDIYGIKRTSS
+901 ASFDIYGIKRTSN

-953 NCTVNATPGNTTL
+953 NCTVNATPGTTTL

-1000 GAILPATLY
+1000 GAVLPATLY

-1023 ASIKTTMVKGESRDY
+1023 ARIKTTMVKGESRDY

-1073 KDESMEI
+1073 KDESTEI

-1145 GAKVEITHPTTG
+1145 GAKVEITHPITG
-1157 AVVAKGITNE
+1157 AVVAEGITNE

-1172 ADLTEGYYAVRVSA
+1172 ANLAEGYYAVRVSA
-1186 DKHDSYSNNLLVDP
+1186 EKHDSYRNNLLVDP

-1323 ITASARAAKR
+1323 KTASARAAKR
-1333 QGHIDNDPCSDQVG
+1333 LGNIDNDPCSDQVG

-1360 HRYGIAL
+1360 HKYGIAL

-1425 QVEDKGCEP
+1425 KVEDKGCEP
-1434 CQNKFMLQLV
+1434 CQNGVLIAGLKCAGHFVGEAVETLQTLLGLDDNIDTNNKDKDKKDKDLDEILDKCENYSDLLLDIASSFDGCVNGKHDIDQVLDCYETASKAIDAVFDGLV
-1444 DCGLQLI
+1444 ETAFGPYVKPELI
-1451 PVYKKLRTVFDCIKG
+1451 KKYKKLGKQILKYKKLLDRVAECARDFAHACDHIKNDESAKARMTGKSTKTVTEKAIEGMGKYAEYVEGFVTLNNVLFGSEPAWDEMSLEEMSG
-1466 IYDVIEEAKTLTNK
+1466 ILNLDYHTISFEEALKYKPKDVSETLFRKFFDKQKKWANK
-1480 EEVTSRDIISLTLST
+1480 DYSNITEEESGNI
-1495 MSTTATCMDI
+1495 TTAVSNIHNAFKYFED
-1505 KSEGAGD
+1505 EGYL
-1512 KNKTREQKRA
+1512 N
-1522 KLVDEIAKALTDISN
+1522 
-1537 SVEKGNLGWTK
+1537 
-1548 SISDLAFELA
+1548 
-1558 KYYGYDYDDF
+1558 
-1568 KELFCPLKLME
+1568 
-1579 PCDLDSVPAE
+1579 PCDFLNTTFKD
-1589 NKPAALARSLKNSSE
+1589 ALILANTSS
-1604 PSYIQE
+1604 
-1610 FRQNLTYGILK
+1610 
-1621 QMVVMG
+1621 
-1627 LQKELYGD
+1627 
-1635 VEWLNSDSREL
+1635 
-1646 GLFMTK
+1646 
-1652 FESLRDEND
+1652 
-1661 AFQQK
+1661 
-1666 DIDEL
+1666 
-1671 IASKPENITKE
+1671 
-1682 QVKAFVQRWN
+1682 
-1692 DTLDNKDTDNKVN
+1692 
-1705 IKNVF
+1705 
-1710 SYGELSQRV
+1710 
-1719 DSVVS
+1719 
-1724 SLGYTGIDEC
+1724 
-1734 YEKAYEK
+1734 
-1741 CLAQAKEQQSSVCSS
+1741 SSVCSS

-1776 TVFNGNEQEAMKDV
+1776 KVFNGNEQEAMKDV

-1804 MEDKFQVNPEKLEGF
+1804 MKDKFQVNPEKLEGF

-1825 TDGWTLDAKQEGIA
+1825 TDGWTLDAQKEGVA

-1875 RDLTPITLTVK
+1875 RDLTPITLTVN
-1886 PSPSLDL
+1886 PSPNLDL

-1924 NLGYGDATNVKMS
+1924 NLGYGDATNVRMS

-1977 FGTIPAH
+1977 FGNIPAH
-1984 STSYAQWWIK
+1984 STSYAQWWLK

-2152 DQFDGKNAESYI
+2152 DLFDSKNAESYI

-2260 TSGITDREGFAGK
+2260 TSGITDSEGFAGK

-2279 WTMFINSQVKLIT
+2279 WTQFVNSQVKLLT

-2337 TISTNDTIN
+2337 TISTNDTIS

-2361 KTYQVNIEENCEG
+2361 KTYQVNIAENCEG

-2491 SISFI
+2491 STSFI

-2503 FEASTTPVRIN
+2503 FEASTTPVGIN

-2597 DMEVDIRQYPSTM
+2597 DMEVDIRKYPSTM
-2610 NIIGKLTRKDADMTG
+2610 NIIGKLTQKDADMTG

-2696 NIDTMTGIENILA
+2696 NIDIMTGIENILA

>member
-64 GVTFSYETARTT
+64 GVTFSTETARTT
-76 ERADGHSLTMKP
+76 ERADGHSLTMRS
-88 IGENKYMVMIFSSQ
+88 IGVNKYMVMIFSSQ

-128 KIPITLSDVVIG
+128 KIPVTLSDVIIG

-219 IDYDQKLAAG
+219 IDYNQKLAAG

-287 INPAAAH
+287 INPAAAN
-294 IEEANAQNVRLKLIR
+294 IEEVNAQNVRLKLIR

-387 LTLSAKQQDVTEGG
+387 LTLSTKQQDVTEGG

-413 ATDKSI
+413 ATDKAI

-577 SCNASVG
+577 SCNANVG

-765 ESITMMREITLP
+765 ESTTMTREITLP

-842 DIAQKSVEVYI
+842 DIAKKSVEVYI

-878 YSGQTGHF
+878 YNGQTGHF
-886 AVGACYPSANLSDEQ
+886 AVGACYPSANLSEEQ
-901 ASFDIYGIKRTSS
+901 ASFDIYGIKRTSN

-935 PGNLTLTGLKVK
+935 PGNLTQTGLKVK

-953 NCTVNATPGNTTL
+953 NCTVNATPGTTTL
-966 KGGENTDIAFSIT
+966 KGGESTDIAFSIT

-1000 GAILPATLY
+1000 GAVLPATLY

-1023 ASIKTTMVKGESRDY
+1023 TSIKTTMVKGESRDY

-1073 KDESMEI
+1073 KDESTEI

-1145 GAKVEITHPTTG
+1145 GAKVKITHPTTG
-1157 AVVAKGITNE
+1157 AVVAEGITNE
-1167 KGLFS
+1167 NGLFS
-1172 ADLTEGYYAVRVSA
+1172 ANLAEGYYAVRVSA
-1186 DKHDSYSNNLLVDP
+1186 EKHDSYSNNLLVDP

-1234 NVKFETQVPMPVVV
+1234 NVKFETQVPVPVVELTV
-1248 LSIPSSIPAK
+1248 PDRIYTE
-1258 DLRDGESLIF
+1258 DLRKGESLIF
-1268 NAVLTNKGLIA
+1268 NATLTNKGLIA
-1279 AKDVELTLPTDLKTL
+1279 AKDVQLLLPENVTSWR
-1294 TFEALDHTE
+1294 FEPIGPGKANE
-1303 AFNLAPQESVIIP
+1303 LAPGQSKEIP
-1316 VKVTKST
+1316 IRVTK
-1323 ITASARAAKR
+1323 
-1333 QGHIDNDPCSDQVG
+1333 DPGDDGDDGPCVVYIG
-1347 TLYYWDCGLDRKW
+1347 TLYYWECGPDKKW
-1360 HRYGIAL
+1360 HKYYKSI
-1367 QLGSCKSND
+1367 QITICKGKTPVVVY
-1376 PSTWSGNGDG
+1376 PSTGSG
-1386 TGYGGGIGG
+1386 
-1395 GLGSLYG
+1395 
-1402 PGARPSIGG
+1402 GG
-1411 SGTYTGSS
+1411 SGPGGGPGGGGGGGYGPSS
-1419 NQNPLV
+1419 NIPTVTQKVDKSCNPCLNMYIQKITECGVNVGLSLLKNNPL
-1425 QVEDKGCEP
+1425 GCIVGLGF
-1434 CQNKFMLQLV
+1434 CARDLNKDFHSWRSWGGCVASAVGCIPGIGPVPALV
-1444 DCGLQLI
+1444 GCL
-1451 PVYKKLRTVFDCIKG
+1451 
-1466 IYDVIEEAKTLTNK
+1466 
-1480 EEVTSRDIISLTLST
+1480 ISLT
-1495 MSTTATCMDI
+1495 
-1505 KSEGAGD
+1505 
-1512 KNKTREQKRA
+1512 
-1522 KLVDEIAKALTDISN
+1522 
-1537 SVEKGNLGWTK
+1537 
-1548 SISDLAFELA
+1548 
-1558 KYYGYDYDDF
+1558 
-1568 KELFCPLKLME
+1568 E
-1579 PCDLDSVPAE
+1579 PCEANNASA
-1589 NKPAALARSLKNSSE
+1589 KMRAGNSSNYSE
-1604 PSYIQE
+1604 PSYITDFKNKLAIPLQE
-1610 FRQNLTYGILK
+1610 SK
-1621 QMVVMG
+1621 
-1627 LQKELYGD
+1627 
-1635 VEWLNSDSREL
+1635 
-1646 GLFMTK
+1646 
-1652 FESLRDEND
+1652 
-1661 AFQQK
+1661 AFQNMLLEYFG
-1666 DIDEL
+1666 DEVWVNETNGEDL
-1671 IASKPENITKE
+1671 QDLMVMLQTSEEEVLTADNYIKYKPQNVTKE
-1682 QVKAFVQRWN
+1682 QYYKFIERLNNTALAKTDDGNYIDLSKVAGYVNEINSANEQSVLMGYESTTDMLRKEYALLKGR
-1692 DTLDNKDTDNKVN
+1692 LD
-1705 IKNVF
+1705 
-1710 SYGELSQRV
+1710 E
-1719 DSVVS
+1719 S
-1724 SLGYTGIDEC
+1724 S
-1734 YEKAYEK
+1734 
-1741 CLAQAKEQQSSVCSS
+1741 SSVCSS

-1804 MEDKFQVNPEKLEGF
+1804 MKDKFQVNPEKLEGF

-1825 TDGWTLDAKQEGIA
+1825 TDGWTLDAQKEGVA

-1886 PSPSLDL
+1886 PSPNLDL

-1924 NLGYGDATNVKMS
+1924 NLGYGDATNVRMS

-1969 LGGSVSTD
+1969 LGGSVFTD

-2009 HLTSYGN
+2009 HLTSYDN

-2164 LTFEATPSL
+2164 LNFEATPSL

-2260 TSGITDREGFAGK
+2260 TSGITDSEGFAGK

-2279 WTMFINSQVKLIT
+2279 WTLFVNSQVKLLT

-2337 TISTNDTIN
+2337 TISTNDTIS
-2346 QVALGDLTMVANFEK
+2346 QVALSDLTMVANFEK
-2361 KTYQVNIEENCEG
+2361 KTYQVNIAENCEG

-2400 YSFAHWTV
+2400 YSFARWTV

-2491 SISFI
+2491 STSFI

-2503 FEASTTPVRIN
+2503 FEASTTPVGIN

-2610 NIIGKLTRKDADMTG
+2610 NIIGKLTQKDTDMTG

-2660 LNMVIEN
+2660 LNLVIEN
-2667 LQTQESILVQDALTF
+2667 QQTQESILVQDALTF

-2696 NIDTMTGIENILA
+2696 NIDIMTGIENILA

>member
-64 GVTFSYETARTT
+64 GVTFSTETARTT
-76 ERADGHSLTMKP
+76 ERADGHSLTMRS
-88 IGENKYMVMIFSSQ
+88 IGVNKYMVMIFSSQ

-128 KIPITLSDVVIG
+128 KIPVTLSDVVIG

-219 IDYDQKLAAG
+219 IDYNQKLAAG

-294 IEEANAQNVRLKLIR
+294 IEEASAQNVRLKLIR

-413 ATDKSI
+413 ATDKAI

-577 SCNASVG
+577 SCNANVG

-737 EQTKIGFYFDSAA
+737 EQTKIGFYFDGAA

-765 ESITMMREITLP
+765 ESTTMIREITLP
-777 STVGEHKL
+777 ATVSEHKL

-816 SMETKVAKAIY
+816 SMETKVAKSIY
-827 APGEKV
+827 TPGEKV

-886 AVGACYPSANLSDEQ
+886 AVGACYPSANLSEEQ
-901 ASFDIYGIKRTSS
+901 ASFDIYGIKRTSN

-953 NCTVNATPGNTTL
+953 NCTVNATPGTTTL
-966 KGGENTDIAFSIT
+966 KGGESTDVAFSIT

-1000 GAILPATLY
+1000 GAVLPATLY

-1023 ASIKTTMVKGESRDY
+1023 TSIKTTMVKGESRDY

-1073 KDESMEI
+1073 KDESTEI

-1145 GAKVEITHPTTG
+1145 GAKIEITHPTTG

-1172 ADLTEGYYAVRVSA
+1172 ADLAEGYYAVRVSA
-1186 DKHDSYSNNLLVDP
+1186 EKHDSYSNNLLVDP

-1234 NVKFETQVPMPVVV
+1234 NVKFETQVPVPVVELTV
-1248 LSIPSSIPAK
+1248 PDRIYTEN
-1258 DLRDGESLIF
+1258 LRKGESLIF
-1268 NAVLTNKGLIA
+1268 NATLTNKGLIA
-1279 AKDVELTLPTDLKTL
+1279 AKDVQLLLPENVTSWR
-1294 TFEALDHTE
+1294 FEPIGPGKANE
-1303 AFNLAPQESVIIP
+1303 LAPGQSIEIP
-1316 VKVTKST
+1316 IRVTK
-1323 ITASARAAKR
+1323 
-1333 QGHIDNDPCSDQVG
+1333 DPGDDGDDGPCVVYIG
-1347 TLYYWDCGLDRKW
+1347 TLYYWECGPDKKW
-1360 HRYGIAL
+1360 HKYYKSI
-1367 QLGSCKSND
+1367 QITICKGKTPVVVY
-1376 PSTWSGNGDG
+1376 PSTGSG
-1386 TGYGGGIGG
+1386 
-1395 GLGSLYG
+1395 
-1402 PGARPSIGG
+1402 GG
-1411 SGTYTGSS
+1411 SGPGGGPGGGGGGGYGPSS
-1419 NQNPLV
+1419 NIPTVTQKVDKSCNPCLNMYIQKITECGVNVGLSLLKNNPL
-1425 QVEDKGCEP
+1425 GCIVGLGF
-1434 CQNKFMLQLV
+1434 CARDLNKDFHSWRSWGGCVASAVGCIPGIGPVPALV
-1444 DCGLQLI
+1444 GCL
-1451 PVYKKLRTVFDCIKG
+1451 
-1466 IYDVIEEAKTLTNK
+1466 
-1480 EEVTSRDIISLTLST
+1480 ISLT
-1495 MSTTATCMDI
+1495 
-1505 KSEGAGD
+1505 
-1512 KNKTREQKRA
+1512 
-1522 KLVDEIAKALTDISN
+1522 
-1537 SVEKGNLGWTK
+1537 
-1548 SISDLAFELA
+1548 
-1558 KYYGYDYDDF
+1558 
-1568 KELFCPLKLME
+1568 E
-1579 PCDLDSVPAE
+1579 PCEANNASA
-1589 NKPAALARSLKNSSE
+1589 KMRAGNSSSYSE
-1604 PSYIQE
+1604 PSYITDFKNKLAIPLQE
-1610 FRQNLTYGILK
+1610 SK
-1621 QMVVMG
+1621 
-1627 LQKELYGD
+1627 
-1635 VEWLNSDSREL
+1635 
-1646 GLFMTK
+1646 
-1652 FESLRDEND
+1652 
-1661 AFQQK
+1661 AFQNMLLEYFG
-1666 DIDEL
+1666 DEVWVNETNGEDL
-1671 IASKPENITKE
+1671 QGLMVMLQTSEEEVLTADNYIKYKPQNVTKE
-1682 QVKAFVQRWN
+1682 QYYKFIERLNNTALAKTDDGNYIDLSKVAGYVNEINSANEQSVLMGYESTTDMLRKEYALLKGR
-1692 DTLDNKDTDNKVN
+1692 LD
-1705 IKNVF
+1705 
-1710 SYGELSQRV
+1710 E
-1719 DSVVS
+1719 S
-1724 SLGYTGIDEC
+1724 S
-1734 YEKAYEK
+1734 
-1741 CLAQAKEQQSSVCSS
+1741 SSVCSS

-1804 MEDKFQVNPEKLEGF
+1804 MSDKFQVNPEKLEGF

-1825 TDGWTLDAKQEGIA
+1825 TDGWTLDAQKEGVA

-1886 PSPSLDL
+1886 PSPNLDL

-1924 NLGYGDATNVKMS
+1924 NLGYGDATNVRMS

-1977 FGTIPAH
+1977 FGNIPAH
-1984 STSYAQWWIK
+1984 STSYAQWWLK

-2009 HLTSYGN
+2009 HLTSYDN

-2152 DQFDGKNAESYI
+2152 DLFDGKNAESYI

-2260 TSGITDREGFAGK
+2260 TSGITDSEGFAGK

-2279 WTMFINSQVKLIT
+2279 WTLFVNSQVKLLT

-2337 TISTNDTIN
+2337 TISTNDTIS
-2346 QVALGDLTMVANFEK
+2346 QVALSDLTMVANFEK
-2361 KTYQVNIEENCEG
+2361 KTYQVNIAENCEG

-2491 SISFI
+2491 STSFI

-2503 FEASTTPVRIN
+2503 FEASTTPVGIN

-2597 DMEVDIRQYPSTM
+2597 DMEVDIRKYPSTM
-2610 NIIGKLTRKDADMTG
+2610 NIIGKLTQKDADMTG

-2643 LIDGKYYLTIY
+2643 LIDSKYYLTIY

-2696 NIDTMTGIENILA
+2696 NIDIMTGIENILA

>member
-64 GVTFSYETARTT
+64 GITFSTETARTT
-76 ERADGHSLTMKP
+76 ERADGHSLTMRP
-88 IGENKYMVMIFSSQ
+88 IGVNKYMVMIFSSQ

-128 KIPITLSDVVIG
+128 KIPVTLSDVIIS

-294 IEEANAQNVRLKLIR
+294 IEEASAQNVRLMLIR

-413 ATDKSI
+413 ATDKAI

-577 SCNASVG
+577 SCNANVG

-626 TDSKSRLDVNLSSNH
+626 TDSKSRLNVSLSSNH

-720 KTTLSLS
+720 KATLSLS

-765 ESITMMREITLP
+765 ESTTMMREITLP
-777 STVGEHKL
+777 ATVGEHKL

-842 DIAQKSVEVYI
+842 DIAKKNVEVYI

-886 AVGACYPSANLSDEQ
+886 AVGACYPSANLSEEQ
-901 ASFDIYGIKRTSS
+901 ASFDIYGIKRTSN

-953 NCTVNATPGNTTL
+953 NCTVNATPGTTTL

-1000 GAILPATLY
+1000 GAVLPATLY

-1023 ASIKTTMVKGESRDY
+1023 ARIKTTMVKGESRDY

-1073 KDESMEI
+1073 KDESTEI

-1157 AVVAKGITNE
+1157 AVVAEGITNE

-1172 ADLTEGYYAVRVSA
+1172 ANLAEGYYAVRVSA
-1186 DKHDSYSNNLLVDP
+1186 EKHDSYRNNLLVDP

-1323 ITASARAAKR
+1323 KTASARAAKR
-1333 QGHIDNDPCSDQVG
+1333 LGNIDNDPCSDQVG

-1360 HRYGIAL
+1360 HKYGIAL

-1425 QVEDKGCEP
+1425 KVEDKGCEP
-1434 CQNKFMLQLV
+1434 CQNGVLIAGLKCAGHFVGEAVETLQTLLGLDDNIDTNNKDKDLDEILDKCENYSDLLLDIASSFDGCVNGKHDIDQVLDCYETASKAIDAVFDGLV
-1444 DCGLQLI
+1444 ETAFGPYVKPELI
-1451 PVYKKLRTVFDCIKG
+1451 KKYKKLGKQILKYKKLLDRVAECARDFAHACDHIKNDESAKARMTGKSTKTVTEKAIEGMGKYAEYVEGFVTLNNVLFGSEPAWDEMSLEEMSG
-1466 IYDVIEEAKTLTNK
+1466 ILNLDYHTISFEEALKYKPKDVSETLFRKFFDKQKKWANK
-1480 EEVTSRDIISLTLST
+1480 DYSNITEEESGNI
-1495 MSTTATCMDI
+1495 TTAVSNIHNAFKYFED
-1505 KSEGAGD
+1505 EGYL
-1512 KNKTREQKRA
+1512 N
-1522 KLVDEIAKALTDISN
+1522 
-1537 SVEKGNLGWTK
+1537 
-1548 SISDLAFELA
+1548 
-1558 KYYGYDYDDF
+1558 
-1568 KELFCPLKLME
+1568 
-1579 PCDLDSVPAE
+1579 PCDFLNTTFKD
-1589 NKPAALARSLKNSSE
+1589 ALILANTSS
-1604 PSYIQE
+1604 
-1610 FRQNLTYGILK
+1610 
-1621 QMVVMG
+1621 
-1627 LQKELYGD
+1627 
-1635 VEWLNSDSREL
+1635 
-1646 GLFMTK
+1646 
-1652 FESLRDEND
+1652 
-1661 AFQQK
+1661 
-1666 DIDEL
+1666 
-1671 IASKPENITKE
+1671 
-1682 QVKAFVQRWN
+1682 
-1692 DTLDNKDTDNKVN
+1692 
-1705 IKNVF
+1705 
-1710 SYGELSQRV
+1710 
-1719 DSVVS
+1719 
-1724 SLGYTGIDEC
+1724 
-1734 YEKAYEK
+1734 
-1741 CLAQAKEQQSSVCSS
+1741 SSVCSS

-1804 MEDKFQVNPEKLEGF
+1804 MKDKFQVNPEKLEGF

-1825 TDGWTLDAKQEGIA
+1825 TDGWTLDAQKEGVA

-1851 TVETRYAFG
+1851 TMETRYAFG

-1875 RDLTPITLTVK
+1875 RDLTPITLTVN
-1886 PSPSLDL
+1886 PSPNLDL

-1924 NLGYGDATNVKMS
+1924 NLGYGDATNVRMS

-1977 FGTIPAH
+1977 FGNIPAH

-2034 DVTKGDKTLKGFM
+2034 DVTKDDKTLKGFM

-2164 LTFEATPSL
+2164 LTFEATTSL

-2260 TSGITDREGFAGK
+2260 TSGITDSEGFAGK

-2279 WTMFINSQVKLIT
+2279 WTLFVNSQVKLLT
-2292 SVYPENAGEVIGRV
+2292 SVYPENTGEVIGRV

-2337 TISTNDTIN
+2337 TISTNDTIS
-2346 QVALGDLTMVANFEK
+2346 QVALSDLTMVANFEK
-2361 KTYQVNIEENCEG
+2361 KTYQVNIAENCEG

-2423 DKDLT
+2423 DKNLT
-2428 VSASFKQE
+2428 VSASFKQD

-2491 SISFI
+2491 STSFI

-2503 FEASTTPVRIN
+2503 FEASTTPVGIN

-2586 TPSQLSDEEQQ
+2586 TPSQLSDDEQQ
-2597 DMEVDIRQYPSTM
+2597 DMEVDIRKYPSTM
-2610 NIIGKLTRKDADMTG
+2610 NIIGKLTQKDADMTG

-2682 KEDVLGSRTSPYDF
+2682 KEDVLGSRTLPYDF
-2696 NIDTMTGIENILA
+2696 NIDIMTGIENILA

>member
-64 GVTFSYETARTT
+64 GVTFSTETARTT
-76 ERADGHSLTMKP
+76 ERADGHSLTMRP
-88 IGENKYMVMIFSSQ
+88 IGVNKYMVMIFSSQ

-128 KIPITLSDVVIG
+128 KIPVTLSDVIIG

-169 ETKAT
+169 ETRAT

-219 IDYDQKLAAG
+219 IDYNQKLAAG

-294 IEEANAQNVRLKLIR
+294 IEEASAQNVRLKLIR

-367 GNNYMTGT
+367 GNNYIAGT

-413 ATDKSI
+413 ATDKAI

-577 SCNASVG
+577 SCNANVG

-626 TDSKSRLDVNLSSNH
+626 TDSKGRLDVNLSSNH

-737 EQTKIGFYFDSAA
+737 EQTKIGFYFDGAA

-765 ESITMMREITLP
+765 ESTTMMREITLP
-777 STVGEHKL
+777 ATVGEHKL

-886 AVGACYPSANLSDEQ
+886 TVGACYPSANLSEEQ
-901 ASFDIYGIKRTSS
+901 ASFDIYGIKRTSN

-953 NCTVNATPGNTTL
+953 NCTVNATPGTTTL
-966 KGGENTDIAFSIT
+966 KGGESTDVAFSIT

-1000 GAILPATLY
+1000 GAVLPATLY

-1023 ASIKTTMVKGESRDY
+1023 ARIKTTMVKGESRDY

-1073 KDESMEI
+1073 KDESTEI
-1080 ILRMTPTDK
+1080 ILRITPTDK

-1111 LPFYI
+1111 LPFCI

-1157 AVVAKGITNE
+1157 AVVAEGITNE

-1172 ADLTEGYYAVRVSA
+1172 ADLAEGYYAVRVSA
-1186 DKHDSYSNNLLVDP
+1186 EKHDSYSNNLLVDP

-1234 NVKFETQVPMPVVV
+1234 NVKFETQVPVPVVELTV
-1248 LSIPSSIPAK
+1248 PDRIYTEN
-1258 DLRDGESLIF
+1258 LRKGESLIF
-1268 NAVLTNKGLIA
+1268 NATLTNKGLIA
-1279 AKDVELTLPTDLKTL
+1279 AKDVQLLLPENVTSWR
-1294 TFEALDHTE
+1294 FEPIGPGKANE
-1303 AFNLAPQESVIIP
+1303 LAPGQSKEIP
-1316 VKVTKST
+1316 IRVTK
-1323 ITASARAAKR
+1323 
-1333 QGHIDNDPCSDQVG
+1333 DPGDDGDDGPCVVYIG
-1347 TLYYWDCGLDRKW
+1347 TLYYWECGPDKKW
-1360 HRYGIAL
+1360 HKYYKSI
-1367 QLGSCKSND
+1367 QITICKGKTPVVVY
-1376 PSTWSGNGDG
+1376 PSTGSG
-1386 TGYGGGIGG
+1386 
-1395 GLGSLYG
+1395 
-1402 PGARPSIGG
+1402 GG
-1411 SGTYTGSS
+1411 SGPGGGPGGGGGGGYGPSS
-1419 NQNPLV
+1419 NIPTVTQKVDKSCNPCLNMYIQKITECGVNVGLSLLKNNPL
-1425 QVEDKGCEP
+1425 GCIVGLGF
-1434 CQNKFMLQLV
+1434 CARDLNKDFHSWRSWGGCVASAVGCIPGIGPVPALV
-1444 DCGLQLI
+1444 GCL
-1451 PVYKKLRTVFDCIKG
+1451 
-1466 IYDVIEEAKTLTNK
+1466 
-1480 EEVTSRDIISLTLST
+1480 ISLT
-1495 MSTTATCMDI
+1495 
-1505 KSEGAGD
+1505 
-1512 KNKTREQKRA
+1512 
-1522 KLVDEIAKALTDISN
+1522 
-1537 SVEKGNLGWTK
+1537 
-1548 SISDLAFELA
+1548 
-1558 KYYGYDYDDF
+1558 
-1568 KELFCPLKLME
+1568 E
-1579 PCDLDSVPAE
+1579 PCEANNASA
-1589 NKPAALARSLKNSSE
+1589 KMRAGNSSNYSE
-1604 PSYIQE
+1604 PSYITDFKNKLAIPLQE
-1610 FRQNLTYGILK
+1610 SK
-1621 QMVVMG
+1621 
-1627 LQKELYGD
+1627 
-1635 VEWLNSDSREL
+1635 
-1646 GLFMTK
+1646 
-1652 FESLRDEND
+1652 
-1661 AFQQK
+1661 AFQNMLLEYFGDEVWVNETNGEDLQDLMVMLQTSEEEVLTADNYIK
-1666 DIDEL
+1666 YKPQNVTKVQYYKFIERLNNTALAKTDDGNYIDL
-1671 IASKPENITKE
+1671 SKVAGYVNEINSANEQSVLMGYESTTDMLRKE
-1682 QVKAFVQRWN
+1682 YALLKGR
-1692 DTLDNKDTDNKVN
+1692 LD
-1705 IKNVF
+1705 
-1710 SYGELSQRV
+1710 E
-1719 DSVVS
+1719 S
-1724 SLGYTGIDEC
+1724 S
-1734 YEKAYEK
+1734 
-1741 CLAQAKEQQSSVCSS
+1741 SSVCSS

-1804 MEDKFQVNPEKLEGF
+1804 MKDKFQVNPEKLEGF

-1825 TDGWTLDAKQEGIA
+1825 TDGWTLDAQKEGVA

-1886 PSPSLDL
+1886 PSPNLDL

-1924 NLGYGDATNVKMS
+1924 NLGYGDATNVRMS

-1969 LGGSVSTD
+1969 LGGSVFTD

-2009 HLTSYGN
+2009 HLTSYDN

-2260 TSGITDREGFAGK
+2260 TSGITDSEGFAGK

-2279 WTMFINSQVKLIT
+2279 WTLFVNSQVKLLT

-2337 TISTNDTIN
+2337 TISTNDTIS
-2346 QVALGDLTMVANFEK
+2346 QVALSDLTMVANFEK
-2361 KTYQVNIEENCEG
+2361 KTYQVNIAENCEG

-2491 SISFI
+2491 STSFI

-2503 FEASTTPVRIN
+2503 FEASTTPVGIN

-2572 KSVKQNNLEFAEAT
+2572 KSVKQNNLEFAEAS

-2597 DMEVDIRQYPSTM
+2597 DMEVDIRKYPSTM
-2610 NIIGKLTRKDADMTG
+2610 NIIGKLTQKDADMTG

-2660 LNMVIEN
+2660 LNLVIEN
-2667 LQTQESILVQDALTF
+2667 QQTQESILVQDALTF

-2696 NIDTMTGIENILA
+2696 NIDIMTGIENILA

>member
-64 GVTFSYETARTT
+64 GVTFSTETARTT
-76 ERADGHSLTMKP
+76 ERADGHSLTMRP
-88 IGENKYMVMIFSSQ
+88 IGVNKYMVMIFSSQ

-128 KIPITLSDVVIG
+128 KIPITLSDVIIG

-155 VNIAKSPDLEVSQV
+155 VSIAKSPDLEVSQV

-219 IDYDQKLAAG
+219 IDYNQKLAAG

-413 ATDKSI
+413 ATDKAI

-577 SCNASVG
+577 SCNANVG

-765 ESITMMREITLP
+765 ESTTMTREITLP
-777 STVGEHKL
+777 ATVGEHKL

-842 DIAQKSVEVYI
+842 DIAKKSVEVYI

-886 AVGACYPSANLSDEQ
+886 AVGACYPSANLSEEQ
-901 ASFDIYGIKRTSS
+901 ASFDIYGIKRTSN

-953 NCTVNATPGNTTL
+953 NCTVNATLGSTTL
-966 KGGENTDIAFSIT
+966 KGGESTDVAFSIT

-1000 GAILPATLY
+1000 GAVLPATLY

-1073 KDESMEI
+1073 KDESTEI

-1157 AVVAKGITNE
+1157 AVVAEGITNE

-1172 ADLTEGYYAVRVSA
+1172 ADLTEGYYAVSVSA
-1186 DKHDSYSNNLLVDP
+1186 EKHDSYRNNLLVDP

-1234 NVKFETQVPMPVVV
+1234 NVKFETQVPVPVVELTV
-1248 LSIPSSIPAK
+1248 PDRINTE
-1258 DLRDGESLIF
+1258 DLREGESLIF
-1268 NAVLTNKGLIA
+1268 NAILTNKGLIT
-1279 AKDVELTLPTDLKTL
+1279 AKDVQLLLPNDLKSL
-1294 TFEALDHTE
+1294 KFETIGTDE
-1303 AFNLAPQESVIIP
+1303 AINLAPKQSKSISVRVIRVAPIG
-1316 VKVTKST
+1316 V
-1323 ITASARAAKR
+1323 
-1333 QGHIDNDPCSDQVG
+1333 DPCVTYIG
-1347 TLYYWDCGLDRKW
+1347 NLYYWECGPDKKWRK
-1360 HRYGIAL
+1360 YYKSVQITI
-1367 QLGSCKSND
+1367 CKNKTSVAVY
-1376 PSTWSGNGDG
+1376 PSTGSG
-1386 TGYGGGIGG
+1386 
-1395 GLGSLYG
+1395 
-1402 PGARPSIGG
+1402 GG
-1411 SGTYTGSS
+1411 SGPGGGPGGGGGGSYGPS
-1419 NQNPLV
+1419 SDIPTVTQKVDKSCNPCLNMYI
-1425 QVEDKGCEP
+1425 QKIAE
-1434 CQNKFMLQLV
+1434 
-1444 DCGLQLI
+1444 CGLSLI
-1451 PVYKKLRTVFDCIKG
+1451 TPAPLSCALGLSFCARDLDKDSHNWRTWGGC
-1466 IYDVIEEAKTLTNK
+1466 
-1480 EEVTSRDIISLTLST
+1480 VTSAVGCIPGIGVVPTLVGCLISLT
-1495 MSTTATCMDI
+1495 
-1505 KSEGAGD
+1505 
-1512 KNKTREQKRA
+1512 
-1522 KLVDEIAKALTDISN
+1522 
-1537 SVEKGNLGWTK
+1537 
-1548 SISDLAFELA
+1548 
-1558 KYYGYDYDDF
+1558 
-1568 KELFCPLKLME
+1568 E
-1579 PCDLDSVPAE
+1579 PCEAG
-1589 NKPAALARSLKNSSE
+1589 NSSSYSE
-1604 PSYIQE
+1604 PSYITDFKNKLAIPLQE
-1610 FRQNLTYGILK
+1610 SK
-1621 QMVVMG
+1621 
-1627 LQKELYGD
+1627 
-1635 VEWLNSDSREL
+1635 
-1646 GLFMTK
+1646 
-1652 FESLRDEND
+1652 
-1661 AFQQK
+1661 AFQNMLLEYFG
-1666 DIDEL
+1666 DEVWVNETNGEDL
-1671 IASKPENITKE
+1671 QDLMVMLQTSEEEVLTADNYIKYKPQNVTKE
-1682 QVKAFVQRWN
+1682 QYYKFIERLNNTA
-1692 DTLDNKDTDNKVN
+1692 LAKTDDGNYIDLSKVAGYVN
-1705 IKNVF
+1705 EIN
-1710 SYGELSQRV
+1710 SANEQ
-1719 DSVVS
+1719 SVLMGYESTTDMLRKEYALLKERLEES
-1724 SLGYTGIDEC
+1724 S
-1734 YEKAYEK
+1734 
-1741 CLAQAKEQQSSVCSS
+1741 SSVCSS

-1776 TVFNGNEQEAMKDV
+1776 KVFNGNEQEAMKDV

-1804 MEDKFQVNPEKLEGF
+1804 MSDKFQVNPEKLEGF
-1819 NGKLDF
+1819 NGRLDF
-1825 TDGWTLDAKQEGIA
+1825 TDGWTLDAQKEGVA

-1886 PSPSLDL
+1886 PSPNLDL

-1924 NLGYGDATNVKMS
+1924 NLGYGDATHVRMS

-1969 LGGSVSTD
+1969 LGGSVFTD
-1977 FGTIPAH
+1977 FGNIPAH
-1984 STSYAQWWIK
+1984 STSYAQWWLK

-2152 DQFDGKNAESYI
+2152 DLFDGKNAESYI

-2260 TSGITDREGFAGK
+2260 TSGITDSEGFAGK

-2279 WTMFINSQVKLIT
+2279 WTLFVNSQVKLLT

-2337 TISTNDTIN
+2337 TISTNDTIS
-2346 QVALGDLTMVANFEK
+2346 QVALSDLTMVANFEK
-2361 KTYQVNIEENCEG
+2361 KTYQVNIAENCEG

-2491 SISFI
+2491 STSFI

-2503 FEASTTPVRIN
+2503 FEASTTPVGIN

-2572 KSVKQNNLEFAEAT
+2572 KSVKQNNLEFAETT

-2597 DMEVDIRQYPSTM
+2597 DMEVDIRKYPSTM
-2610 NIIGKLTRKDADMTG
+2610 NIIGKLTQKDADMTG

-2660 LNMVIEN
+2660 LNLVIEN

-2696 NIDTMTGIENILA
+2696 NIDIMTGIENILA

-2728 TVKTLKKLVK
+2728 TVKTLRKLVK

>member
-76 ERADGHSLTMKP
+76 ERADGHSLTMRP
-88 IGENKYMVMIFSSQ
+88 IGVNKYMVMIFSSQ
-102 NRAFIGRTGS
+102 NRPFIGRTGS

-118 NTSSSLKEGD
+118 NTSSSLKEGE
-128 KIPITLSDVVIG
+128 KIPVTLSDVIIG

-294 IEEANAQNVRLKLIR
+294 IEEASAQNVRLMLIR

-367 GNNYMTGT
+367 GNNYITGT

-461 VTFAASA
+461 VTFAVSA

-475 LLSTLVDDDI
+475 LLTTLVDDDI

-648 KTVTIAEGETSA
+648 KTVTIAECETSA

-720 KTTLSLS
+720 KATLSLS

-765 ESITMMREITLP
+765 ESTTMMREITLP

-886 AVGACYPSANLSDEQ
+886 AVGACYPSANLSEEQ

-919 EASLGDVY
+919 EASLGDIY

-953 NCTVNATPGNTTL
+953 NCTVNATPGSTTL
-966 KGGENTDIAFSIT
+966 KGGESTDIAFSIT

-1000 GAILPATLY
+1000 GAVLPATLY

-1073 KDESMEI
+1073 KDESTEI
-1080 ILRMTPTDK
+1080 ILRMTPTDQ

-1111 LPFYI
+1111 LPFCI

-1157 AVVAKGITNE
+1157 AVVAEGITNE

-1172 ADLTEGYYAVRVSA
+1172 ANLAEGYYAVRVSA
-1186 DKHDSYSNNLLVDP
+1186 EKHDSYSNNLLVDP

-1234 NVKFETQVPMPVVV
+1234 NVKFETQVPVPVVELTV
-1248 LSIPSSIPAK
+1248 PDRIYTEN
-1258 DLRDGESLIF
+1258 LRKGESLIF
-1268 NAVLTNKGLIA
+1268 NATLTNKGLIT
-1279 AKDVELTLPTDLKTL
+1279 AKDVQLLLPDTVTSWR
-1294 TFEALDHTE
+1294 FEPIGPGKANE
-1303 AFNLAPQESVIIP
+1303 LAPGQSIEIPIRVI
-1316 VKVTKST
+1316 S
-1323 ITASARAAKR
+1323 
-1333 QGHIDNDPCSDQVG
+1333 GDGDDGDDGPCVVYIG
-1347 TLYYWDCGLDRKW
+1347 TLYYWECGPDKKW
-1360 HRYGIAL
+1360 HKYYKSMQITICKGRVTVAVYPSP
-1367 QLGSCKSND
+1367 GS
-1376 PSTWSGNGDG
+1376 G
-1386 TGYGGGIGG
+1386 
-1395 GLGSLYG
+1395 
-1402 PGARPSIGG
+1402 GG
-1411 SGTYTGSS
+1411 SGPGGGPGGGGGGGYGPSS
-1419 NQNPLV
+1419 NIPTVTQKVDKSCNPCLNMYIQKITECGVNVGLSLLKNNPL
-1425 QVEDKGCEP
+1425 GCIVGLGF
-1434 CQNKFMLQLV
+1434 CARDLNKDFHSWRSWGGCVASAVGCIPGIGPVPALV
-1444 DCGLQLI
+1444 GCL
-1451 PVYKKLRTVFDCIKG
+1451 
-1466 IYDVIEEAKTLTNK
+1466 
-1480 EEVTSRDIISLTLST
+1480 ISLT
-1495 MSTTATCMDI
+1495 
-1505 KSEGAGD
+1505 
-1512 KNKTREQKRA
+1512 
-1522 KLVDEIAKALTDISN
+1522 
-1537 SVEKGNLGWTK
+1537 
-1548 SISDLAFELA
+1548 
-1558 KYYGYDYDDF
+1558 
-1568 KELFCPLKLME
+1568 E
-1579 PCDLDSVPAE
+1579 PCEANNASA
-1589 NKPAALARSLKNSSE
+1589 KMRAGNSSSYSE
-1604 PSYIQE
+1604 PSYITDFKNKLAIPLQE
-1610 FRQNLTYGILK
+1610 SK
-1621 QMVVMG
+1621 
-1627 LQKELYGD
+1627 
-1635 VEWLNSDSREL
+1635 
-1646 GLFMTK
+1646 
-1652 FESLRDEND
+1652 
-1661 AFQQK
+1661 AFQNMLLEYFG
-1666 DIDEL
+1666 DEVWVNETNGEDL
-1671 IASKPENITKE
+1671 QGLMVMLQTSEEEVLTADNYIKYKPQNVTKE
-1682 QVKAFVQRWN
+1682 QYYKFIERLNNTA
-1692 DTLDNKDTDNKVN
+1692 LAKTDDGNYIDLSKVAGYVN
-1705 IKNVF
+1705 EIN
-1710 SYGELSQRV
+1710 SANEQ
-1719 DSVVS
+1719 SVLMGYESTTDMLRKEYALLKERLEES
-1724 SLGYTGIDEC
+1724 S
-1734 YEKAYEK
+1734 
-1741 CLAQAKEQQSSVCSS
+1741 SSVCSS

-1776 TVFNGNEQEAMKDV
+1776 KVFNGNEQEAMKDV

-1804 MEDKFQVNPEKLEGF
+1804 MSDKFQVNPEKLEGF

-1825 TDGWTLDAKQEGIA
+1825 TDGWTLDAQKEGVA

-1886 PSPSLDL
+1886 PSPNLDL

-1924 NLGYGDATNVKMS
+1924 NLGYGDATNVRMS

-2047 TNDIVDADD
+2047 TNDIVDADN

-2103 SDPTYGVSALKSV
+2103 SDPTYGVSVLKSV

-2260 TSGITDREGFAGK
+2260 TSGITDSEGFAGK

-2279 WTMFINSQVKLIT
+2279 WTLFVNSQVKLLT

-2337 TISTNDTIN
+2337 TISTNDTIS

-2361 KTYQVNIEENCEG
+2361 KTYQVNIAENCEG
-2374 GSITQTYTGVYHYG
+2374 GCITQTYTGVYHYG

-2476 EIENLLPAQTYKVKA
+2476 EIENLLPAHTYKVKA
-2491 SISFI
+2491 STSFI

-2503 FEASTTPVRIN
+2503 FEASTTPVGIN

-2597 DMEVDIRQYPSTM
+2597 DMEVDIRKYPSTM
-2610 NIIGKLTRKDADMTG
+2610 NIIGKLTQKDADMTG

-2696 NIDTMTGIENILA
+2696 NIDIMTGIENILA

-2728 TVKTLKKLVK
+2728 TVKTLRKLVK

>member
-64 GVTFSYETARTT
+64 GITFSTETARTT
-76 ERADGHSLTMKP
+76 ERADGHSLTMRP
-88 IGENKYMVMIFSSQ
+88 IGVNKYMVMIFSSQ
-102 NRAFIGRTGS
+102 NRPFIGRTGS

-118 NTSSSLKEGD
+118 NTSSSLKEGE
-128 KIPITLSDVVIG
+128 KIPVTLSDVIIG

-294 IEEANAQNVRLKLIR
+294 IEEANAQNVRLMLTR

-318 FKLAQTADAR
+318 FKLTQTADAR

-367 GNNYMTGT
+367 GNNYITGT

-413 ATDKSI
+413 ATDKAI

-475 LLSTLVDDDI
+475 LLTTLVDDDI

-703 ARIMAISSQESK
+703 ARIMAISCQESK

-765 ESITMMREITLP
+765 ESTTMMREITLP
-777 STVGEHKL
+777 TTVGEHKL

-827 APGEKV
+827 ATGEKV

-901 ASFDIYGIKRTSS
+901 ASFDIYGIKRTSN

-919 EASLGDVY
+919 EASLGDIY

-953 NCTVNATPGNTTL
+953 NCTVNATPGSTTL

-1073 KDESMEI
+1073 KDESTEI

-1111 LPFYI
+1111 LPFCI

-1124 KLTIDVC
+1124 TLTIDVC

-1145 GAKVEITHPTTG
+1145 GAKVKITHPTTG
-1157 AVVAKGITNE
+1157 AVVAEGITNE

-1172 ADLTEGYYAVRVSA
+1172 ANLAEGYYAVSVSA
-1186 DKHDSYSNNLLVDP
+1186 EKHDSYSNNLLVDP

-1234 NVKFETQVPMPVVV
+1234 NVKFETHVPVPVVELTV
-1248 LSIPSSIPAK
+1248 PERINTE
-1258 DLRDGESLIF
+1258 DLREGESLIF
-1268 NAVLTNKGLIA
+1268 NAILTNKGLIA
-1279 AKDVELTLPTDLKTL
+1279 AKDVQLLLPNDLKSL
-1294 TFEALDHTE
+1294 KFETIGTDE
-1303 AFNLAPQESVIIP
+1303 VINLAPKQSKTISVRVIRVAPIG
-1316 VKVTKST
+1316 V
-1323 ITASARAAKR
+1323 
-1333 QGHIDNDPCSDQVG
+1333 DPCVTYIG
-1347 TLYYWDCGLDRKW
+1347 NLYYWECGPDKKW
-1360 HRYGIAL
+1360 NKYYKSVQITICKNKTTVAVYPSP
-1367 QLGSCKSND
+1367 GS
-1376 PSTWSGNGDG
+1376 G
-1386 TGYGGGIGG
+1386 
-1395 GLGSLYG
+1395 
-1402 PGARPSIGG
+1402 GG
-1411 SGTYTGSS
+1411 SGPGGGPGGGGGGSYGSS
-1419 NQNPLV
+1419 SNIPTVTQKVDKSCNPCLNMYI
-1425 QVEDKGCEP
+1425 QKIAE
-1434 CQNKFMLQLV
+1434 
-1444 DCGLQLI
+1444 CGLSIGASAVKSSI
-1451 PVYKKLRTVFDCIKG
+1451 PIGCIVGFGFSARDYFKG
-1466 IYDVIEEAKTLTNK
+1466 DRSWRMWGGSIASAIGCIPGIGPVPS
-1480 EEVTSRDIISLTLST
+1480 VVGCFISLT
-1495 MSTTATCMDI
+1495 
-1505 KSEGAGD
+1505 
-1512 KNKTREQKRA
+1512 
-1522 KLVDEIAKALTDISN
+1522 
-1537 SVEKGNLGWTK
+1537 
-1548 SISDLAFELA
+1548 
-1558 KYYGYDYDDF
+1558 
-1568 KELFCPLKLME
+1568 E
-1579 PCDLDSVPAE
+1579 PCEAG
-1589 NKPAALARSLKNSSE
+1589 NSSSYSE
-1604 PSYIQE
+1604 PSYITDFKNKLAIPLQE
-1610 FRQNLTYGILK
+1610 SK
-1621 QMVVMG
+1621 
-1627 LQKELYGD
+1627 
-1635 VEWLNSDSREL
+1635 
-1646 GLFMTK
+1646 
-1652 FESLRDEND
+1652 
-1661 AFQQK
+1661 AFQNMLLEYFG
-1666 DIDEL
+1666 DEVWVNETNGEDL
-1671 IASKPENITKE
+1671 QDLMVMLQTSEEEVLTADNYIKYKPQNVTKE
-1682 QVKAFVQRWN
+1682 QYYKFIERLNNTA
-1692 DTLDNKDTDNKVN
+1692 LAKTDDGNYIDLSKVAGYVN
-1705 IKNVF
+1705 EIN
-1710 SYGELSQRV
+1710 SANEQ
-1719 DSVVS
+1719 SVLMGYESTTDMLRKEYALLKGRLEES
-1724 SLGYTGIDEC
+1724 S
-1734 YEKAYEK
+1734 
-1741 CLAQAKEQQSSVCSS
+1741 SSVCSS

-1776 TVFNGNEQEAMKDV
+1776 TVFNGSEQEAMKNA

-1804 MEDKFQVNPEKLEGF
+1804 MSDKFQVNLENLKGF
-1819 NGKLDF
+1819 AGNKNF
-1825 TDGWTLDAKQEGIA
+1825 TDGWTLDAQKEGVA

-1886 PSPSLDL
+1886 PSPNLDL

-1924 NLGYGDATNVKMS
+1924 NLGYGDATNVRMT

-1969 LGGSVSTD
+1969 LGGSVFTD

-2009 HLTSYGN
+2009 HLTSYDN

-2207 ATFTSEDIQ
+2207 ATFTSEDIL

-2235 NKNFVLDLTQLNAS
+2235 NKTFVLDLTQLNAS

-2260 TSGITDREGFAGK
+2260 TSGITDSEGFAGK

-2279 WTMFINSQVKLIT
+2279 WTLFVNSQVKLLT

-2337 TISTNDTIN
+2337 TISTNDTIS

-2361 KTYQVNIEENCEG
+2361 KTYQVNIAENCEG
-2374 GSITQTYTGVYHYG
+2374 GSITQSYTGVYHYG

-2428 VSASFKQE
+2428 VSASFRQE

-2491 SISFI
+2491 STSFI

-2503 FEASTTPVRIN
+2503 FEASTTPVGIN

-2572 KSVKQNNLEFAEAT
+2572 KSVKQNSLEFAEAT

-2597 DMEVDIRQYPSTM
+2597 DMEVDIRKYPSTM

-2660 LNMVIEN
+2660 LSMVIEN
-2667 LQTQESILVQDALTF
+2667 QQTQESILVQDALTF

-2696 NIDTMTGIENILA
+2696 NIDIMTGIENILA

>member
-76 ERADGHSLTMKP
+76 ERADGHSLTMRP
-88 IGENKYMVMIFSSQ
+88 IGVNKYMVMIFSSQ
-102 NRAFIGRTGS
+102 NRPFIGRTGS

-128 KIPITLSDVVIG
+128 KIPVTLSDVIIG

-294 IEEANAQNVRLKLIR
+294 IEEASAQNVRLMLIR
-309 SGSTAQAET
+309 SGNTAQAET

-413 ATDKSI
+413 ATDKAI

-432 ANIILPARKTSV
+432 ANIILPARQTSV

-626 TDSKSRLDVNLSSNH
+626 TDSKSRLDVSLSSNH

-765 ESITMMREITLP
+765 ESTTMTREITLP
-777 STVGEHKL
+777 TTVGEHKL

-886 AVGACYPSANLSDEQ
+886 AVGACYPSANLSEEQ

-919 EASLGDVY
+919 EASLGDIY

-1000 GAILPATLY
+1000 GAVLPATLY

-1073 KDESMEI
+1073 KDESTEI

-1111 LPFYI
+1111 LPFCI

-1145 GAKVEITHPTTG
+1145 GAKVKITHPTTG
-1157 AVVAKGITNE
+1157 AVVAEGITDE

-1172 ADLTEGYYAVRVSA
+1172 ANLAEGYYAVSVSA
-1186 DKHDSYSNNLLVDP
+1186 EKHDSYSNNLLVDP

-1234 NVKFETQVPMPVVV
+1234 NVKFETHVPVPVVELTV
-1248 LSIPSSIPAK
+1248 PERINTE
-1258 DLRDGESLIF
+1258 DLREGESLIF
-1268 NAVLTNKGLIA
+1268 NAILTNKGLIA
-1279 AKDVELTLPTDLKTL
+1279 AKDVQLLLPNDLKSL
-1294 TFEALDHTE
+1294 KFETIGTDE
-1303 AFNLAPQESVIIP
+1303 AINLAPKQSKSISVRVIRVAPIG
-1316 VKVTKST
+1316 V
-1323 ITASARAAKR
+1323 
-1333 QGHIDNDPCSDQVG
+1333 DPCVTYIGD
-1347 TLYYWDCGLDRKW
+1347 LYYWECGPDKKW
-1360 HRYGIAL
+1360 NKYYKSVQITICKNKTTVAVYPSP
-1367 QLGSCKSND
+1367 GS
-1376 PSTWSGNGDG
+1376 G
-1386 TGYGGGIGG
+1386 
-1395 GLGSLYG
+1395 
-1402 PGARPSIGG
+1402 GG
-1411 SGTYTGSS
+1411 SGPGGGPGGGGGGGYGPSS
-1419 NQNPLV
+1419 NIPTVTQKVDKSCNPCLNMYI
-1425 QVEDKGCEP
+1425 QKIAE
-1434 CQNKFMLQLV
+1434 
-1444 DCGLQLI
+1444 CGLSLI
-1451 PVYKKLRTVFDCIKG
+1451 TPAPLSCALGLSFCARDLDKDSHNWRTWGGC
-1466 IYDVIEEAKTLTNK
+1466 
-1480 EEVTSRDIISLTLST
+1480 VTSAVGCIPGIGVVPTLVGCLISLT
-1495 MSTTATCMDI
+1495 
-1505 KSEGAGD
+1505 
-1512 KNKTREQKRA
+1512 
-1522 KLVDEIAKALTDISN
+1522 
-1537 SVEKGNLGWTK
+1537 
-1548 SISDLAFELA
+1548 
-1558 KYYGYDYDDF
+1558 
-1568 KELFCPLKLME
+1568 E
-1579 PCDLDSVPAE
+1579 PCEAG
-1589 NKPAALARSLKNSSE
+1589 NSSSYSE
-1604 PSYIQE
+1604 PSYITDFKNKLAIPLQE
-1610 FRQNLTYGILK
+1610 
-1621 QMVVMG
+1621 
-1627 LQKELYGD
+1627 
-1635 VEWLNSDSREL
+1635 SR
-1646 GLFMTK
+1646 
-1652 FESLRDEND
+1652 
-1661 AFQQK
+1661 AFQNMLLEYFG
-1666 DIDEL
+1666 DEVWVNETNGEDL
-1671 IASKPENITKE
+1671 QDLMVMLQTSEEEVLTADNYIKYKPQNVTKE
-1682 QVKAFVQRWN
+1682 QYNKFIERLNNTALAKTDDGNYIDLSKVAGYVNEINSANEQSVLMGYESTTDMLRKEYALLKGR
-1692 DTLDNKDTDNKVN
+1692 LD
-1705 IKNVF
+1705 
-1710 SYGELSQRV
+1710 E
-1719 DSVVS
+1719 S
-1724 SLGYTGIDEC
+1724 S
-1734 YEKAYEK
+1734 
-1741 CLAQAKEQQSSVCSS
+1741 SSVCSS
-1756 ITLQFTQKM
+1756 VTLQFTQKM

-1776 TVFNGNEQEAMKDV
+1776 RVFNGSEQEAMKDA

-1804 MEDKFQVNPEKLEGF
+1804 MSDKFQVNLENLEGF
-1819 NGKLDF
+1819 AGNKNF
-1825 TDGWTLDAKQEGIA
+1825 TDGWTLDAKKEGVA

-1886 PSPSLDL
+1886 PSPNLDL

-1924 NLGYGDATNVKMS
+1924 NLGYGDATNVRMS

-1969 LGGSVSTD
+1969 LGGSVFTD

-2152 DQFDGKNAESYI
+2152 DLFDGKNAESYI

-2260 TSGITDREGFAGK
+2260 TSGITDSEGFAGK

-2279 WTMFINSQVKLIT
+2279 WTLFVNSQVKLIT
-2292 SVYPENAGEVIGRV
+2292 SVYPENAGEVIGRI

-2337 TISTNDTIN
+2337 TISTNDTIS
-2346 QVALGDLTMVANFEK
+2346 QVALSDLTMVANFEK
-2361 KTYQVNIEENCEG
+2361 KTYQVDIAENCEG

-2476 EIENLLPAQTYKVKA
+2476 EIENLLPAHTYKVKA
-2491 SISFI
+2491 STSFI

-2503 FEASTTPVRIN
+2503 FEASTTPVGIN

-2561 KQLITNQGYLY
+2561 KQLIANQGYLY
-2572 KSVKQNNLEFAEAT
+2572 KSVKQNNLEFTEAT
-2586 TPSQLSDEEQQ
+2586 TPSQLSDDEQQ
-2597 DMEVDIRQYPSTM
+2597 DLEVDIRKYPSTM
-2610 NIIGKLTRKDADMTG
+2610 NIIGKLTQKDADMTG

-2696 NIDTMTGIENILA
+2696 NIDIMTGIENILA
-2709 DGKELRIY
+2709 DGKKLRIY

>member
-55 VQFTMTTAD
+55 VQFTMTMAD
-64 GVTFSYETARTT
+64 GVTFSTETARTT
-76 ERADGHSLTMKP
+76 ERADGHSLTMRP
-88 IGENKYMVMIFSSQ
+88 IGVNKYMVMIFSSQ
-102 NRAFIGRTGS
+102 NRAFLGRTGS

-128 KIPITLSDVVIG
+128 KIPITLSDVIIG

-169 ETKAT
+169 ETRAT

-294 IEEANAQNVRLKLIR
+294 IEEASAQNVRLMLIR

-367 GNNYMTGT
+367 GNNYIAGT

-413 ATDKSI
+413 ATDKAI

-577 SCNASVG
+577 SCNANVG

-703 ARIMAISSQESK
+703 ARIMAISSQENQ

-737 EQTKIGFYFDSAA
+737 EQTKIGFYFDGAA

-765 ESITMMREITLP
+765 ESTTMMREITLP

-886 AVGACYPSANLSDEQ
+886 AVGACYPSANLSEEQ
-901 ASFDIYGIKRTSS
+901 AFFDIYGIKRTSN

-919 EASLGDVY
+919 EASLGDIY

-1000 GAILPATLY
+1000 GAVLPATLY

-1023 ASIKTTMVKGESRDY
+1023 ANIKTTMVKGESRDY

-1073 KDESMEI
+1073 KDESTEI

-1111 LPFYI
+1111 LPFCI

-1145 GAKVEITHPTTG
+1145 GAKIEITHPTTG
-1157 AVVAKGITNE
+1157 AVVAEGITNE

-1172 ADLTEGYYAVRVSA
+1172 ADLAEGYYAVRVSA
-1186 DKHDSYSNNLLVDP
+1186 EKHDSYRNNLLVDP

-1234 NVKFETQVPMPVVV
+1234 NVKFETQVPVPVVELTV
-1248 LSIPSSIPAK
+1248 PDRINTE
-1258 DLRDGESLIF
+1258 DLREGESLIF
-1268 NAVLTNKGLIA
+1268 NAILTNKGLIA
-1279 AKDVELTLPTDLKTL
+1279 AKDVQLLLPNDLKSL
-1294 TFEALDHTE
+1294 KFETIGTDE
-1303 AFNLAPQESVIIP
+1303 AINLAPKQSKSISVRVIRVAPIG
-1316 VKVTKST
+1316 V
-1323 ITASARAAKR
+1323 
-1333 QGHIDNDPCSDQVG
+1333 DPCVTYIG
-1347 TLYYWDCGLDRKW
+1347 NLYYWECGPDKKWRK
-1360 HRYGIAL
+1360 YYKSVQITICKNKTSVAVYPSP
-1367 QLGSCKSND
+1367 GS
-1376 PSTWSGNGDG
+1376 G
-1386 TGYGGGIGG
+1386 
-1395 GLGSLYG
+1395 
-1402 PGARPSIGG
+1402 GG
-1411 SGTYTGSS
+1411 SGPGGGPGGGGGGSYGSS
-1419 NQNPLV
+1419 SNIPTVTQKVDKSCNPCLNMYI
-1425 QVEDKGCEP
+1425 QKIAE
-1434 CQNKFMLQLV
+1434 
-1444 DCGLQLI
+1444 CGLSLI
-1451 PVYKKLRTVFDCIKG
+1451 TPAPLSCALGLSFCARDLDKDSHNWRTWGGC
-1466 IYDVIEEAKTLTNK
+1466 
-1480 EEVTSRDIISLTLST
+1480 VTSAVGCIPGIGVVPTLVGCLISLT
-1495 MSTTATCMDI
+1495 
-1505 KSEGAGD
+1505 
-1512 KNKTREQKRA
+1512 
-1522 KLVDEIAKALTDISN
+1522 
-1537 SVEKGNLGWTK
+1537 
-1548 SISDLAFELA
+1548 
-1558 KYYGYDYDDF
+1558 
-1568 KELFCPLKLME
+1568 E
-1579 PCDLDSVPAE
+1579 PCEAG
-1589 NKPAALARSLKNSSE
+1589 NSSSYSE
-1604 PSYIQE
+1604 PSYITDFKNKLAIPLQE
-1610 FRQNLTYGILK
+1610 SK
-1621 QMVVMG
+1621 
-1627 LQKELYGD
+1627 
-1635 VEWLNSDSREL
+1635 
-1646 GLFMTK
+1646 
-1652 FESLRDEND
+1652 
-1661 AFQQK
+1661 AFQNMLLEYFG
-1666 DIDEL
+1666 DEVWVNETNGEDL
-1671 IASKPENITKE
+1671 QDLMVMLQTSEEEVLTADNYIKYKPQNVTKE
-1682 QVKAFVQRWN
+1682 QYYKFIERLNNTA
-1692 DTLDNKDTDNKVN
+1692 LAKTDDGNYIDLSKVAGYVN
-1705 IKNVF
+1705 EIN
-1710 SYGELSQRV
+1710 SANEQ
-1719 DSVVS
+1719 SVLMGYESTTDMLRKEYALLKGRLEES
-1724 SLGYTGIDEC
+1724 S
-1734 YEKAYEK
+1734 
-1741 CLAQAKEQQSSVCSS
+1741 SSVCSS

-1776 TVFNGNEQEAMKDV
+1776 KVFNGNEQEAMKDV

-1804 MEDKFQVNPEKLEGF
+1804 MKDKFQVNPEKLEGF

-1825 TDGWTLDAKQEGIA
+1825 TDGWTLDAQKEGVA

-1886 PSPSLDL
+1886 PSPNLDL

-1969 LGGSVSTD
+1969 LGGSVFTD
-1977 FGTIPAH
+1977 FGNIPAH

-2195 TLKVMFNKYIDP
+2195 KLKVMFNKYIDP

-2260 TSGITDREGFAGK
+2260 TSGITDSEGFAGK

-2279 WTMFINSQVKLIT
+2279 WTLFVNSQVKLLT
-2292 SVYPENAGEVIGRV
+2292 SVYPENAGEVIGRI

-2337 TISTNDTIN
+2337 TISTNDTIS

-2361 KTYQVNIEENCEG
+2361 KTYQVNIAENCEG

-2476 EIENLLPAQTYKVKA
+2476 EIENLLPAHTYKVKA
-2491 SISFI
+2491 STSFI

-2503 FEASTTPVRIN
+2503 FEASTTPVGIN

-2597 DMEVDIRQYPSTM
+2597 DMEVDIRKYPSTM
-2610 NIIGKLTRKDADMTG
+2610 NIIGKLTQKDADMTG

-2696 NIDTMTGIENILA
+2696 NIDIMTGIENILA